1 MYYVGIDIGASSV
14 KVAAV
19 DAQGAVLRVVRRA
32 HEGSPLPCLR
42 ALLDDLLA
50 SNDLSGACGGVV
62 ATGSGA
68 DMLRAVA
75 SDVRVLEDVPALVK
89 GVRALAPQA
98 RCVMG
103 IGAQSGVFATGF
115 AGGAA
120 PEFAM
125 NESCAA
131 GTGSFFEDQM
141 QRLGLPLES
150 YSDLVA
156 RAQSV
161 PRLSGRCSVFAK
173 TDIIH
178 RQQEGVPVE
187 DILQGLCHAT
197 VKAFKATIVRN
208 LPVEKP
214 LALAGGVLENAG
226 VVRAVREVFD
236 LGEGELLASPDLVC
250 AQAVGA
256 ALAAAEGVG
265 AAGACAELAAY
276 DGEYDAGRHPD
287 AQSAG
292 ACEGAAAGA
301 RTACCSLDAL
311 RAALGGAAGLQADD
325 LPRLPQLPQVDCTPS
340 RGFAL
345 APSPWNPQGAPARE
359 GGVVPRSAAVDAL
372 PQGAP
377 VPVALGV
384 DVGST
389 STNLVLLSADG
400 VLLDAQYLRTRG
412 NPKQAVREGLAS
424 LAARVGDRAQ
434 VVAAGVTG
442 SGRTMI
448 GKLIGADAV
457 RDEITAQARAAAAAD
472 PQADTVFE
480 IGGQDSKYISL
491 AAGQVADF
499 QMNKVCAAGTGSFVE
514 EQAARLGIAL
524 PDYGPLALSVER
536 PVDLGERCTVFVE
549 TAINAALAKGA
560 TKAEVAAGLCL
571 SVVRNYLHK
580 VVNAKPVGSRIV
592 LQGGVAYNP
601 AIVAAFRAYAGDSLT
616 VSPWFAVSGAVGAA
630 LLAAEAQGFMPVQ
643 TGESADGT
651 HVANIAGGV
660 KVSEA
665 VPGAPNS
672 PETSGHWPSG
682 HARAAEDE
690 GGAPGTA
697 AASSSCVCRQANAPS
712 NFRGWD
718 LSGAVREM
726 RRVDPAEIAA
736 NRAFFHKVDEM
747 YLEGYD
753 PTRDPAK
760 KTVGIPRCL
769 MLHKLFPMA
778 NAFFKQL
785 GFNVVL
791 TDASSEETV
800 RLAQASAQGETCYPV
815 KLVHG
820 HMAQL
825 LDAGV
830 DYVFMPSVH
839 TIRHLKSTVP
849 HNYACTY
856 MQSIPAIVAQELD
869 YEGHGITLLNPL
881 MNLDFGQ
888 GAMAEVML
896 QVGAQLGRT
905 PQETARAMLAGGFA
919 VTEFTRKTEELGDQL
934 LAALCPG
941 ERVIVIITRNYGI
954 VDPALNMG
962 IPDMLL
968 DRGWKVI
975 TVSHLH
981 AHDLGISADYPGV
994 VWPFGQHILSGA
1006 KLVRRD
1012 PRLFAVYLTNH
1023 GCGPDTM
1030 ISHLFA
1036 EEMGSKPY
1044 LQIEMDEHYSKVGV
1058 ETRVEAFLNAIEHYE
1073 AADLRGTP
1081 TSARVVNTA
1090 CEPLCAGELAGL
1102 PSFGPYGR
1110 LTAQWLRDQGIPVRE
1125 LVPTPQ
1131 TLELGRKECTSKE
1144 YYSFASLLGMS
1155 LAAAGEGGGGV
1166 DGEAADGKAFAE
1178 GCAPACAGVVVESGS
1193 APEAGGE
1200 IVAAE
1205 RAGERSIAFAAAEAN
1220 CGGFGAAGEVSD
1232 EVTDEGASA
1241 GQRVTQ
1247 LLLPS
1252 SQGGEADGQFDR
1264 VIRSILDAKGHTDV
1278 RVIAPDVELLPCNL
1292 EDPEG
1297 FFAHVLAGD
1306 VIWAA
1311 DPAARPALLKK
1322 LAKPNLTLEDVL
1334 AAARQVGAAQ
1344 GDAVRV
1350 PIAGVAFDDSVA
1362 AAAME
1367 FASADVSSADAAT
1380 ASVSRGVL
1388 QERSKT
1394 TCGHSGDDASTRKTL
1409 ALVGEWPLVI
1419 GDELTGGLFA
1429 RLEGE
1434 GWRVMRAPFAEYL
1447 LFAWEDGCDEGKHAK
1462 VVGGLMPMLGETGA
1476 AKTVG
1481 LPDNPAAPTDPDQE
1495 LILTDVQALAAGCE
1509 AACANALGG
1518 CDGTHE
1524 HAAVHAQLA
1533 TGPLEVSTAVKAN
1546 PLFGAEQRTLPQDEW
1561 HALLDHLAGM
1571 MQQVSDAL
1579 GVSSP
1584 FSRDHAQL
1592 RQLATDALGQFAG
1605 ANARYRYAKTVQA
1618 GQTAA
1623 GVVEVASLYENADIM
1638 LRLKGIPSK
1647 APLLHLA
1654 FDGALDQSVEER
1666 LRSFLYYV

>member
-1 MYYVGIDIGASSV
+1 MGIDIGASSV

-19 DAQGAVLRVVRRA
+19 DAGCTVLRVIRRA
-32 HEGSPLPCLR
+32 HKGSPLPCLR
-42 ALLDDLLA
+42 AMLA
-50 SNDLSGACGGVV
+50 ELADGSADRSLPLSAQACGGVV

-68 DMLRAVA
+68 DMLRALVPGL
-75 SDVRVLEDVPALVK
+75 RVLEEVPALVK
-89 GVRALAPQA
+89 GVRALNPQA
-98 RCVMG
+98 ACIIGM
-103 IGAQSGVFATGF
+103 GAQSGVFVTGI
-115 AGGAA
+115 ADGVA

-141 QRLGLPLES
+141 QRLGLPLER

-156 RAQSV
+156 GARSV

-214 LALAGGVLENAG
+214 VALAGGVLENAG

-236 LGEGELLASPDLVC
+236 LAEGELLADEKLVC

-256 ALAAAEGVG
+256 ALAAAEGTGRRDDERIAAGDGAGLHVAGTG
-265 AAGACAELAAY
+265 AASGA
-276 DGEYDAGRHPD
+276 
-287 AQSAG
+287 SAG
-292 ACEGAAAGA
+292 LA
-301 RTACCSLDAL
+301 SLDAL
-311 RAALGGAAGLQADD
+311 RSALEGTQAAQADD
-325 LPRLPQLPQVDCTPS
+325 LPRLPQLPQVDCAPN

-345 APSPWNPQGAPARE
+345 APSPWNPQGSPARE
-359 GGVVPRSAAVDAL
+359 GGAMPRSAVVDAL
-372 PQGAP
+372 EQGAS

-389 STNLVLLSADG
+389 STNLVLVSTDG

-412 NPKQAVREGLAS
+412 NPKQAVRDGLAS
-424 LAARVGDRAQ
+424 LAQRVGDRAC

-472 PQADTVFE
+472 SQVDTVFE

-491 AAGQVADF
+491 VAGQVADF

-524 PDYGPLALSVER
+524 PDYGSLALSAEHPVE
-536 PVDLGERCTVFVE
+536 LGERCTVFME

-560 TKAEVAAGLCL
+560 TKFEVAAGLCL

-580 VVNAKPVGSRIV
+580 VVNAKPVGQRIV

-601 AIVAAFRAYAGDSLT
+601 AIVAAFRAYAGESLT

-630 LLAAEAQGFMPVQ
+630 LLAAESQGVLEPVQ
-643 TGESADGT
+643 NGENAG
-651 HVANIAGGV
+651 VAH
-660 KVSEA
+660 
-665 VPGAPNS
+665 GAA
-672 PETSGHWPSG
+672 TV
-682 HARAAEDE
+682 
-690 GGAPGTA
+690 
-697 AASSSCVCRQANAPS
+697 SSSCVCRRDNVLS
-712 NFRGWD
+712 NFKGWD
-718 LSGAVREM
+718 LLGVSHET
-726 RRVDPAEIAA
+726 RRIDPAEIAA

-747 YLEGYD
+747 FLEGYD

-791 TDASSEETV
+791 TDASDEETV

-825 LDAGV
+825 LDMDV

-856 MQSIPAIVAQELD
+856 MQSIPAIVASELD

-905 PQETARAMLAGGFA
+905 SQETARAMLAGGFA

-934 LAALCPG
+934 LAGLKPG
-941 ERVIVIITRNYGI
+941 ERVIVLITRNYGI

-1036 EEMGSKPY
+1036 EEMESKPY
-1044 LQIEMDEHYSKVGV
+1044 LHIEMDEHYSKVGV

-1081 TSARVVNTA
+1081 TSRHVVNSA
-1090 CEPLCAGELAGL
+1090 CEPLREGELAGL
-1102 PSFGPYGR
+1102 PSFGPYGP
-1110 LTAQWLRDQGIPVRE
+1110 LAAQWLRDQGIPVRE
-1125 LVPTPQ
+1125 LVPTPT

-1144 YYSFASLLGMS
+1144 YYSFASLLGVS
-1155 LAAAGEGGGGV
+1155 LAAVGEGG
-1166 DGEAADGKAFAE
+1166 DGEAAADGCTAVRSEGPAQAYGEGVGAVDGPHAEHDVAAAAVASAE
-1178 GCAPACAGVVVESGS
+1178 GGW
-1193 APEAGGE
+1193 
-1200 IVAAE
+1200 
-1205 RAGERSIAFAAAEAN
+1205 R
-1220 CGGFGAAGEVSD
+1220 VS
-1232 EVTDEGASA
+1232 
-1241 GQRVTQ
+1241 Q

-1264 VIRSILDAKGHTDV
+1264 VIRSVLDAKGHGDV
-1278 RVIAPDVELLPCNL
+1278 RVVAPDVELLPCNVADL
-1292 EDPEG
+1292 EG
-1297 FFAHVLAGD
+1297 LFVHVLAGD
-1306 VIWAA
+1306 VVWAA
-1311 DPAARPALLKK
+1311 APAARPALQETF
-1322 LAKPNLTLEDVL
+1322 AKPHLTLEDVL
-1334 AAARQVGAAQ
+1334 AAASAARESWQ
-1344 GDAVRV
+1344 DV
-1350 PIAGVAFDDSVA
+1350 PVAP
-1362 AAAME
+1362 
-1367 FASADVSSADAAT
+1367 
-1380 ASVSRGVL
+1380 
-1388 QERSKT
+1388 
-1394 TCGHSGDDASTRKTL
+1394 RKTL
-1409 ALVGEWPLVI
+1409 ALVGEWPLVV

-1434 GWRVMRAPFAEYL
+1434 GYRAMRAPFAEYL
-1447 LFAWEDGCDEGKHAK
+1447 LFVWEDGCDEARHGK

-1476 AKTVG
+1476 PRVVG
-1481 LPDNPAAPTDPDQE
+1481 LPDVPASQPESDRDQT
-1495 LILTDVQALAAGCE
+1495 LTLSDVQALAVGCE
-1509 AACANALGG
+1509 AACAHALGG
-1518 CDGTHE
+1518 CDGSHE
-1524 HAAVHAQLA
+1524 HAAAQPQLA
-1533 TGPLEVSTAVKAN
+1533 TEPLEVSAAVEAD
-1546 PLFGAEQRTLPQDEW
+1546 PLFGAEQRTLPQDQW
-1561 HALLDHLAGM
+1561 HAVLERLVGM
-1571 MQQVSDAL
+1571 MQQVADAL
-1579 GVSSP
+1579 GDMSAYAS
-1584 FSRDHAQL
+1584 DHSQL
-1592 RQLATDALGQFAG
+1592 RQIATDALGQFAG
-1605 ANARYRYAKTVQA
+1605 ANARYRYAKAVQS
-1618 GQTAA
+1618 GQRAD
-1623 GVVEVASLYENADIM
+1623 GVVAVASMYENADIM
-1638 LRLKGIPSK
+1638 LRLKSVPCQ

>member
-1 MYYVGIDIGASSV
+1 MRAGGLRLKQSDVKEQRVYYVGIDIGASSV

-19 DAQGAVLRVVRRA
+19 DAAGAVVRVLRRA
-32 HEGSPLPCLR
+32 HQGSPLPCLR
-42 ALLDDLLA
+42 ALLDELA
-50 SNDLSGACGGVV
+50 NGENEPGARVAPEAGGRAGGEGACENEPAAASAISATSRPLPLGTCGGVAV
-62 ATGSGA
+62 TGSGA
-68 DMLRAVA
+68 GMVRALAPGLRE
-75 SDVRVLEDVPALVK
+75 LEEVPALVK

-98 RCVMG
+98 ACVMQM
-103 IGAQSGVFATGF
+103 GAQSGVFATGF
-115 AGGAA
+115 AAGAA

-141 QRLGLPLES
+141 QRLGLPLDS
-150 YSDLVA
+150 YSDLVT

-197 VKAFKATIVRN
+197 VKAFKATIVRS
-208 LPVEKP
+208 LPVENP
-214 LALAGGVLENAG
+214 LALAGGTLLNAG

-236 LGEGELLASPDLVC
+236 LGEDELLADPQLVN

-256 ALAAAEGVG
+256 ALAAAE
-265 AAGACAELAAY
+265 AGEA
-276 DGEYDAGRHPD
+276 D
-287 AQSAG
+287 AQ
-292 ACEGAAAGA
+292 
-301 RTACCSLDAL
+301 LVAL
-311 RAALGGAAGLQADD
+311 RAALGGESAGQDD
-325 LPRLPQLPQVDCTPS
+325 DLARLPRLPHVDCTPN

-345 APSPWNPQGAPARE
+345 APSPWNPAGAPAYD
-359 GGVVPRSAAVDAL
+359 GGAVPRSAAVDAL
-372 PQGAP
+372 AAGQP

-389 STNLVLLSADG
+389 STNLVLVSTDG

-412 NPKQAVREGLAS
+412 NPKQAVRDGLAS
-424 LAARVGDRAQ
+424 LAQRVGSRAH

-448 GKLIGADAV
+448 GNLIGADAV

-472 PQADTVFE
+472 PLVDTVFE
-480 IGGQDSKYISL
+480 IGGQDSKYIGL

-524 PDYGPLALSVER
+524 PDYGALALSAER

-560 TKAEVAAGLCL
+560 TKPEVAAGLCL

-580 VVNAKPVGSRIV
+580 VVNNKPVGRRIV

-601 AIVAAFRAYAGDSLT
+601 AIVAAFRAYAGDNLT
-616 VSPWFAVSGAVGAA
+616 VSPYFAVSGAVGAA
-630 LLAAEAQGFMPVQ
+630 LLAAEAQGVLSVQ
-643 TGESADGT
+643 TGVTADKT
-651 HVANIAGGV
+651 F
-660 KVSEA
+660 
-665 VPGAPNS
+665 
-672 PETSGHWPSG
+672 PS
-682 HARAAEDE
+682 
-690 GGAPGTA
+690 
-697 AASSSCVCRQANAPS
+697 S
-712 NFRGWD
+712 NFKGWD
-718 LSGAVREM
+718 LSGASHAA
-726 RRVDPAEIAA
+726 RRVDPEEIAA

-753 PTRDPAK
+753 PQRDPAK
-760 KTVGIPRCL
+760 KTVGIPRAL

-791 TDASSEETV
+791 TDASDEETV

-856 MQSIPAIVAQELD
+856 MQSIPAIVAKELD
-869 YEGHGITLLNPL
+869 YEGHGITLLNPQ

-896 QVGAQLGRT
+896 EVGAQLGRT

-934 LAALCPG
+934 LASLKPG

-962 IPDMLL
+962 IPDLLL
-968 DRGWKVI
+968 DRGQKVI

-1036 EEMGSKPY
+1036 EEMAGKPY

-1073 AADLRGTP
+1073 AADLRGAP
-1081 TSARVVNTA
+1081 TSTRVVNSA
-1090 CEPLCAGELAGL
+1090 CEPVRKGELAGL
-1102 PSFGPYGR
+1102 PSFGPYGP
-1110 LTAQWLRDQGIPVRE
+1110 LAVQWLRDQGISVCE
-1125 LVPTPQ
+1125 LVPNAQ

-1144 YYSFASLLGMS
+1144 YYSFASLLGVS
-1155 LAAAGEGGGGV
+1155 LAAAES
-1166 DGEAADGKAFAE
+1166 ASAE
-1178 GCAPACAGVVVESGS
+1178 GPV
-1193 APEAGGE
+1193 
-1200 IVAAE
+1200 
-1205 RAGERSIAFAAAEAN
+1205 R
-1220 CGGFGAAGEVSD
+1220 
-1232 EVTDEGASA
+1232 
-1241 GQRVTQ
+1241 Q

-1264 VIRSILDAKGHTDV
+1264 VVRSVLDAKGYADV

-1292 EDPEG
+1292 DDPEG
-1297 FFAHVLAGD
+1297 FFVHMLAGD
-1306 VIWAA
+1306 VVWAA
-1311 DPAARPALLKK
+1311 APEARPDLRKR
-1322 LAKPNLTLEDVL
+1322 LAKPNLSLDDVL
-1334 AAARQVGAAQ
+1334 AAACEVGAAA
-1344 GDAVRV
+1344 GAGATAFSKDLGSSCARNVEVKTSDISASPNCDAAEELRLKT
-1350 PIAGVAFDDSVA
+1350 S
-1362 AAAME
+1362 
-1367 FASADVSSADAAT
+1367 DVSARDACPA
-1380 ASVSRGVL
+1380 AG
-1388 QERSKT
+1388 
-1394 TCGHSGDDASTRKTL
+1394 GARKTL
-1409 ALVGEWPLVI
+1409 AVVGEWPLVI

-1429 RLEGE
+1429 QLEME
-1434 GWRVMRAPFAEYL
+1434 GYRVVRAPFAEYL
-1447 LFAWEDGCDEGKHAK
+1447 LFVWEDGCDEARHGK

-1476 AKTVG
+1476 PRAVG
-1481 LPDNPAAPTDPDQE
+1481 LPDVPVSQPESDRDQT
-1495 LILTDVQALAAGCE
+1495 LTLSDVQALAVGCE
-1509 AACANALGG
+1509 AACAHALGG
-1518 CDGTHE
+1518 CDGSHE
-1524 HAAVHAQLA
+1524 HAAAQPQLA
-1533 TGPLEVSTAVKAN
+1533 TEPLEVSAAVEADS
-1546 PLFGAEQRTLPQDEW
+1546 LFGAEQRTLPQDQW
-1561 HALLDHLAGM
+1561 HAVLERLAGM
-1571 MQQVSDAL
+1571 MQQVADAL
-1579 GVSSP
+1579 GDMSAYASDY
-1584 FSRDHAQL
+1584 SQL
-1592 RQLATDALGQFAG
+1592 RQIATDALGQFAG
-1605 ANARYRYAKTVQA
+1605 ANARYRYAKAVQA
-1618 GQTAA
+1618 GQRAD
-1623 GVVEVASLYENADIM
+1623 GVVAVASMYENADIM
-1638 LRLKGIPSK
+1638 LRLKSVPCQ

>member
-14 KVAAV
+14 KIAAV
-19 DAQGAVLRVVRRA
+19 DAAGAVVRVLRRA
-32 HEGSPLPCLR
+32 HQGSPLPCLR
-42 ALLDDLLA
+42 ALIDELANGESEPVANVEPAAGARAGDEGACGNKPAAASATLRPLPLD
-50 SNDLSGACGGVV
+50 ACGGVMV
-62 ATGSGA
+62 TGSGA
-68 DMLRAVA
+68 GMARALAPGLRE
-75 SDVRVLEDVPALVK
+75 LEEVPALVK

-98 RCVMG
+98 ACVMQM
-103 IGAQSGVFATGF
+103 GAQSGVFATGF
-115 AGGAA
+115 ASGAA

-141 QRLGLPLES
+141 QRLGLPLDS
-150 YSDLVA
+150 YSDLVT

-197 VKAFKATIVRN
+197 VKAFKATIVRS

-214 LALAGGVLENAG
+214 LALAGGTLLNAG

-236 LGEGELLASPDLVC
+236 LGEDELLADPQLVN

-256 ALAAAEGVG
+256 ALAAAE
-265 AAGACAELAAY
+265 AGEA
-276 DGEYDAGRHPD
+276 D
-287 AQSAG
+287 AQ
-292 ACEGAAAGA
+292 
-301 RTACCSLDAL
+301 LVAL
-311 RAALGGAAGLQADD
+311 RAALGGESAGQADD
-325 LPRLPQLPQVDCTPS
+325 LARLPRLPRVDCTPN

-345 APSPWNPQGAPARE
+345 APSPWNPAGAPAYD
-359 GGVVPRSAAVDAL
+359 GGAVPRSAAVDAL
-372 PQGAP
+372 AAGQP

-389 STNLVLLSADG
+389 STNLVLVSTDG

-412 NPKQAVREGLAS
+412 NPKQAVRDGLAS
-424 LAARVGDRAQ
+424 LAQRVGSRAH

-448 GKLIGADAV
+448 GNLIGDDAV

-472 PQADTVFE
+472 QLVDTVFE
-480 IGGQDSKYISL
+480 IGGQDSKYIGL

-524 PDYGPLALSVER
+524 PDYGALALSAER

-560 TKAEVAAGLCL
+560 TKPEVAAGLCL

-580 VVNAKPVGSRIV
+580 VVNNKPVGHRIV

-601 AIVAAFRAYAGDSLT
+601 AIVAAFRAYAGDNLT
-616 VSPWFAVSGAVGAA
+616 VSPYFAVSGAVGAA
-630 LLAAEAQGFMPVQ
+630 LLAAEAQGVLSVQ
-643 TGESADGT
+643 AGVTADKT
-651 HVANIAGGV
+651 F
-660 KVSEA
+660 
-665 VPGAPNS
+665 P
-672 PETSGHWPSG
+672 
-682 HARAAEDE
+682 
-690 GGAPGTA
+690 
-697 AASSSCVCRQANAPS
+697 PS
-712 NFRGWD
+712 NFKGWD
-718 LSGAVREM
+718 LSGASHAA
-726 RRVDPAEIAA
+726 RRVDPEEIAA

-753 PTRDPAK
+753 PQRDPAK
-760 KTVGIPRCL
+760 KTVGIPRAL

-791 TDASSEETV
+791 TDASDEETV

-856 MQSIPAIVAQELD
+856 MQSIPAIVAKELD
-869 YEGHGITLLNPL
+869 YEGHGITLLNPQ

-896 QVGAQLGRT
+896 EVGAQLGRT

-934 LAALCPG
+934 LASLKPG

-962 IPDMLL
+962 IPDLLL
-968 DRGWKVI
+968 DRGQKVI

-1036 EEMGSKPY
+1036 EEMAGKPY

-1073 AADLRGTP
+1073 AADLRGAP
-1081 TSARVVNTA
+1081 TSTRVVNSA
-1090 CEPLCAGELAGL
+1090 CEPLREGELAGL
-1102 PSFGPYGR
+1102 PSFGPYGP
-1110 LTAQWLRDQGIPVRE
+1110 LAAQWLRDQGIPVRE
-1125 LVPTPQ
+1125 LVPTPA

-1144 YYSFASLLGMS
+1144 YYSFASLLGVS
-1155 LAAAGEGGGGV
+1155 LAAVGEGG
-1166 DGEAADGKAFAE
+1166 DGEAAADGCTAVRSEGPTQAYGEGAGAVDGPHAEHDVAAAAVASAE
-1178 GCAPACAGVVVESGS
+1178 GGW
-1193 APEAGGE
+1193 
-1200 IVAAE
+1200 
-1205 RAGERSIAFAAAEAN
+1205 
-1220 CGGFGAAGEVSD
+1220 
-1232 EVTDEGASA
+1232 
-1241 GQRVTQ
+1241 RVGQ

-1264 VIRSILDAKGHTDV
+1264 VIRSVLDAKGHGDV
-1278 RVIAPDVELLPCNL
+1278 RVVAPDVELLPCNVADL
-1292 EDPEG
+1292 EG
-1297 FFAHVLAGD
+1297 LFVHVLAGD
-1306 VIWAA
+1306 VVWAA
-1311 DPAARPALLKK
+1311 APAARPALQETF
-1322 LAKPNLTLEDVL
+1322 AKPHLTLEDVL
-1334 AAARQVGAAQ
+1334 TAASAARESWQ
-1344 GDAVRV
+1344 DV
-1350 PIAGVAFDDSVA
+1350 PVAP
-1362 AAAME
+1362 
-1367 FASADVSSADAAT
+1367 
-1380 ASVSRGVL
+1380 
-1388 QERSKT
+1388 
-1394 TCGHSGDDASTRKTL
+1394 RKTL
-1409 ALVGEWPLVI
+1409 ALVGEWPLVV

-1434 GWRVMRAPFAEYL
+1434 GYRAMRAPFAEYL
-1447 LFAWEDGCDEGKHAK
+1447 LFVWEDGCDEARHGK

-1476 AKTVG
+1476 PRVVG
-1481 LPDNPAAPTDPDQE
+1481 LPDVPASQPESDRDQT
-1495 LILTDVQALAAGCE
+1495 LTLSDVQALAVGCE
-1509 AACANALGG
+1509 AACAHALGG
-1518 CDGTHE
+1518 CDGSHE
-1524 HAAVHAQLA
+1524 HAAAQPQLA
-1533 TGPLEVSTAVKAN
+1533 TEPLEVSAAVEAD
-1546 PLFGAEQRTLPQDEW
+1546 PLFGAEQRTLPQDQW
-1561 HALLDHLAGM
+1561 HAVLERLVGM
-1571 MQQVSDAL
+1571 MQQVADAL
-1579 GVSSP
+1579 GDMSAYAS
-1584 FSRDHAQL
+1584 DHSQL
-1592 RQLATDALGQFAG
+1592 RQIATDALGQFAG
-1605 ANARYRYAKTVQA
+1605 ANARYRYAKAVQA
-1618 GQTAA
+1618 GQRAD
-1623 GVVEVASLYENADIM
+1623 GVVAVASMYENADIM
-1638 LRLKGIPSK
+1638 LRLKSVPCQ

>member
-1 MYYVGIDIGASSV
+1 MSSQPGGLRLKQSDVKEQRVYYVGIDIGASSV

-19 DAQGAVLRVVRRA
+19 DAAGAVVRVLRRA
-32 HEGSPLPCLR
+32 HQGSPLPCLR
-42 ALLDDLLA
+42 ALLDELA
-50 SNDLSGACGGVV
+50 NGENEPGARVAPEAGGRAGGEGACENKPAAASATSRPLPLGSCGGVAV
-62 ATGSGA
+62 TGSGA
-68 DMLRAVA
+68 GMVRALAPGLRE
-75 SDVRVLEDVPALVK
+75 LEEVPALVK

-98 RCVMG
+98 ACVMQM
-103 IGAQSGVFATGF
+103 GAQSGVFATGF
-115 AGGAA
+115 TSGSA

-141 QRLGLPLES
+141 QRLGLPLDS
-150 YSDLVA
+150 YSDLVT

-197 VKAFKATIVRN
+197 VKAFKATIVRS

-214 LALAGGVLENAG
+214 LALAGGTLLNTG

-236 LGEGELLASPDLVC
+236 LGEDELLADPQLVN

-256 ALAAAEGVG
+256 ALAAAE
-265 AAGACAELAAY
+265 AGEA
-276 DGEYDAGRHPD
+276 D
-287 AQSAG
+287 AQLA
-292 ACEGAAAGA
+292 
-301 RTACCSLDAL
+301 AL
-311 RAALGGAAGLQADD
+311 RAALGGESAGQADD
-325 LPRLPQLPQVDCTPS
+325 LARLPRLPHVDCTPN

-345 APSPWNPQGAPARE
+345 APSPWNPAGAPAYD
-359 GGVVPRSAAVDAL
+359 GGAVPRSAVVDAL
-372 PQGAP
+372 AAGQP
-377 VPVALGV
+377 VSVALGV

-389 STNLVLLSADG
+389 STNLVLVSIDG

-412 NPKQAVREGLAS
+412 NPKQAVRDGLAS
-424 LAARVGDRAQ
+424 LAQRVGSRAH

-448 GKLIGADAV
+448 GNLIGADAV

-472 PQADTVFE
+472 PLVDTVFE
-480 IGGQDSKYISL
+480 IGGQDSKYIGL

-524 PDYGPLALSVER
+524 PDYGALALSAER

-560 TKAEVAAGLCL
+560 TKPEVAAGLCL

-580 VVNAKPVGSRIV
+580 VVNNKPVGCRIV

-601 AIVAAFRAYAGDSLT
+601 AIVAAFRAYAGDNLT
-616 VSPWFAVSGAVGAA
+616 VSPYFAVSGAVGAA
-630 LLAAEAQGFMPVQ
+630 LLAAEAQGVLSVQ
-643 TGESADGT
+643 TGVTADKT
-651 HVANIAGGV
+651 F
-660 KVSEA
+660 
-665 VPGAPNS
+665 P
-672 PETSGHWPSG
+672 
-682 HARAAEDE
+682 
-690 GGAPGTA
+690 
-697 AASSSCVCRQANAPS
+697 PS
-712 NFRGWD
+712 NFKGWD
-718 LSGAVREM
+718 LSGASHAA
-726 RRVDPAEIAA
+726 RRVDPEEIAA
-736 NRAFFHKVDEM
+736 NRAFFRKVDEM

-753 PTRDPAK
+753 PQRDPAK
-760 KTVGIPRCL
+760 KTVGIPRAL

-791 TDASSEETV
+791 TDASDEETV

-856 MQSIPAIVAQELD
+856 MQSIPAIVAKELD
-869 YEGHGITLLNPL
+869 YEGHGITLLNPQ

-896 QVGAQLGRT
+896 EVGAQLGRT

-934 LAALCPG
+934 LASLKPG

-962 IPDMLL
+962 IPDLLL
-968 DRGWKVI
+968 DRGQKVI

-1012 PRLFAVYLTNH
+1012 PRLFVVYLTNH

-1036 EEMGSKPY
+1036 EEMAGKPY

-1073 AADLRGTP
+1073 AADLRGAP
-1081 TSARVVNTA
+1081 TSTRVVNSA
-1090 CEPLCAGELAGL
+1090 CEPVRKDELAGL
-1102 PSFGPYGR
+1102 PSFGPYGP
-1110 LTAQWLRDQGIPVRE
+1110 LAAQWLRDQGISVRE
-1125 LVPTPQ
+1125 LVPNAQ

-1144 YYSFASLLGMS
+1144 YYSFASLLGVS
-1155 LAAAGEGGGGV
+1155 LAAAE
-1166 DGEAADGKAFAE
+1166 DADAKG
-1178 GCAPACAGVVVESGS
+1178 PV
-1193 APEAGGE
+1193 
-1200 IVAAE
+1200 
-1205 RAGERSIAFAAAEAN
+1205 R
-1220 CGGFGAAGEVSD
+1220 
-1232 EVTDEGASA
+1232 
-1241 GQRVTQ
+1241 Q

-1264 VIRSILDAKGHTDV
+1264 VVRSVLDAKGYADV

-1292 EDPEG
+1292 DDPEG
-1297 FFAHVLAGD
+1297 FFVHMLAGD
-1306 VIWAA
+1306 VVWAA
-1311 DPAARPALLKK
+1311 EPGLRAGLRKRLT
-1322 LAKPNLTLEDVL
+1322 KPGLSLDDVL
-1334 AAARQVGAAQ
+1334 ACAQEVGAQAS
-1344 GDAVRV
+1344 
-1350 PIAGVAFDDSVA
+1350 AGETA
-1362 AAAME
+1362 AAGA
-1367 FASADVSSADAAT
+1367 AS
-1380 ASVSRGVL
+1380 
-1388 QERSKT
+1388 
-1394 TCGHSGDDASTRKTL
+1394 RKTL
-1409 ALVGEWPLVI
+1409 AVVGEWPLVV

-1429 RLEGE
+1429 QLEAE
-1434 GWRVMRAPFAEYL
+1434 GYRVMRVPFAEYL
-1447 LFAWEDGCDEGKHAK
+1447 LFIWEDGCDEAKHAK
-1462 VVGGLMPMLGETGA
+1462 VVGGLMPMLGETGVP
-1476 AKTVG
+1476 KVVG
-1481 LPDNPAAPTDPDQE
+1481 LPDVPEASTADDAAAAAGFPVGAALADPDQA
-1495 LILTDVQALAAGCE
+1495 LAVADVQALGAGCE
-1509 AACANALGG
+1509 AACADALGG
-1518 CDGTHE
+1518 CDGSHD
-1524 HAAVHAQLA
+1524 HGAAAAALA
-1533 TGPLEVSTAVKAN
+1533 TGPLEVGADVRAN

-1561 HALLDHLAGM
+1561 RSLLSDFASM
-1571 MQQVSDAL
+1571 MAQVSETL
-1579 GVSSP
+1579 GAASP
-1584 FSRDHAQL
+1584 YAVDYTRL
-1592 RQLATDALGQFAG
+1592 REVATDALGRFAG
-1605 ANARYRYAKTVQA
+1605 ANARYRYAKAVEIGDRVQ
-1618 GQTAA
+1618 GVIEAA
-1623 GVVEVASLYENADIM
+1623 STYENVDIM
-1638 LRLKGIPSK
+1638 LRLKGVPSA

>member
-19 DAQGAVLRVVRRA
+19 DAAGAVARVLRRA
-32 HEGSPLPCLR
+32 HQGSPLPCLR
-42 ALLDDLLA
+42 ALLDELA
-50 SNDLSGACGGVV
+50 NGENEPGARVAPEAGGRAGGEGACESEPAAASAISATSRPLPLSACGGVAV
-62 ATGSGA
+62 TGSGA
-68 DMLRAVA
+68 GMVRALAPGLRE
-75 SDVRVLEDVPALVK
+75 LEEVPALVK

-98 RCVMG
+98 ACVMQM
-103 IGAQSGVFATGF
+103 GAQSGVFATGF
-115 AGGAA
+115 ASGAA

-141 QRLGLPLES
+141 QRLGLPLDS
-150 YSDLVA
+150 YSDLVT

-197 VKAFKATIVRN
+197 VKAFKATIVRS

-214 LALAGGVLENAG
+214 LALAGGTLLNAG

-236 LGEGELLASPDLVC
+236 LGDDELLADPQLVN

-256 ALAAAEGVG
+256 ALAAAE
-265 AAGACAELAAY
+265 AGEA
-276 DGEYDAGRHPD
+276 D
-287 AQSAG
+287 AQLA
-292 ACEGAAAGA
+292 
-301 RTACCSLDAL
+301 AL
-311 RAALGGAAGLQADD
+311 RAALGGESAGQADD
-325 LPRLPQLPQVDCTPS
+325 LVRLPRLPHVDCTPN

-345 APSPWNPQGAPARE
+345 APSPWNPAGAPAYD
-359 GGVVPRSAAVDAL
+359 GGAVPRSAAVDAL
-372 PQGAP
+372 AAGQP

-389 STNLVLLSADG
+389 STNLVLVSTDG

-412 NPKQAVREGLAS
+412 NPKQAVRDGLAS
-424 LAARVGDRAQ
+424 LAQRVGSRAH

-448 GKLIGADAV
+448 GNLIGADAV

-472 PQADTVFE
+472 PLVDTVFE
-480 IGGQDSKYISL
+480 IGGQDSKYIGL

-524 PDYGPLALSVER
+524 PDYGALALSAER

-560 TKAEVAAGLCL
+560 TKPEVAAGLCL

-580 VVNAKPVGSRIV
+580 VVNNKPVGRRIV

-601 AIVAAFRAYAGDSLT
+601 AIVAAFRAHAGDDLT
-616 VSPWFAVSGAVGAA
+616 VSPYFAVSGAVGAA
-630 LLAAEAQGFMPVQ
+630 LLAAEAQGVLSVQ
-643 TGESADGT
+643 TGVTADKT
-651 HVANIAGGV
+651 F
-660 KVSEA
+660 
-665 VPGAPNS
+665 P
-672 PETSGHWPSG
+672 
-682 HARAAEDE
+682 
-690 GGAPGTA
+690 
-697 AASSSCVCRQANAPS
+697 PS
-712 NFRGWD
+712 NFKGWD
-718 LSGAVREM
+718 LSGASHAA
-726 RRVDPAEIAA
+726 RRVDPEEIAA

-753 PTRDPAK
+753 PVRDPAK
-760 KTVGIPRCL
+760 KTVGIPRAL

-791 TDASSEETV
+791 TDASDEETV

-856 MQSIPAIVAQELD
+856 MQSIPAIVAKELD
-869 YEGHGITLLNPL
+869 YEGHGITLLNPQ

-896 QVGAQLGRT
+896 EVGAQLGRT

-934 LAALCPG
+934 LASLKPG

-962 IPDMLL
+962 IPDLLL
-968 DRGWKVI
+968 DRGQKVI

-1036 EEMGSKPY
+1036 EEMAGKPY

-1073 AADLRGTP
+1073 AADLRGAP
-1081 TSARVVNTA
+1081 TSTRVVNSA
-1090 CEPLCAGELAGL
+1090 CEPVRKGELAGL
-1102 PSFGPYGR
+1102 PSFGPYGP
-1110 LTAQWLRDQGIPVRE
+1110 LAAQWLRDQGIPVRE
-1125 LVPTPQ
+1125 LVPTPA

-1144 YYSFASLLGMS
+1144 YYSFASLLGVS
-1155 LAAAGEGGGGV
+1155 LAAVGEGG
-1166 DGEAADGKAFAE
+1166 DGEAAADGCTAVRSEGPTQAYGEGAGAVDGPHAEHDVAAAAVASAE
-1178 GCAPACAGVVVESGS
+1178 GGW
-1193 APEAGGE
+1193 
-1200 IVAAE
+1200 
-1205 RAGERSIAFAAAEAN
+1205 
-1220 CGGFGAAGEVSD
+1220 
-1232 EVTDEGASA
+1232 
-1241 GQRVTQ
+1241 RVGQ

-1264 VIRSILDAKGHTDV
+1264 VIRSVLDAKGHGDV
-1278 RVIAPDVELLPCNL
+1278 RVVAPDVELLPCNVADL
-1292 EDPEG
+1292 EG
-1297 FFAHVLAGD
+1297 LFVHVFAGD
-1306 VIWAA
+1306 VVWAA
-1311 DPAARPALLKK
+1311 APAARPALQETF
-1322 LAKPNLTLEDVL
+1322 AKPHLTLEDVL
-1334 AAARQVGAAQ
+1334 TAASAARESWQ
-1344 GDAVRV
+1344 DV
-1350 PIAGVAFDDSVA
+1350 PVAP
-1362 AAAME
+1362 
-1367 FASADVSSADAAT
+1367 
-1380 ASVSRGVL
+1380 
-1388 QERSKT
+1388 
-1394 TCGHSGDDASTRKTL
+1394 RKTL
-1409 ALVGEWPLVI
+1409 ALVGEWPLVV

-1434 GWRVMRAPFAEYL
+1434 GYRAMRAPFAEYL
-1447 LFAWEDGCDEGKHAK
+1447 LFVWEDGCDEARHGK

-1476 AKTVG
+1476 PRVVG
-1481 LPDNPAAPTDPDQE
+1481 LPDVPASQPESDRDQT
-1495 LILTDVQALAAGCE
+1495 LTLSDVQALAVGCE
-1509 AACANALGG
+1509 AACAHALGG
-1518 CDGTHE
+1518 CDGSHE
-1524 HAAVHAQLA
+1524 HAAAQPQLA
-1533 TGPLEVSTAVKAN
+1533 TEPLEVSAAVEAD
-1546 PLFGAEQRTLPQDEW
+1546 PLFGAEQRTLPQDQW
-1561 HALLDHLAGM
+1561 HAVLERLVGM
-1571 MQQVSDAL
+1571 MQQVADAL
-1579 GVSSP
+1579 GDMSAYAS
-1584 FSRDHAQL
+1584 DHSQL
-1592 RQLATDALGQFAG
+1592 RQIATDALGQFAG
-1605 ANARYRYAKTVQA
+1605 ANARYRYAKAVQA
-1618 GQTAA
+1618 GQRAD
-1623 GVVEVASLYENADIM
+1623 GVVAVASMYENADIM
-1638 LRLKGIPSK
+1638 LRLKSVPCQ

>member
-19 DAQGAVLRVVRRA
+19 DAAGAVVRVLRRA
-32 HEGSPLPCLR
+32 HQGSPLPCLR
-42 ALLDDLLA
+42 ALLDELA
-50 SNDLSGACGGVV
+50 NGENEPGARVAPEAGGRAGGEGACENEPAAASATSRPLPLGSCGGVAV
-62 ATGSGA
+62 TGSGA
-68 DMLRAVA
+68 GMVRALAPGLRE
-75 SDVRVLEDVPALVK
+75 LEEVPALVK

-98 RCVMG
+98 ACVMQM
-103 IGAQSGVFATGF
+103 GAQSGVFATGF
-115 AGGAA
+115 TSGAA

-141 QRLGLPLES
+141 QRLGLPLDS
-150 YSDLVA
+150 YSDLVT

-197 VKAFKATIVRN
+197 VKAFKATIVRS

-214 LALAGGVLENAG
+214 LALAGGTLLNAG

-236 LGEGELLASPDLVC
+236 LGEDELLADPQLVN

-256 ALAAAEGVG
+256 ALAAAE
-265 AAGACAELAAY
+265 AGEA
-276 DGEYDAGRHPD
+276 D
-287 AQSAG
+287 AQLA
-292 ACEGAAAGA
+292 
-301 RTACCSLDAL
+301 AL
-311 RAALGGAAGLQADD
+311 RATLGGESAGQADD
-325 LPRLPQLPQVDCTPS
+325 LARLPRLPHVDCTPN

-345 APSPWNPQGAPARE
+345 APSPWNPAGAPAYD
-359 GGVVPRSAAVDAL
+359 GGAVPRSAAVDAL
-372 PQGAP
+372 AAGQP

-389 STNLVLLSADG
+389 STNLVLVSTDG

-412 NPKQAVREGLAS
+412 NPRQAVRDGLAS
-424 LAARVGDRAQ
+424 LAQRVGSRAH

-448 GKLIGADAV
+448 GNLIGADAV

-472 PQADTVFE
+472 PLVDTVFE
-480 IGGQDSKYISL
+480 IGGQDSKYIGL

-524 PDYGPLALSVER
+524 PDYGALALSAER

-560 TKAEVAAGLCL
+560 TKSEVAAGLCL

-580 VVNAKPVGSRIV
+580 VVNNKPVGRRIV

-601 AIVAAFRAYAGDSLT
+601 AIVAAFRAYAGDDLT
-616 VSPWFAVSGAVGAA
+616 VSPYFAVSGAVGAA
-630 LLAAEAQGFMPVQ
+630 LLAAEAQGVLSVQ
-643 TGESADGT
+643 TGVTADKT
-651 HVANIAGGV
+651 F
-660 KVSEA
+660 
-665 VPGAPNS
+665 P
-672 PETSGHWPSG
+672 
-682 HARAAEDE
+682 
-690 GGAPGTA
+690 
-697 AASSSCVCRQANAPS
+697 PS
-712 NFRGWD
+712 NFKGWD
-718 LSGAVREM
+718 LSGASHAAH
-726 RRVDPAEIAA
+726 RVDPEEIAA

-753 PTRDPAK
+753 SQRDPAK
-760 KTVGIPRCL
+760 KTVGIPRAL

-791 TDASSEETV
+791 TDASDEETV

-856 MQSIPAIVAQELD
+856 MQSIPAIVAKELD
-869 YEGHGITLLNPL
+869 YEGHGITLLNPQ

-896 QVGAQLGRT
+896 EVGAQLGRT

-934 LAALCPG
+934 LASLKPG

-962 IPDMLL
+962 IPDLLL
-968 DRGWKVI
+968 DRGQKVI

-1036 EEMGSKPY
+1036 EEMAGKPY

-1073 AADLRGTP
+1073 AADLRGAP
-1081 TSARVVNTA
+1081 TSTRVVNSA
-1090 CEPLCAGELAGL
+1090 CEPVRKGELAGL
-1102 PSFGPYGR
+1102 PSFGPYGP
-1110 LTAQWLRDQGIPVRE
+1110 LAAQWLRDQGIPVRE
-1125 LVPTPQ
+1125 LVPTPA

-1144 YYSFASLLGMS
+1144 YYSFASLLGVS
-1155 LAAAGEGGGGV
+1155 LAAVGEGG
-1166 DGEAADGKAFAE
+1166 DGEAAADGCTAVRSEGPTQAYGEGAGAVDGPHAEHDVAAAAVASAE
-1178 GCAPACAGVVVESGS
+1178 GGW
-1193 APEAGGE
+1193 
-1200 IVAAE
+1200 
-1205 RAGERSIAFAAAEAN
+1205 
-1220 CGGFGAAGEVSD
+1220 
-1232 EVTDEGASA
+1232 
-1241 GQRVTQ
+1241 RVGQ

-1264 VIRSILDAKGHTDV
+1264 VIRSVLDAKGHGDV
-1278 RVIAPDVELLPCNL
+1278 RVVAPDVELLPCNVADL
-1292 EDPEG
+1292 EG
-1297 FFAHVLAGD
+1297 LFVHVLAGD
-1306 VIWAA
+1306 VVWAA
-1311 DPAARPALLKK
+1311 APAARPALQETF
-1322 LAKPNLTLEDVL
+1322 AKPHLTLEDVL
-1334 AAARQVGAAQ
+1334 TAASAARESWQ
-1344 GDAVRV
+1344 DV
-1350 PIAGVAFDDSVA
+1350 PVAP
-1362 AAAME
+1362 
-1367 FASADVSSADAAT
+1367 
-1380 ASVSRGVL
+1380 
-1388 QERSKT
+1388 
-1394 TCGHSGDDASTRKTL
+1394 RKAL
-1409 ALVGEWPLVI
+1409 ALVGEWPLVV

-1434 GWRVMRAPFAEYL
+1434 GYRAMRAPFAEYL
-1447 LFAWEDGCDEGKHAK
+1447 LFVWEDGCDEARHGK

-1476 AKTVG
+1476 PRVVG
-1481 LPDNPAAPTDPDQE
+1481 LPDVPASQPESDRDQT
-1495 LILTDVQALAAGCE
+1495 LTLSDVQALAVGCE
-1509 AACANALGG
+1509 AACAHALGG
-1518 CDGTHE
+1518 CDGSHE
-1524 HAAVHAQLA
+1524 HAAAQPQLA
-1533 TGPLEVSTAVKAN
+1533 TEPLEVSAAVEAD
-1546 PLFGAEQRTLPQDEW
+1546 PLFGAEQRTLPQDQW
-1561 HALLDHLAGM
+1561 HAVLERLVGM
-1571 MQQVSDAL
+1571 MQQVADAL
-1579 GVSSP
+1579 GDMSAYAS
-1584 FSRDHAQL
+1584 DHSQL
-1592 RQLATDALGQFAG
+1592 RQIATDALGQFAG
-1605 ANARYRYAKTVQA
+1605 ANARYRYAKAVQA
-1618 GQTAA
+1618 GQRAD
-1623 GVVEVASLYENADIM
+1623 GVVAVASMYENADIM
-1638 LRLKGIPSK
+1638 LRLKSVPCQ

>member
-19 DAQGAVLRVVRRA
+19 DAAGAVVRVLRRA
-32 HEGSPLPCLR
+32 HQGSPLPCLR
-42 ALLDDLLA
+42 ALLDELA
-50 SNDLSGACGGVV
+50 NGENEPGARVAPEAGGRAGGEGACENEPAAASATSRPLPLGSCGGVAV
-62 ATGSGA
+62 TGSGA
-68 DMLRAVA
+68 GMVRALAPGLRE
-75 SDVRVLEDVPALVK
+75 LEEVPALVK

-98 RCVMG
+98 ACVMQM
-103 IGAQSGVFATGF
+103 GAQSGVFATGF
-115 AGGAA
+115 TSGAA

-141 QRLGLPLES
+141 QRLGLPLDS
-150 YSDLVA
+150 YSDLVT

-197 VKAFKATIVRN
+197 VKAFKATIVRS

-214 LALAGGVLENAG
+214 LALAGGTLLNAG

-236 LGEGELLASPDLVC
+236 LGEDELLADPQLVN

-256 ALAAAEGVG
+256 ALAAAE
-265 AAGACAELAAY
+265 AGEA
-276 DGEYDAGRHPD
+276 D
-287 AQSAG
+287 AQLA
-292 ACEGAAAGA
+292 
-301 RTACCSLDAL
+301 AL
-311 RAALGGAAGLQADD
+311 RATLGGESAGQADD
-325 LPRLPQLPQVDCTPS
+325 LARLPRLPHVDCTPN

-345 APSPWNPQGAPARE
+345 APSPWNPAGAPAYD
-359 GGVVPRSAAVDAL
+359 GGAVPRSAAVDAL
-372 PQGAP
+372 AAGQP

-389 STNLVLLSADG
+389 STNLVLVSTDG

-412 NPKQAVREGLAS
+412 NPKQAVRDGLAS
-424 LAARVGDRAQ
+424 LAQRVGSRAH

-448 GKLIGADAV
+448 GNLIGADAV

-472 PQADTVFE
+472 PLVDTVFE
-480 IGGQDSKYISL
+480 IGGQDSKYIGL

-524 PDYGPLALSVER
+524 PDYGALALSAER

-560 TKAEVAAGLCL
+560 TKPEVAAGLCL

-580 VVNAKPVGSRIV
+580 VVNNKPVGRRIV

-601 AIVAAFRAYAGDSLT
+601 AIVAAFRAYAGDDLT
-616 VSPWFAVSGAVGAA
+616 VSPYFAVSGAVGAA
-630 LLAAEAQGFMPVQ
+630 LLAAEAQGVLSVQ
-643 TGESADGT
+643 TGVTADKT
-651 HVANIAGGV
+651 F
-660 KVSEA
+660 
-665 VPGAPNS
+665 P
-672 PETSGHWPSG
+672 
-682 HARAAEDE
+682 
-690 GGAPGTA
+690 
-697 AASSSCVCRQANAPS
+697 PS
-712 NFRGWD
+712 NFKGWD
-718 LSGAVREM
+718 LSGASHAA
-726 RRVDPAEIAA
+726 RRVDPEEIAA

-753 PTRDPAK
+753 PVRDPAK
-760 KTVGIPRCL
+760 KTVGIPRAL

-791 TDASSEETV
+791 TDASDEETV

-856 MQSIPAIVAQELD
+856 MQSIPAIVAKELD
-869 YEGHGITLLNPL
+869 YEGHGITLLNPQ

-896 QVGAQLGRT
+896 EVGAQLGRT

-934 LAALCPG
+934 LASLKPG

-962 IPDMLL
+962 IPDLLL
-968 DRGWKVI
+968 DRGQKVI

-1044 LQIEMDEHYSKVGV
+1044 LHIEMDEHYSKVGV

-1081 TSARVVNTA
+1081 TSRHVVNSA
-1090 CEPLCAGELAGL
+1090 CEPLREGELAGL
-1102 PSFGPYGR
+1102 PSFGPYGP
-1110 LTAQWLRDQGIPVRE
+1110 LAAQWLRDQGIPVRE
-1125 LVPTPQ
+1125 LVPTPT

-1144 YYSFASLLGMS
+1144 YYSFASLLGVS
-1155 LAAAGEGGGGV
+1155 LAAVGEGG
-1166 DGEAADGKAFAE
+1166 DGEAAADGCTAVRSEGPAQAYGEGAGAVDGPHAERDVAAGAVASAE
-1178 GCAPACAGVVVESGS
+1178 GGW
-1193 APEAGGE
+1193 
-1200 IVAAE
+1200 
-1205 RAGERSIAFAAAEAN
+1205 
-1220 CGGFGAAGEVSD
+1220 
-1232 EVTDEGASA
+1232 
-1241 GQRVTQ
+1241 RVGQ

-1264 VIRSILDAKGHTDV
+1264 VIRSVLDAKGHGDV
-1278 RVIAPDVELLPCNL
+1278 RVVAPDVELLPCNVADL
-1292 EDPEG
+1292 EG
-1297 FFAHVLAGD
+1297 LFVHVLAGD
-1306 VIWAA
+1306 VVWAA
-1311 DPAARPALLKK
+1311 APAARPALQETF
-1322 LAKPNLTLEDVL
+1322 AKPHLTLEDVL
-1334 AAARQVGAAQ
+1334 TAASAARESWQ
-1344 GDAVRV
+1344 DV
-1350 PIAGVAFDDSVA
+1350 PVAP
-1362 AAAME
+1362 
-1367 FASADVSSADAAT
+1367 
-1380 ASVSRGVL
+1380 
-1388 QERSKT
+1388 
-1394 TCGHSGDDASTRKTL
+1394 RKTL
-1409 ALVGEWPLVI
+1409 ALVGEWPLVV

-1434 GWRVMRAPFAEYL
+1434 GYRAMRAPFAEYL
-1447 LFAWEDGCDEGKHAK
+1447 LFVWEDGCDEARHGK

-1476 AKTVG
+1476 PRVVG
-1481 LPDNPAAPTDPDQE
+1481 LPDVPASQLESDRDQT
-1495 LILTDVQALAAGCE
+1495 LTLSDVQALAVGCE
-1509 AACANALGG
+1509 AACAHALGG
-1518 CDGTHE
+1518 CDGSHE
-1524 HAAVHAQLA
+1524 HAAAQPQLA
-1533 TGPLEVSTAVKAN
+1533 TEPLEVSAAVEAD
-1546 PLFGAEQRTLPQDEW
+1546 PLFGAEQRTLPQDQW
-1561 HALLDHLAGM
+1561 HAVLERLVGM
-1571 MQQVSDAL
+1571 MQQVADAL
-1579 GVSSP
+1579 GDMSAYAP
-1584 FSRDHAQL
+1584 DHSQL
-1592 RQLATDALGQFAG
+1592 RQIATDALGQFAG
-1605 ANARYRYAKTVQA
+1605 ANARYRYAKAVQA
-1618 GQTAA
+1618 GQRAD
-1623 GVVEVASLYENADIM
+1623 GVVAVASMYENADIM
-1638 LRLKGIPSK
+1638 LRLKSVPCQ

>member
-14 KVAAV
+14 KIAAV
-19 DAQGAVLRVVRRA
+19 DAAGAVVRVLRRA
-32 HEGSPLPCLR
+32 HQGSPLPCLR
-42 ALLDDLLA
+42 ALIDELANGESEPVANAEPAAGARAGDEGACGNKPAAAFATLRPLPLD
-50 SNDLSGACGGVV
+50 ACGGVMV
-62 ATGSGA
+62 TGSGA
-68 DMLRAVA
+68 GMARALAPGLRE
-75 SDVRVLEDVPALVK
+75 LEEVPALVK
-89 GVRALAPQA
+89 GVHALAPQA
-98 RCVMG
+98 ACVMQM
-103 IGAQSGVFATGF
+103 GAQSGVFATGF
-115 AGGAA
+115 AAGAA

-141 QRLGLPLES
+141 QRLGLPLDS
-150 YSDLVA
+150 YSDLVT

-197 VKAFKATIVRN
+197 VKAFKATIVRS

-214 LALAGGVLENAG
+214 LALAGGTLLNAG

-236 LGEGELLASPDLVC
+236 LGEDELLADPQLVN

-256 ALAAAEGVG
+256 ALAAAE
-265 AAGACAELAAY
+265 AGEA
-276 DGEYDAGRHPD
+276 D
-287 AQSAG
+287 AQLA
-292 ACEGAAAGA
+292 
-301 RTACCSLDAL
+301 AL
-311 RAALGGAAGLQADD
+311 RATLGGESAGQADD
-325 LPRLPQLPQVDCTPS
+325 LARLPRLPHVDCTPN

-345 APSPWNPQGAPARE
+345 APSQWNPAGAPAYD
-359 GGVVPRSAAVDAL
+359 GGAVPRSAAVEAL
-372 PQGAP
+372 AAGQP

-389 STNLVLLSADG
+389 STNLVLVSTDG

-412 NPKQAVREGLAS
+412 NPKQAVRDGLAS
-424 LAARVGDRAQ
+424 LAQRVGSRAH

-448 GKLIGADAV
+448 GNLIGADAV

-472 PQADTVFE
+472 PLVDTVFE
-480 IGGQDSKYISL
+480 IGGQDSKYIGL

-524 PDYGPLALSVER
+524 PDYGALALSAER

-560 TKAEVAAGLCL
+560 TKPEVAAGLCL

-580 VVNAKPVGSRIV
+580 VVNNKPVGRRIV

-601 AIVAAFRAYAGDSLT
+601 AIVAAFRAYAGDNLT
-616 VSPWFAVSGAVGAA
+616 VSPYFAVSGAVGAA
-630 LLAAEAQGFMPVQ
+630 LLAAEAQGVLSVQ
-643 TGESADGT
+643 TGVTADKT
-651 HVANIAGGV
+651 F
-660 KVSEA
+660 
-665 VPGAPNS
+665 P
-672 PETSGHWPSG
+672 
-682 HARAAEDE
+682 
-690 GGAPGTA
+690 
-697 AASSSCVCRQANAPS
+697 PS
-712 NFRGWD
+712 NFKGWD
-718 LSGAVREM
+718 LSGASHAAH
-726 RRVDPAEIAA
+726 RVDPEEIAA

-753 PTRDPAK
+753 PQRDPAK
-760 KTVGIPRCL
+760 KTVGIPRAL

-791 TDASSEETV
+791 TDASDEETV

-856 MQSIPAIVAQELD
+856 MQSIPAIVAKELD
-869 YEGHGITLLNPL
+869 YEGHGITLLNPQ

-896 QVGAQLGRT
+896 EVGAQLGRT

-934 LAALCPG
+934 LASLKPG

-962 IPDMLL
+962 IPDLLL
-968 DRGWKVI
+968 DRGQKVI

-1036 EEMGSKPY
+1036 EEMAGKPY

-1073 AADLRGTP
+1073 AADLRGAP
-1081 TSARVVNTA
+1081 TSTRVVNSA
-1090 CEPLCAGELAGL
+1090 CEPVRKGELAGL
-1102 PSFGPYGR
+1102 PSFGPYGP
-1110 LTAQWLRDQGIPVRE
+1110 LAVQWLRDQGISVCE
-1125 LVPTPQ
+1125 LVPNAQ

-1144 YYSFASLLGMS
+1144 YYSFASLLGVS
-1155 LAAAGEGGGGV
+1155 LAAAES
-1166 DGEAADGKAFAE
+1166 ASAE
-1178 GCAPACAGVVVESGS
+1178 GPV
-1193 APEAGGE
+1193 
-1200 IVAAE
+1200 
-1205 RAGERSIAFAAAEAN
+1205 R
-1220 CGGFGAAGEVSD
+1220 
-1232 EVTDEGASA
+1232 
-1241 GQRVTQ
+1241 Q

-1264 VIRSILDAKGHTDV
+1264 VVRSVLDAKGYADV

-1292 EDPEG
+1292 DDPEG
-1297 FFAHVLAGD
+1297 FFVHMLAGD
-1306 VIWAA
+1306 VVWAA
-1311 DPAARPALLKK
+1311 APEARADLRKR
-1322 LAKPNLTLEDVL
+1322 LAKPNLSLDDVL
-1334 AAARQVGAAQ
+1334 AAACEVGAAA
-1344 GDAVRV
+1344 GAGATAFSKDLGSSCARNVEVKTSDISASPNCDAAEELRLKT
-1350 PIAGVAFDDSVA
+1350 S
-1362 AAAME
+1362 
-1367 FASADVSSADAAT
+1367 DVSARDACPA
-1380 ASVSRGVL
+1380 AG
-1388 QERSKT
+1388 
-1394 TCGHSGDDASTRKTL
+1394 GARKTL
-1409 ALVGEWPLVI
+1409 AVVGEWPLVI

-1429 RLEGE
+1429 QLEME
-1434 GWRVMRAPFAEYL
+1434 GYRVVRAPFAEYL
-1447 LFAWEDGCDEGKHAK
+1447 LFIWEDGCEEAKHAK

-1476 AKTVG
+1476 PRVVG
-1481 LPDNPAAPTDPDQE
+1481 LPDVPASQPESDRDQM
-1495 LILTDVQALAAGCE
+1495 LTLSDVQALAVGCE
-1509 AACANALGG
+1509 AACAHALGG
-1518 CDGTHE
+1518 CDGSHE
-1524 HAAVHAQLA
+1524 HAAAQPQLA
-1533 TGPLEVSTAVKAN
+1533 TEPLEVSAAIEAD
-1546 PLFGAEQRTLPQDEW
+1546 PLFGAEQRTLPQDQW
-1561 HALLDHLAGM
+1561 HAVLERLVGM
-1571 MQQVSDAL
+1571 MQQVADAL
-1579 GVSSP
+1579 GDMSAYAS
-1584 FSRDHAQL
+1584 DHSQL
-1592 RQLATDALGQFAG
+1592 RQIATDALGQFAG
-1605 ANARYRYAKTVQA
+1605 ANARYRYAKAVQA
-1618 GQTAA
+1618 GQRAD
-1623 GVVEVASLYENADIM
+1623 GVVAVASMYENADIM
-1638 LRLKGIPSK
+1638 LRLKSVPCQ

>member
-19 DAQGAVLRVVRRA
+19 DAAGAVVRVLRRA
-32 HEGSPLPCLR
+32 HQGSPLPCLR
-42 ALLDDLLA
+42 ALLDELA
-50 SNDLSGACGGVV
+50 NGENEPGARVAPEAGGRAGGEGACESEPAAASATSRPLPLGSCGGVAV
-62 ATGSGA
+62 TGSGA
-68 DMLRAVA
+68 GMVRALAPGLRE
-75 SDVRVLEDVPALVK
+75 LEEVPALVK

-98 RCVMG
+98 ACVMQM
-103 IGAQSGVFATGF
+103 GAQSGVFATGF
-115 AGGAA
+115 ASGAA

-141 QRLGLPLES
+141 QRLGLPLNS

-197 VKAFKATIVRN
+197 VKAFKATIVRS

-214 LALAGGVLENAG
+214 LALAGGTLLNAG

-236 LGEGELLASPDLVC
+236 LGEDELLADPQLVN

-256 ALAAAEGVG
+256 ALAAAE
-265 AAGACAELAAY
+265 AGEA
-276 DGEYDAGRHPD
+276 D
-287 AQSAG
+287 AQ
-292 ACEGAAAGA
+292 
-301 RTACCSLDAL
+301 LVAL
-311 RAALGGAAGLQADD
+311 RAALGGESAGRADD
-325 LPRLPQLPQVDCTPS
+325 LARLPRLPHVDCTPN

-345 APSPWNPQGAPARE
+345 APSPWNPAGAPAYD
-359 GGVVPRSAAVDAL
+359 GGAVPRSAAVDAL
-372 PQGAP
+372 AAGQP

-389 STNLVLLSADG
+389 STNLVLVSTDG

-412 NPKQAVREGLAS
+412 NPKQAVRDGLAS
-424 LAARVGDRAQ
+424 LAQRVGSRAH

-448 GKLIGADAV
+448 GNLIGADAV

-472 PQADTVFE
+472 PLVDTVFE
-480 IGGQDSKYISL
+480 IGGQDSKYIGL

-524 PDYGPLALSVER
+524 PDYGALALSAER

-560 TKAEVAAGLCL
+560 TKPEVAAGLCL

-580 VVNAKPVGSRIV
+580 VVNNKPVGRRIV

-601 AIVAAFRAYAGDSLT
+601 AIVAAFLAYAGDDLT
-616 VSPWFAVSGAVGAA
+616 VSPYFAVSGAVGAA
-630 LLAAEAQGFMPVQ
+630 LLAAEAQGVLSVQ
-643 TGESADGT
+643 TGVTADKT
-651 HVANIAGGV
+651 F
-660 KVSEA
+660 
-665 VPGAPNS
+665 P
-672 PETSGHWPSG
+672 
-682 HARAAEDE
+682 
-690 GGAPGTA
+690 
-697 AASSSCVCRQANAPS
+697 PS
-712 NFRGWD
+712 NFKGWD
-718 LSGAVREM
+718 LSGASHAA
-726 RRVDPAEIAA
+726 RRVDPEEIAA

-753 PTRDPAK
+753 PVRDPAK
-760 KTVGIPRCL
+760 KTVGIPRAL

-791 TDASSEETV
+791 TDASDEETV

-856 MQSIPAIVAQELD
+856 MQSIPAIVAKELD
-869 YEGHGITLLNPL
+869 YEGHGITLLNPQ

-896 QVGAQLGRT
+896 EVGAQLGRT

-934 LAALCPG
+934 LASLKPG

-962 IPDMLL
+962 IPDLLL
-968 DRGWKVI
+968 DRGQKVI

-1036 EEMGSKPY
+1036 EEMAGKPY

-1073 AADLRGTP
+1073 AADLRGAP
-1081 TSARVVNTA
+1081 TSTRVVNSA
-1090 CEPLCAGELAGL
+1090 CEPVRKGELAGL
-1102 PSFGPYGR
+1102 PSFGPYGP
-1110 LTAQWLRDQGIPVRE
+1110 LAAQWLRDQGIPVRE
-1125 LVPTPQ
+1125 LVPTPT

-1144 YYSFASLLGMS
+1144 YYSFASLLGVS
-1155 LAAAGEGGGGV
+1155 LAAVGEGG
-1166 DGEAADGKAFAE
+1166 DGEAAADGCTTVRSEGPTQAYGEGAGAVDGPHAERDVAAAAVASAE
-1178 GCAPACAGVVVESGS
+1178 GGW
-1193 APEAGGE
+1193 
-1200 IVAAE
+1200 
-1205 RAGERSIAFAAAEAN
+1205 
-1220 CGGFGAAGEVSD
+1220 
-1232 EVTDEGASA
+1232 
-1241 GQRVTQ
+1241 RVGQ

-1264 VIRSILDAKGHTDV
+1264 VIRSVLDAKGHGDV
-1278 RVIAPDVELLPCNL
+1278 RVVAPDVELLPCNVADL
-1292 EDPEG
+1292 EG
-1297 FFAHVLAGD
+1297 LFVHVLAGD
-1306 VIWAA
+1306 VVWAA
-1311 DPAARPALLKK
+1311 APAARPALQETF
-1322 LAKPNLTLEDVL
+1322 AKPHLTLEDVL
-1334 AAARQVGAAQ
+1334 TAASAARESWQ
-1344 GDAVRV
+1344 DV
-1350 PIAGVAFDDSVA
+1350 PVAP
-1362 AAAME
+1362 
-1367 FASADVSSADAAT
+1367 
-1380 ASVSRGVL
+1380 
-1388 QERSKT
+1388 
-1394 TCGHSGDDASTRKTL
+1394 RKTL
-1409 ALVGEWPLVI
+1409 ALVGEWPLVV

-1434 GWRVMRAPFAEYL
+1434 GYRAMRAPFAEYL
-1447 LFAWEDGCDEGKHAK
+1447 LFVWEDGCDEARHGK

-1476 AKTVG
+1476 PRVVG
-1481 LPDNPAAPTDPDQE
+1481 LPDVPASQPESDRDQT
-1495 LILTDVQALAAGCE
+1495 LTLSDVQALAVGCE
-1509 AACANALGG
+1509 AACAHALGG
-1518 CDGTHE
+1518 CDGSHE
-1524 HAAVHAQLA
+1524 HAAAQPQLA
-1533 TGPLEVSTAVKAN
+1533 TEPLEVSAAVEAD
-1546 PLFGAEQRTLPQDEW
+1546 PLFGAEQRTLPQDQW
-1561 HALLDHLAGM
+1561 HAVLERLGGM
-1571 MQQVSDAL
+1571 MQQVADAL
-1579 GVSSP
+1579 GDMSAYAS
-1584 FSRDHAQL
+1584 DHSQL
-1592 RQLATDALGQFAG
+1592 RQIATDALGQFAG
-1605 ANARYRYAKTVQA
+1605 ANARYRYAKAVQA
-1618 GQTAA
+1618 GQRAD
-1623 GVVEVASLYENADIM
+1623 GVVAVASMYENADIM
-1638 LRLKGIPSK
+1638 LRLKSVPCQ

>member
-1 MYYVGIDIGASSV
+1 MRAGGLRLKQSDVKEQRVYYVGIDIGASSV

-19 DAQGAVLRVVRRA
+19 DAAGAVVRVLRRA
-32 HEGSPLPCLR
+32 HQGSPLPCLR
-42 ALLDDLLA
+42 TLLDELA
-50 SNDLSGACGGVV
+50 NGENEPGARVAPEAGGRAGGEGACESEPAAASAISATSRPLPLSACGGVAV
-62 ATGSGA
+62 TGSGA
-68 DMLRAVA
+68 GMVRALAPGLRE
-75 SDVRVLEDVPALVK
+75 LEEVPALVK

-98 RCVMG
+98 ACVMQM
-103 IGAQSGVFATGF
+103 GAQSGVFATGF
-115 AGGAA
+115 ASGAA

-141 QRLGLPLES
+141 QRLGLPLDS
-150 YSDLVA
+150 YSDLVT

-197 VKAFKATIVRN
+197 VKAFKATIVRS

-214 LALAGGVLENAG
+214 LALAGGTLLNAG

-236 LGEGELLASPDLVC
+236 LGEDELLADPQLVN

-256 ALAAAEGVG
+256 ALAAAE
-265 AAGACAELAAY
+265 AGEA
-276 DGEYDAGRHPD
+276 D
-287 AQSAG
+287 AQLA
-292 ACEGAAAGA
+292 
-301 RTACCSLDAL
+301 AL
-311 RAALGGAAGLQADD
+311 RAALGGESAGQADD
-325 LPRLPQLPQVDCTPS
+325 LARLPRLPHVDCTPN

-345 APSPWNPQGAPARE
+345 APSPWNPAGAPAYD
-359 GGVVPRSAAVDAL
+359 GGAVPRSAAVDAL
-372 PQGAP
+372 AAGQP

-389 STNLVLLSADG
+389 STNLVLVSTDG

-412 NPKQAVREGLAS
+412 NPKQAVRDGLAS
-424 LAARVGDRAQ
+424 LAQRVGSRAH

-448 GKLIGADAV
+448 GNLIGADAV

-472 PQADTVFE
+472 PLVDTVFE
-480 IGGQDSKYISL
+480 IGGQDSKYIGL

-524 PDYGPLALSVER
+524 PDYGALALSAER

-560 TKAEVAAGLCL
+560 TKSEVAAGLCL

-580 VVNAKPVGSRIV
+580 VVNNKPVGCRIV

-601 AIVAAFRAYAGDSLT
+601 AIVAAFRAYAGDDLT
-616 VSPWFAVSGAVGAA
+616 VSPYFAVSGAVGAA
-630 LLAAEAQGFMPVQ
+630 LLAAEAQGVLSVPIGV
-643 TGESADGT
+643 TADKT
-651 HVANIAGGV
+651 F
-660 KVSEA
+660 
-665 VPGAPNS
+665 P
-672 PETSGHWPSG
+672 
-682 HARAAEDE
+682 
-690 GGAPGTA
+690 
-697 AASSSCVCRQANAPS
+697 PS
-712 NFRGWD
+712 NFKGWD
-718 LSGAVREM
+718 LSGASHAAH
-726 RRVDPAEIAA
+726 RVDPDEIAA

-753 PTRDPAK
+753 PQRDPAK
-760 KTVGIPRCL
+760 KTVGIPRAL

-791 TDASSEETV
+791 TDASDEETV

-856 MQSIPAIVAQELD
+856 MQSIPAIVAKKLD
-869 YEGHGITLLNPL
+869 YEGHGITLLNPQ

-896 QVGAQLGRT
+896 EVGAQLGRT

-934 LAALCPG
+934 LAGLKPG
-941 ERVIVIITRNYGI
+941 ERVIVLITRNYGI

-1036 EEMGSKPY
+1036 EEMAGKPY

-1073 AADLRGTP
+1073 AADLRGAP
-1081 TSARVVNTA
+1081 TSTRVVNSA
-1090 CEPLCAGELAGL
+1090 CEPVRKDELAGL
-1102 PSFGPYGR
+1102 PSFGPYGP
-1110 LTAQWLRDQGIPVRE
+1110 LAAQWLRDQGISVRE
-1125 LVPTPQ
+1125 LVPNAQ

-1144 YYSFASLLGMS
+1144 YYSFASLLGVS
-1155 LAAAGEGGGGV
+1155 LAAVGEGG
-1166 DGEAADGKAFAE
+1166 DGEAAADGCTAVSSEGPAQAYGEGAGAVDGPHAERDVSAAAVASAE
-1178 GCAPACAGVVVESGS
+1178 GGW
-1193 APEAGGE
+1193 
-1200 IVAAE
+1200 
-1205 RAGERSIAFAAAEAN
+1205 
-1220 CGGFGAAGEVSD
+1220 
-1232 EVTDEGASA
+1232 
-1241 GQRVTQ
+1241 RVGQ

-1264 VIRSILDAKGHTDV
+1264 VIRSVLDAKGHGDV
-1278 RVIAPDVELLPCNL
+1278 RVVAPDVELLPCNVADL
-1292 EDPEG
+1292 EG
-1297 FFAHVLAGD
+1297 LFVHVLAGD
-1306 VIWAA
+1306 VVWAA
-1311 DPAARPALLKK
+1311 APAARPALQETF
-1322 LAKPNLTLEDVL
+1322 AKPHLTLKDVL
-1334 AAARQVGAAQ
+1334 TAASAARESWQ
-1344 GDAVRV
+1344 DV
-1350 PIAGVAFDDSVA
+1350 PVAP
-1362 AAAME
+1362 
-1367 FASADVSSADAAT
+1367 
-1380 ASVSRGVL
+1380 
-1388 QERSKT
+1388 
-1394 TCGHSGDDASTRKTL
+1394 RKTL
-1409 ALVGEWPLVI
+1409 ALVGEWPLVV

-1434 GWRVMRAPFAEYL
+1434 GYRAMRAPFAEYL
-1447 LFAWEDGCDEGKHAK
+1447 LFVWEDGCDEARHGK

-1476 AKTVG
+1476 PRVVG
-1481 LPDNPAAPTDPDQE
+1481 LPDVPASQPESDRDQT
-1495 LILTDVQALAAGCE
+1495 LALSDVQALAVGCE
-1509 AACANALGG
+1509 AACAHALGG
-1518 CDGTHE
+1518 CDGLHE
-1524 HAAVHAQLA
+1524 HAAAQPQLA
-1533 TGPLEVSTAVKAN
+1533 TEPLEVSAAVEAD
-1546 PLFGAEQRTLPQDEW
+1546 PLFGAEQRTLPQDQW
-1561 HALLDHLAGM
+1561 HAVLERLVGM
-1571 MQQVSDAL
+1571 MQQVADAL
-1579 GVSSP
+1579 GDMSAYAS
-1584 FSRDHAQL
+1584 DHSQL
-1592 RQLATDALGQFAG
+1592 RQIATDALGQFAG
-1605 ANARYRYAKTVQA
+1605 ANARYRYAKAVQA
-1618 GQTAA
+1618 GQRAD
-1623 GVVEVASLYENADIM
+1623 GVVAVASMYENADIM
-1638 LRLKGIPSK
+1638 LRLKSVPCQ

>member
-19 DAQGAVLRVVRRA
+19 DAAGAVVRVLRRA
-32 HEGSPLPCLR
+32 HQGSPLPCLR
-42 ALLDDLLA
+42 ALLDELA
-50 SNDLSGACGGVV
+50 NGENEPGARVAPEASGRAGGEGACENKPAAASAISATSRPLPLGSCGGVAV
-62 ATGSGA
+62 TGSGA
-68 DMLRAVA
+68 GMVRALAPGLRE
-75 SDVRVLEDVPALVK
+75 LEEVPALVK
-89 GVRALAPQA
+89 GVCALAPQA
-98 RCVMG
+98 ACVMQM
-103 IGAQSGVFATGF
+103 GAQSGVFATGF
-115 AGGAA
+115 ASGAA

-141 QRLGLPLES
+141 QRLGLPLDS
-150 YSDLVA
+150 YSDLVT

-197 VKAFKATIVRN
+197 VKAFKATIVRS

-214 LALAGGVLENAG
+214 LALAGGTLLNAG

-236 LGEGELLASPDLVC
+236 LGEDELLADPQLVN

-256 ALAAAEGVG
+256 ALAAAE
-265 AAGACAELAAY
+265 AGEADAQLAAL
-276 DGEYDAGRHPD
+276 
-287 AQSAG
+287 Q
-292 ACEGAAAGA
+292 
-301 RTACCSLDAL
+301 
-311 RAALGGAAGLQADD
+311 AALGGESAGQADD
-325 LPRLPQLPQVDCTPS
+325 LARLPRLPHVDCTPN

-345 APSPWNPQGAPARE
+345 APSPWNPAGAPAYD
-359 GGVVPRSAAVDAL
+359 GGAVPRSAVVDAL
-372 PQGAP
+372 AAGQP
-377 VPVALGV
+377 VSVALGV

-389 STNLVLLSADG
+389 STNLVLVSTDG

-412 NPKQAVREGLAS
+412 NPKQAVRDGLAS
-424 LAARVGDRAQ
+424 LAQRVGSRAH

-448 GKLIGADAV
+448 GNLIGADAV

-472 PQADTVFE
+472 PLVDTVFE
-480 IGGQDSKYISL
+480 IGGQDSKYIGL

-524 PDYGPLALSVER
+524 PDYGALALSAER

-560 TKAEVAAGLCL
+560 TKPEVAAGLCL

-580 VVNAKPVGSRIV
+580 VVNNKPVGRRIV

-601 AIVAAFRAYAGDSLT
+601 AIVAAFRAYAGDNLT
-616 VSPWFAVSGAVGAA
+616 VSPYFAVSGAVGAA
-630 LLAAEAQGFMPVQ
+630 LLAAEAQGVLSVQ
-643 TGESADGT
+643 TGVTADKT
-651 HVANIAGGV
+651 F
-660 KVSEA
+660 
-665 VPGAPNS
+665 P
-672 PETSGHWPSG
+672 
-682 HARAAEDE
+682 
-690 GGAPGTA
+690 
-697 AASSSCVCRQANAPS
+697 PS
-712 NFRGWD
+712 NFKGWD
-718 LSGAVREM
+718 LSGASHAA
-726 RRVDPAEIAA
+726 RRVDPEEIAA

-753 PTRDPAK
+753 PVRDPAK
-760 KTVGIPRCL
+760 KTVGIPRAL

-791 TDASSEETV
+791 TDASDEETV

-825 LDAGV
+825 LDAGI

-856 MQSIPAIVAQELD
+856 MQSIPAIVAKELD
-869 YEGHGITLLNPL
+869 YEGHGITLLNPQ

-896 QVGAQLGRT
+896 EVGAQLGRT

-934 LAALCPG
+934 LASLKPG

-962 IPDMLL
+962 IPDLLL
-968 DRGWKVI
+968 DRGQKVI

-1036 EEMGSKPY
+1036 EEMAGKPY

-1073 AADLRGTP
+1073 AADLRGAP
-1081 TSARVVNTA
+1081 TSTRVVNSA
-1090 CEPLCAGELAGL
+1090 CEPVRKGELAGL
-1102 PSFGPYGR
+1102 PSFGPYGS
-1110 LTAQWLRDQGIPVRE
+1110 LVAQWLRDQGISVRE
-1125 LVPTPQ
+1125 LVPNAQ

-1144 YYSFASLLGMS
+1144 YYSFASLLGVS
-1155 LAAAGEGGGGV
+1155 LAAVGEGG
-1166 DGEAADGKAFAE
+1166 DGEAAADGCTAVRSEGPTQAYGEGAGAVDGPHAEHDVAAAAVASAE
-1178 GCAPACAGVVVESGS
+1178 GGW
-1193 APEAGGE
+1193 
-1200 IVAAE
+1200 
-1205 RAGERSIAFAAAEAN
+1205 
-1220 CGGFGAAGEVSD
+1220 
-1232 EVTDEGASA
+1232 
-1241 GQRVTQ
+1241 RVGQ

-1264 VIRSILDAKGHTDV
+1264 VIRSVLDAKGHGDV
-1278 RVIAPDVELLPCNL
+1278 RVVAPDVELLPCNVADL
-1292 EDPEG
+1292 EG
-1297 FFAHVLAGD
+1297 LFVHVLAGD
-1306 VIWAA
+1306 VVWAA
-1311 DPAARPALLKK
+1311 APAARPALQETF
-1322 LAKPNLTLEDVL
+1322 AKPHLTLEDVL
-1334 AAARQVGAAQ
+1334 TAASAARESWQ
-1344 GDAVRV
+1344 DV
-1350 PIAGVAFDDSVA
+1350 PVAP
-1362 AAAME
+1362 
-1367 FASADVSSADAAT
+1367 
-1380 ASVSRGVL
+1380 
-1388 QERSKT
+1388 
-1394 TCGHSGDDASTRKTL
+1394 RKTL
-1409 ALVGEWPLVI
+1409 ALVGEWPLVV

-1434 GWRVMRAPFAEYL
+1434 GYRAMRAPFAEYL
-1447 LFAWEDGCDEGKHAK
+1447 LFVWEDGCDEARHGK

-1476 AKTVG
+1476 PRVVG
-1481 LPDNPAAPTDPDQE
+1481 LPDVPASQPESDRDQT
-1495 LILTDVQALAAGCE
+1495 LTLSDVQALAVGCE
-1509 AACANALGG
+1509 AACAHALGG
-1518 CDGTHE
+1518 CDGSHE
-1524 HAAVHAQLA
+1524 HAAAQPQLA
-1533 TGPLEVSTAVKAN
+1533 TEPLEVSVAVEAD
-1546 PLFGAEQRTLPQDEW
+1546 PLFGAEQRTLPQDQW
-1561 HALLDHLAGM
+1561 HAVLERLVGM
-1571 MQQVSDAL
+1571 MQQVADAL
-1579 GVSSP
+1579 GDMSAYAS
-1584 FSRDHAQL
+1584 DHSQL
-1592 RQLATDALGQFAG
+1592 RQIATDALGQFAG
-1605 ANARYRYAKTVQA
+1605 ANARYRYAKAVQA
-1618 GQTAA
+1618 GQRAD
-1623 GVVEVASLYENADIM
+1623 GVVAVASMYENADIM
-1638 LRLKGIPSK
+1638 LRLKSVPCQ

>member
-1 MYYVGIDIGASSV
+1 MYYLGIDIGASSV

-19 DAQGAVLRVVRRA
+19 DAAGAVARVLRRA
-32 HEGSPLPCLR
+32 HQGSPLPCLR
-42 ALLDDLLA
+42 ALLDELA
-50 SNDLSGACGGVV
+50 NGENEPGARVAPEAGGRAGGEGACESEPAAASAISATSRPLPLSACGGVAV
-62 ATGSGA
+62 TGSGA
-68 DMLRAVA
+68 GMVRALAPGLRE
-75 SDVRVLEDVPALVK
+75 LEEVPALVK

-98 RCVMG
+98 ACVMQM
-103 IGAQSGVFATGF
+103 GAQSGVFATGF
-115 AGGAA
+115 ASGAA

-141 QRLGLPLES
+141 QRLGLPLDS
-150 YSDLVA
+150 YSDLVT

-197 VKAFKATIVRN
+197 VKAFKATIVRS

-214 LALAGGVLENAG
+214 LALAGGTLLNAG

-236 LGEGELLASPDLVC
+236 LGDDELLADPQLVN

-256 ALAAAEGVG
+256 ALAAAE
-265 AAGACAELAAY
+265 AGEA
-276 DGEYDAGRHPD
+276 D
-287 AQSAG
+287 AQLA
-292 ACEGAAAGA
+292 
-301 RTACCSLDAL
+301 AL
-311 RAALGGAAGLQADD
+311 RAALGGESAGQADD
-325 LPRLPQLPQVDCTPS
+325 LVRLPRLPHVDCTPN

-345 APSPWNPQGAPARE
+345 APSPWNPAGAPAYD
-359 GGVVPRSAAVDAL
+359 GGAVPRSAAVDAL
-372 PQGAP
+372 AAGQP

-389 STNLVLLSADG
+389 STNLVLVSTDG

-412 NPKQAVREGLAS
+412 NPKQAVRDGLAS
-424 LAARVGDRAQ
+424 LAQRVGSRAH

-448 GKLIGADAV
+448 GNLIGADAV

-472 PQADTVFE
+472 PLVDTVFE
-480 IGGQDSKYISL
+480 IGGQDSKYIGL

-524 PDYGPLALSVER
+524 PDYGALALSAER

-560 TKAEVAAGLCL
+560 TKPEVAAGLCL

-580 VVNAKPVGSRIV
+580 VVNNKPVGRRIV

-601 AIVAAFRAYAGDSLT
+601 AIVAAFRAHAGDDLT
-616 VSPWFAVSGAVGAA
+616 VSPYFAVSGAVGAA
-630 LLAAEAQGFMPVQ
+630 LLAAEAQGVLSVQ
-643 TGESADGT
+643 TGVTADKT
-651 HVANIAGGV
+651 F
-660 KVSEA
+660 
-665 VPGAPNS
+665 P
-672 PETSGHWPSG
+672 
-682 HARAAEDE
+682 
-690 GGAPGTA
+690 
-697 AASSSCVCRQANAPS
+697 PS
-712 NFRGWD
+712 NFKGWD
-718 LSGAVREM
+718 LSGASHAA
-726 RRVDPAEIAA
+726 RRVDPEEIAA

-753 PTRDPAK
+753 PVRDPAK
-760 KTVGIPRCL
+760 KTVGIPRAL

-791 TDASSEETV
+791 TDASDEETV

-856 MQSIPAIVAQELD
+856 MQSIPAIVAKELD
-869 YEGHGITLLNPL
+869 YEGHGITLLNPQ

-896 QVGAQLGRT
+896 EVGAQLGRT

-934 LAALCPG
+934 LASLKPG

-962 IPDMLL
+962 IPDLLL
-968 DRGWKVI
+968 DRGQKVI

-1036 EEMGSKPY
+1036 EEMAGKPY

-1073 AADLRGTP
+1073 AADLRGAP
-1081 TSARVVNTA
+1081 TSTRVVNSA
-1090 CEPLCAGELAGL
+1090 CEPVREGELAGL
-1102 PSFGPYGR
+1102 PSFGPYGP
-1110 LTAQWLRDQGIPVRE
+1110 LAAQWLRDQGISVRE
-1125 LVPTPQ
+1125 LVPNAQ

-1144 YYSFASLLGMS
+1144 YYSFASLLGVS
-1155 LAAAGEGGGGV
+1155 LAAVGEGG
-1166 DGEAADGKAFAE
+1166 DGEAAADGCTAVRSEGPAQAYGEGAGAVDGPHAERDVAAGAVASAE
-1178 GCAPACAGVVVESGS
+1178 GGW
-1193 APEAGGE
+1193 
-1200 IVAAE
+1200 
-1205 RAGERSIAFAAAEAN
+1205 
-1220 CGGFGAAGEVSD
+1220 
-1232 EVTDEGASA
+1232 
-1241 GQRVTQ
+1241 RVGQ

-1264 VIRSILDAKGHTDV
+1264 VIRSVLDAKGHGDV
-1278 RVIAPDVELLPCNL
+1278 RVVAPDVELLPCNVADL
-1292 EDPEG
+1292 EG
-1297 FFAHVLAGD
+1297 LFVHVLAGD
-1306 VIWAA
+1306 VVWAA
-1311 DPAARPALLKK
+1311 APAARPALQETF
-1322 LAKPNLTLEDVL
+1322 AKPHLTLEDVL
-1334 AAARQVGAAQ
+1334 TAASAARESWQ
-1344 GDAVRV
+1344 DV
-1350 PIAGVAFDDSVA
+1350 PVAP
-1362 AAAME
+1362 
-1367 FASADVSSADAAT
+1367 
-1380 ASVSRGVL
+1380 
-1388 QERSKT
+1388 
-1394 TCGHSGDDASTRKTL
+1394 RKTL
-1409 ALVGEWPLVI
+1409 ALVGEWPLVV

-1434 GWRVMRAPFAEYL
+1434 GYRAMRAPFAEYL
-1447 LFAWEDGCDEGKHAK
+1447 LFVWEDGCDEARHGK

-1476 AKTVG
+1476 PRVVG
-1481 LPDNPAAPTDPDQE
+1481 LPDVPASQPESDRDQT
-1495 LILTDVQALAAGCE
+1495 LTLSDVQALAVGCE
-1509 AACANALGG
+1509 AACAHALGG
-1518 CDGTHE
+1518 CDGSHE
-1524 HAAVHAQLA
+1524 HAAAQPQLA
-1533 TGPLEVSTAVKAN
+1533 TEPLEVSAAVEAD
-1546 PLFGAEQRTLPQDEW
+1546 PLFGAEQRTLPQDQW
-1561 HALLDHLAGM
+1561 HAVLERLVGM
-1571 MQQVSDAL
+1571 MQQVADAL
-1579 GVSSP
+1579 GDMSAYAS
-1584 FSRDHAQL
+1584 DHSQL
-1592 RQLATDALGQFAG
+1592 RQIATDALGQFAG
-1605 ANARYRYAKTVQA
+1605 ANARYRYAKAVQA
-1618 GQTAA
+1618 GQRAD
-1623 GVVEVASLYENADIM
+1623 GVVAVASMYENADIM
-1638 LRLKGIPSK
+1638 LRLKSVPCQ

>member
-19 DAQGAVLRVVRRA
+19 DAAGAVARVLRRA
-32 HEGSPLPCLR
+32 HQGSPLPCLR
-42 ALLDDLLA
+42 ALLDELA
-50 SNDLSGACGGVV
+50 NGENEPGARVAPEAGGRAGGEGACESKPAAASAISATSRPLPLDSCGGVAV
-62 ATGSGA
+62 TGSGA
-68 DMLRAVA
+68 GMVRALAPGLRE
-75 SDVRVLEDVPALVK
+75 LEEVPALVK

-98 RCVMG
+98 ACVMQM
-103 IGAQSGVFATGF
+103 GAQSGVFATGF
-115 AGGAA
+115 ASGAA

-141 QRLGLPLES
+141 QRLGLPLDS
-150 YSDLVA
+150 YSDLVT

-197 VKAFKATIVRN
+197 VKAFKATIVRS
-208 LPVEKP
+208 LPVEKL
-214 LALAGGVLENAG
+214 LALAGGTLLNAG

-236 LGEGELLASPDLVC
+236 LGDDELLADPQLVN

-256 ALAAAEGVG
+256 ALAAAE
-265 AAGACAELAAY
+265 AGEA
-276 DGEYDAGRHPD
+276 D
-287 AQSAG
+287 AQLA
-292 ACEGAAAGA
+292 
-301 RTACCSLDAL
+301 AL
-311 RAALGGAAGLQADD
+311 RAELDGESAGQADD
-325 LPRLPQLPQVDCTPS
+325 LARLPRLPHVDCTPN

-345 APSPWNPQGAPARE
+345 APSPWNPAGAPAYD
-359 GGVVPRSAAVDAL
+359 GGAVPRSAAVDAL
-372 PQGAP
+372 AAGQP

-389 STNLVLLSADG
+389 STNLVLVSTDG

-412 NPKQAVREGLAS
+412 NPKQAVRDGLAS
-424 LAARVGDRAQ
+424 LAQRVGSRAH

-448 GKLIGADAV
+448 GNLIGADAV

-472 PQADTVFE
+472 PLVDTVFE
-480 IGGQDSKYISL
+480 IGGQDSKYIGL

-524 PDYGPLALSVER
+524 PDYGALALSAER

-560 TKAEVAAGLCL
+560 TKPEVAAGLCL

-580 VVNAKPVGSRIV
+580 VVNNKPVGRRIV

-601 AIVAAFRAYAGDSLT
+601 AIVAAFRAYAGDDLT
-616 VSPWFAVSGAVGAA
+616 VSPYFAVSGAVGAA
-630 LLAAEAQGFMPVQ
+630 LLAAEAQGVLSVQ
-643 TGESADGT
+643 TGLTADKT
-651 HVANIAGGV
+651 F
-660 KVSEA
+660 
-665 VPGAPNS
+665 
-672 PETSGHWPSG
+672 PS
-682 HARAAEDE
+682 
-690 GGAPGTA
+690 
-697 AASSSCVCRQANAPS
+697 S
-712 NFRGWD
+712 NFKGWD
-718 LSGAVREM
+718 LSGASHAA
-726 RRVDPAEIAA
+726 RRVDPEEIAA

-747 YLEGYD
+747 YLEDYD
-753 PTRDPAK
+753 PKRDPAK
-760 KTVGIPRCL
+760 KTVGIPRAL

-791 TDASSEETV
+791 TDASDEETV

-856 MQSIPAIVAQELD
+856 MQSIPAIVAKELD
-869 YEGHGITLLNPL
+869 YEGHGITLLNPQ

-896 QVGAQLGRT
+896 EVGAQLGRT

-934 LAALCPG
+934 LASLKPG

-962 IPDMLL
+962 IPDLLL
-968 DRGWKVI
+968 DRGQKVI

-1036 EEMGSKPY
+1036 EEMAGKPY

-1081 TSARVVNTA
+1081 TSRHVVNLA
-1090 CEPLCAGELAGL
+1090 CEPLRKGELAGL
-1102 PSFGPYGR
+1102 PSFGPYGP
-1110 LTAQWLRDQGIPVRE
+1110 LAAQWLRDQGIPVRE
-1125 LVPTPQ
+1125 LVPTPA

-1144 YYSFASLLGMS
+1144 YYSFASLLGVS
-1155 LAAAGEGGGGV
+1155 LAAVGEGG
-1166 DGEAADGKAFAE
+1166 DGEAAADGCTAVRSEGPTQAYGEGAGAVDGPHAEHDVAAAAVASAE
-1178 GCAPACAGVVVESGS
+1178 GGW
-1193 APEAGGE
+1193 
-1200 IVAAE
+1200 
-1205 RAGERSIAFAAAEAN
+1205 
-1220 CGGFGAAGEVSD
+1220 
-1232 EVTDEGASA
+1232 
-1241 GQRVTQ
+1241 RVGQ

-1264 VIRSILDAKGHTDV
+1264 VIRSVLDAKGHGDV
-1278 RVIAPDVELLPCNL
+1278 RVVAPDVELLPCNVADL
-1292 EDPEG
+1292 EG
-1297 FFAHVLAGD
+1297 LFVHVLAGD
-1306 VIWAA
+1306 VVWAA
-1311 DPAARPALLKK
+1311 APAARPALQETF
-1322 LAKPNLTLEDVL
+1322 AKPHLTLEDVL
-1334 AAARQVGAAQ
+1334 TAASAARESWQ
-1344 GDAVRV
+1344 DV
-1350 PIAGVAFDDSVA
+1350 PVAP
-1362 AAAME
+1362 
-1367 FASADVSSADAAT
+1367 
-1380 ASVSRGVL
+1380 
-1388 QERSKT
+1388 
-1394 TCGHSGDDASTRKTL
+1394 RKTL
-1409 ALVGEWPLVI
+1409 ALVGEWPLVV

-1434 GWRVMRAPFAEYL
+1434 GYRAMRAPFAEYL
-1447 LFAWEDGCDEGKHAK
+1447 LFIWEDGCDEAKHAK

-1476 AKTVG
+1476 PRVVG
-1481 LPDNPAAPTDPDQE
+1481 LPDVPASQPESDRDRT
-1495 LILTDVQALAAGCE
+1495 LTLSDVQALAVGCE
-1509 AACANALGG
+1509 AACAHALGG
-1518 CDGTHE
+1518 CDGSHE
-1524 HAAVHAQLA
+1524 HAAAQPQLA
-1533 TGPLEVSTAVKAN
+1533 TEPLEVSAAVEAD
-1546 PLFGAEQRTLPQDEW
+1546 PLFGAEQRTLPQDQW
-1561 HALLDHLAGM
+1561 HAVLERLVGM
-1571 MQQVSDAL
+1571 MQQVADAL
-1579 GVSSP
+1579 GDMSAYAP
-1584 FSRDHAQL
+1584 DHSQL
-1592 RQLATDALGQFAG
+1592 RQIATDALGQFAG
-1605 ANARYRYAKTVQA
+1605 ANARYRYAKAVQA
-1618 GQTAA
+1618 GQRAD
-1623 GVVEVASLYENADIM
+1623 GVVAVASMYENADIM
-1638 LRLKGIPSK
+1638 LRLKSVPCQ

>member
-1 MYYVGIDIGASSV
+1 MRLKQSDVKEQRVYYVGIDIGASSV

-19 DAQGAVLRVVRRA
+19 DAAGAVARVLRRA
-32 HEGSPLPCLR
+32 HQGSPLPCLR
-42 ALLDDLLA
+42 ALLDELA
-50 SNDLSGACGGVV
+50 NGENEPGARVAPEAGGRAGGEGACESEPAAASAISATSRPLPLSACGGVAV
-62 ATGSGA
+62 TGSGA
-68 DMLRAVA
+68 GMVRALAPGLRE
-75 SDVRVLEDVPALVK
+75 LEEVPALVK

-98 RCVMG
+98 ACVMQM
-103 IGAQSGVFATGF
+103 GAQSGVFATGF
-115 AGGAA
+115 ASGAA

-141 QRLGLPLES
+141 QRLGLPLDS
-150 YSDLVA
+150 YSDLVT

-197 VKAFKATIVRN
+197 VKAFKATIVRS

-214 LALAGGVLENAG
+214 LALAGGTLLNAG

-236 LGEGELLASPDLVC
+236 LGDDELLADPQLVN

-256 ALAAAEGVG
+256 ALAAAE
-265 AAGACAELAAY
+265 AGEA
-276 DGEYDAGRHPD
+276 D
-287 AQSAG
+287 AQLA
-292 ACEGAAAGA
+292 
-301 RTACCSLDAL
+301 AL
-311 RAALGGAAGLQADD
+311 RAALGGESAGQADD
-325 LPRLPQLPQVDCTPS
+325 LVRLPRLPHVDCTPN

-345 APSPWNPQGAPARE
+345 APSPWNPAGAPAYD
-359 GGVVPRSAAVDAL
+359 GGAVPRSAAVDAL
-372 PQGAP
+372 AAGQP

-389 STNLVLLSADG
+389 STNLVLVSTDG

-412 NPKQAVREGLAS
+412 NPKQAVRDGLAS
-424 LAARVGDRAQ
+424 LAQRVGSRAH

-448 GKLIGADAV
+448 GSLIGADAV

-472 PQADTVFE
+472 PLVDTVFE
-480 IGGQDSKYISL
+480 IGGQDSKYIGL

-524 PDYGPLALSVER
+524 PDYGALALSAER

-560 TKAEVAAGLCL
+560 TKPEVAAGLCL

-580 VVNAKPVGSRIV
+580 VVNNKPVGRRIV

-601 AIVAAFRAYAGDSLT
+601 AIVAAFRAHAGDDLT
-616 VSPWFAVSGAVGAA
+616 VSPYFAVSGAVGAA
-630 LLAAEAQGFMPVQ
+630 LLAAEAQGVLSVQ
-643 TGESADGT
+643 TGVTADKT
-651 HVANIAGGV
+651 F
-660 KVSEA
+660 
-665 VPGAPNS
+665 P
-672 PETSGHWPSG
+672 
-682 HARAAEDE
+682 
-690 GGAPGTA
+690 
-697 AASSSCVCRQANAPS
+697 PS
-712 NFRGWD
+712 NFKGWD
-718 LSGAVREM
+718 LSGASHAA
-726 RRVDPAEIAA
+726 RRVDPEEIAA

-753 PTRDPAK
+753 PVRDPAK
-760 KTVGIPRCL
+760 KTVGIPRAL

-791 TDASSEETV
+791 TDASDEETV

-856 MQSIPAIVAQELD
+856 MQSIPAIVAKELD
-869 YEGHGITLLNPL
+869 YEGHGITLLNPQ

-896 QVGAQLGRT
+896 EVGAQLGRT

-934 LAALCPG
+934 LASLKPG

-962 IPDMLL
+962 IPDLLL
-968 DRGWKVI
+968 DRGQKVI

-1036 EEMGSKPY
+1036 EEMAGKPY

-1073 AADLRGTP
+1073 AADLRGAP
-1081 TSARVVNTA
+1081 TSTRVVNSA
-1090 CEPLCAGELAGL
+1090 CEPVRKGELAGL
-1102 PSFGPYGR
+1102 PSFGPYGP
-1110 LTAQWLRDQGIPVRE
+1110 LAAQWLRDQGIPVRE
-1125 LVPTPQ
+1125 LVPTPA

-1144 YYSFASLLGMS
+1144 YYSFASLLGVS
-1155 LAAAGEGGGGV
+1155 LAAVGEGG
-1166 DGEAADGKAFAE
+1166 DGEAAADGCTAVRSEGPTQAYGEGAGAVDGPHAEHDVAAAAVASAE
-1178 GCAPACAGVVVESGS
+1178 GGW
-1193 APEAGGE
+1193 
-1200 IVAAE
+1200 
-1205 RAGERSIAFAAAEAN
+1205 
-1220 CGGFGAAGEVSD
+1220 
-1232 EVTDEGASA
+1232 
-1241 GQRVTQ
+1241 RVGQ

-1264 VIRSILDAKGHTDV
+1264 VIRSVLDAKGHGDV
-1278 RVIAPDVELLPCNL
+1278 RVVAPDVELLPCNVADL
-1292 EDPEG
+1292 EG
-1297 FFAHVLAGD
+1297 LFVHVFAGD
-1306 VIWAA
+1306 VVWAA
-1311 DPAARPALLKK
+1311 APAARPALQETF
-1322 LAKPNLTLEDVL
+1322 AKPHLTLEDVL
-1334 AAARQVGAAQ
+1334 TAASAARESWQ
-1344 GDAVRV
+1344 DV
-1350 PIAGVAFDDSVA
+1350 PVAP
-1362 AAAME
+1362 
-1367 FASADVSSADAAT
+1367 
-1380 ASVSRGVL
+1380 
-1388 QERSKT
+1388 
-1394 TCGHSGDDASTRKTL
+1394 RKTL
-1409 ALVGEWPLVI
+1409 ALVGEWPLVV

-1434 GWRVMRAPFAEYL
+1434 GYRAMRAPFAEYL
-1447 LFAWEDGCDEGKHAK
+1447 LFVWEDGCDEARHGK

-1476 AKTVG
+1476 PRVVG
-1481 LPDNPAAPTDPDQE
+1481 LPDVPASQPESDRDQT
-1495 LILTDVQALAAGCE
+1495 LTLSDVQALAVGCE
-1509 AACANALGG
+1509 AACAHALGG
-1518 CDGTHE
+1518 CDGSHE
-1524 HAAVHAQLA
+1524 HAAAQPQLA
-1533 TGPLEVSTAVKAN
+1533 TEPLEVSAAVEAD
-1546 PLFGAEQRTLPQDEW
+1546 PLFGAEQRTLPQDQW
-1561 HALLDHLAGM
+1561 HAVLERLVGM
-1571 MQQVSDAL
+1571 MQQVADAL
-1579 GVSSP
+1579 GDMSAYAS
-1584 FSRDHAQL
+1584 DHSQL
-1592 RQLATDALGQFAG
+1592 RQIATDALGQFAG
-1605 ANARYRYAKTVQA
+1605 ANARYRYAKAVQA
-1618 GQTAA
+1618 GQRAD
-1623 GVVEVASLYENADIM
+1623 GVVAVASMYENADIM
-1638 LRLKGIPSK
+1638 LRLKSVPCQ

>member
-19 DAQGAVLRVVRRA
+19 DAAGVVVRVLRRA
-32 HEGSPLPCLR
+32 HQGSPLPCLR
-42 ALLDDLLA
+42 ALLDELA
-50 SNDLSGACGGVV
+50 NGENEPGARVAPEASGRVGGEGACGNKPAAASATLRPLPLDACGGVMV
-62 ATGSGA
+62 TGSGA
-68 DMLRAVA
+68 GMVRALAPGLRE
-75 SDVRVLEDVPALVK
+75 LEEVPALVK

-98 RCVMG
+98 ACVMQM
-103 IGAQSGVFATGF
+103 GAQSGVFATGF
-115 AGGAA
+115 AAGAA

-141 QRLGLPLES
+141 QRLGLPLDS
-150 YSDLVA
+150 YSDLVT

-178 RQQEGVPVE
+178 RQQEGVPAE

-197 VKAFKATIVRN
+197 VKAFKATVVRS
-208 LPVEKP
+208 LLVEKP
-214 LALAGGVLENAG
+214 LALAGGTLLNAG

-236 LGEGELLASPDLVC
+236 LGEDELLADPQLVN

-256 ALAAAEGVG
+256 ALAAAE
-265 AAGACAELAAY
+265 AGEA
-276 DGEYDAGRHPD
+276 D
-287 AQSAG
+287 AQLA
-292 ACEGAAAGA
+292 
-301 RTACCSLDAL
+301 AL
-311 RAALGGAAGLQADD
+311 RAALGGESAGQADD
-325 LPRLPQLPQVDCTPS
+325 LARLPRLPHMDCTPN

-345 APSPWNPQGAPARE
+345 APSPWNPAGAPAYD
-359 GGVVPRSAAVDAL
+359 GSAVPRSAAVDAL
-372 PQGAP
+372 AAGQS

-389 STNLVLLSADG
+389 STNLVLVSTDG

-412 NPKQAVREGLAS
+412 NPKQAVRDGLAS
-424 LAARVGDRAQ
+424 LAQRVGSRAH

-448 GKLIGADAV
+448 GNLIGADAV

-472 PQADTVFE
+472 PLVDTVFE
-480 IGGQDSKYISL
+480 IGGQDSKYIGL

-524 PDYGPLALSVER
+524 PDYGALALSAER

-560 TKAEVAAGLCL
+560 TKPEVAAGLCL

-580 VVNAKPVGSRIV
+580 VVNNKPVGHRIV

-601 AIVAAFRAYAGDSLT
+601 AIVAAFRAYAGDNLT
-616 VSPWFAVSGAVGAA
+616 VSPYFAVSGAVGAA
-630 LLAAEAQGFMPVQ
+630 LLAAEAQGVLSVQ
-643 TGESADGT
+643 TGVTADKT
-651 HVANIAGGV
+651 F
-660 KVSEA
+660 
-665 VPGAPNS
+665 P
-672 PETSGHWPSG
+672 
-682 HARAAEDE
+682 
-690 GGAPGTA
+690 
-697 AASSSCVCRQANAPS
+697 PS
-712 NFRGWD
+712 NFKGWD
-718 LSGAVREM
+718 LSGASHAA
-726 RRVDPAEIAA
+726 RRVDPEEIAA

-753 PTRDPAK
+753 PVRDPAK
-760 KTVGIPRCL
+760 KTVGIPRAL

-791 TDASSEETV
+791 TDASDEETV

-856 MQSIPAIVAQELD
+856 MQSIPAIVAKELD
-869 YEGHGITLLNPL
+869 YEGHGITLLNPQ

-896 QVGAQLGRT
+896 EVGAQLGRT

-934 LAALCPG
+934 LASLKPG

-962 IPDMLL
+962 IPDLLL
-968 DRGWKVI
+968 DRGQKVI

-1036 EEMGSKPY
+1036 EEMTGKPY

-1073 AADLRGTP
+1073 AADLRGAP
-1081 TSARVVNTA
+1081 TSTRVVNSA
-1090 CEPLCAGELAGL
+1090 CEPVRKGELAGL
-1102 PSFGPYGR
+1102 PSFGPYGP
-1110 LTAQWLRDQGIPVRE
+1110 LAAQWLRDQGISVRE
-1125 LVPTPQ
+1125 LVPNAQ

-1144 YYSFASLLGMS
+1144 YYSFASLLGVS
-1155 LAAAGEGGGGV
+1155 LAAVEG
-1166 DGEAADGKAFAE
+1166 DGAE
-1178 GCAPACAGVVVESGS
+1178 GPV
-1193 APEAGGE
+1193 
-1200 IVAAE
+1200 
-1205 RAGERSIAFAAAEAN
+1205 R
-1220 CGGFGAAGEVSD
+1220 
-1232 EVTDEGASA
+1232 
-1241 GQRVTQ
+1241 Q

-1264 VIRSILDAKGHTDV
+1264 VVRSVLDAKGYADV

-1292 EDPEG
+1292 DDPEG
-1297 FFAHVLAGD
+1297 FFVHMLAGD
-1306 VIWAA
+1306 VVWAA
-1311 DPAARPALLKK
+1311 VPEARSDLRKR
-1322 LAKPNLTLEDVL
+1322 LAKPSLTLDDVL
-1334 AAARQVGAAQ
+1334 AAAREVGAAA
-1344 GDAVRV
+1344 GAGATAFSKDLGSSCVRNVEVEASDISASFNLDAAEELRLKT
-1350 PIAGVAFDDSVA
+1350 S
-1362 AAAME
+1362 
-1367 FASADVSSADAAT
+1367 DVSARDACPA
-1380 ASVSRGVL
+1380 AG
-1388 QERSKT
+1388 
-1394 TCGHSGDDASTRKTL
+1394 GARKTL
-1409 ALVGEWPLVI
+1409 AVVGEWPLVI

-1429 RLEGE
+1429 QLEAE
-1434 GWRVMRAPFAEYL
+1434 GYRVVRAPFAEYL
-1447 LFAWEDGCDEGKHAK
+1447 LFIWEDGCDEAKHAK

-1476 AKTVG
+1476 PRVVG
-1481 LPDNPAAPTDPDQE
+1481 LPDVPASQLESDRDQT
-1495 LILTDVQALAAGCE
+1495 LTLSDVQALAVGCE
-1509 AACANALGG
+1509 AACAHALGG
-1518 CDGTHE
+1518 CDGSHE
-1524 HAAVHAQLA
+1524 HAAAQPQLA
-1533 TGPLEVSTAVKAN
+1533 TEPLEVSAAVEAD
-1546 PLFGAEQRTLPQDEW
+1546 PLFGAEQRTLPQDQW
-1561 HALLDHLAGM
+1561 HAVLERLVDM
-1571 MQQVSDAL
+1571 MQQVADAL
-1579 GVSSP
+1579 GDMSAYAP
-1584 FSRDHAQL
+1584 DHSQL
-1592 RQLATDALGQFAG
+1592 RQIATDALGQFAG
-1605 ANARYRYAKTVQA
+1605 ANARYRYAKAVQA
-1618 GQTAA
+1618 GQRAD
-1623 GVVEVASLYENADIM
+1623 GVVAVASMYENADIM
-1638 LRLKGIPSK
+1638 LRLKSAPCQ

>member
-19 DAQGAVLRVVRRA
+19 DAAGVVVRVLRRA
-32 HEGSPLPCLR
+32 HQGSPLPCLR
-42 ALLDDLLA
+42 ALLDELA
-50 SNDLSGACGGVV
+50 NGENEPGARVAPEAGGRAGGEGACENKPAAASAISATSRPLPLGSCGGVAV
-62 ATGSGA
+62 TGSGA
-68 DMLRAVA
+68 GMVRALAPGLRE
-75 SDVRVLEDVPALVK
+75 LEEVPALVK

-98 RCVMG
+98 ACVMQM
-103 IGAQSGVFATGF
+103 GAQSGVFATGF
-115 AGGAA
+115 ASGAA

-141 QRLGLPLES
+141 QRLGLPLDS
-150 YSDLVA
+150 YSDLVT

-197 VKAFKATIVRN
+197 VKAFKATIVRS

-214 LALAGGVLENAG
+214 LALAGGTLLNAG

-236 LGEGELLASPDLVC
+236 LGEDELLADPQLVN

-256 ALAAAEGVG
+256 ALAAAE
-265 AAGACAELAAY
+265 AGEA
-276 DGEYDAGRHPD
+276 D
-287 AQSAG
+287 AQ
-292 ACEGAAAGA
+292 
-301 RTACCSLDAL
+301 LVAL
-311 RAALGGAAGLQADD
+311 RAALGGESAGQTDD
-325 LPRLPQLPQVDCTPS
+325 LARLPRLPHADCTPN

-345 APSPWNPQGAPARE
+345 APSPWNPAGAPAYD
-359 GGVVPRSAAVDAL
+359 GGAVPRSAAVDAL
-372 PQGAP
+372 AAGQP

-389 STNLVLLSADG
+389 STNLVLVSTDG

-412 NPKQAVREGLAS
+412 NPKQAVRDGLAS
-424 LAARVGDRAQ
+424 LAQRVGSRAH

-448 GKLIGADAV
+448 GNLIGADAV

-472 PQADTVFE
+472 PLVDTVFE
-480 IGGQDSKYISL
+480 IGGQDSKYIGL

-524 PDYGPLALSVER
+524 PDYGALALSAER

-560 TKAEVAAGLCL
+560 TKPEVAAGLCL

-580 VVNAKPVGSRIV
+580 VVNNKPVGRRIV

-601 AIVAAFRAYAGDSLT
+601 AIVAAFRAYAGDNLT
-616 VSPWFAVSGAVGAA
+616 VSPYFAVSGAVGAA
-630 LLAAEAQGFMPVQ
+630 LLAAEAQGVLSVQ
-643 TGESADGT
+643 TGVTADKT
-651 HVANIAGGV
+651 F
-660 KVSEA
+660 
-665 VPGAPNS
+665 P
-672 PETSGHWPSG
+672 
-682 HARAAEDE
+682 
-690 GGAPGTA
+690 
-697 AASSSCVCRQANAPS
+697 PS
-712 NFRGWD
+712 NFKGWD
-718 LSGAVREM
+718 LSGASHAAH
-726 RRVDPAEIAA
+726 RVDPEEIAA

-753 PTRDPAK
+753 PQRDPAK
-760 KTVGIPRCL
+760 KTVGIPRAL

-791 TDASSEETV
+791 TDASDEETV

-856 MQSIPAIVAQELD
+856 MQSIPAIVAKELD
-869 YEGHGITLLNPL
+869 YEGHGITLLNPQ

-896 QVGAQLGRT
+896 EVGAQLGRT

-934 LAALCPG
+934 LASLKPG

-962 IPDMLL
+962 IPDLLL
-968 DRGWKVI
+968 DRGQKVI

-1036 EEMGSKPY
+1036 EEMAGKPY

-1073 AADLRGTP
+1073 AADLRGAP
-1081 TSARVVNTA
+1081 TSTRVVNSA
-1090 CEPLCAGELAGL
+1090 CEPVRKGELAGL
-1102 PSFGPYGR
+1102 PSFGPYGP
-1110 LTAQWLRDQGIPVRE
+1110 LAAQWLRDQGIPVRE
-1125 LVPTPQ
+1125 LVPTPA

-1144 YYSFASLLGMS
+1144 YYSFASLLGVS
-1155 LAAAGEGGGGV
+1155 LAAVGEGG
-1166 DGEAADGKAFAE
+1166 DGEAAADGCTAVRSEGPTQAYGEGAGAVDGPHAEHDVAAAAVASAE
-1178 GCAPACAGVVVESGS
+1178 GGW
-1193 APEAGGE
+1193 
-1200 IVAAE
+1200 
-1205 RAGERSIAFAAAEAN
+1205 
-1220 CGGFGAAGEVSD
+1220 
-1232 EVTDEGASA
+1232 
-1241 GQRVTQ
+1241 RVGQ

-1264 VIRSILDAKGHTDV
+1264 VIRSVLDAKGHGDV
-1278 RVIAPDVELLPCNL
+1278 RVVAPDVELLPCNVADL
-1292 EDPEG
+1292 EG
-1297 FFAHVLAGD
+1297 LFVHVLAGD
-1306 VIWAA
+1306 VVWAA
-1311 DPAARPALLKK
+1311 APAARPALQETF
-1322 LAKPNLTLEDVL
+1322 AKPHLTLEDVL
-1334 AAARQVGAAQ
+1334 TAASAARESWQ
-1344 GDAVRV
+1344 DV
-1350 PIAGVAFDDSVA
+1350 PVAP
-1362 AAAME
+1362 
-1367 FASADVSSADAAT
+1367 
-1380 ASVSRGVL
+1380 
-1388 QERSKT
+1388 
-1394 TCGHSGDDASTRKTL
+1394 RKTL
-1409 ALVGEWPLVI
+1409 ALVGEWPLVV

-1434 GWRVMRAPFAEYL
+1434 GYRAMRAPFAEYL
-1447 LFAWEDGCDEGKHAK
+1447 LFVWEDGCDEARHGK

-1476 AKTVG
+1476 PRVVG
-1481 LPDNPAAPTDPDQE
+1481 LPDVPASQPESDRDQT
-1495 LILTDVQALAAGCE
+1495 LTLSDVQALAVGCE
-1509 AACANALGG
+1509 AACAHALGG
-1518 CDGTHE
+1518 CDGSHE
-1524 HAAVHAQLA
+1524 HAAAQPQLA
-1533 TGPLEVSTAVKAN
+1533 TEPLEVSAAVEAD
-1546 PLFGAEQRTLPQDEW
+1546 PLFGAEQRTLPQDQW
-1561 HALLDHLAGM
+1561 HAVLERLVGM
-1571 MQQVSDAL
+1571 MQQVADAL
-1579 GVSSP
+1579 GDMSAYAP
-1584 FSRDHAQL
+1584 DHSQL
-1592 RQLATDALGQFAG
+1592 RQIATDALGQFAG
-1605 ANARYRYAKTVQA
+1605 ANARYRYAKAVQA
-1618 GQTAA
+1618 GQRAD
-1623 GVVEVASLYENADIM
+1623 GVVAVASMYENADIM
-1638 LRLKGIPSK
+1638 LRLKSAPCQ

>member
-19 DAQGAVLRVVRRA
+19 DAAGAVVRVLRRA
-32 HEGSPLPCLR
+32 HQGSPLPCLR
-42 ALLDDLLA
+42 ALLDELA
-50 SNDLSGACGGVV
+50 NGENEPGARVAPEAGGRAGGEGACESEPAAASATSRPLPLGSCGGVAV
-62 ATGSGA
+62 TGSGA
-68 DMLRAVA
+68 GMVRALAPGLRE
-75 SDVRVLEDVPALVK
+75 LEEVPALVK

-98 RCVMG
+98 ACVMQM
-103 IGAQSGVFATGF
+103 GAQSGVFATGF
-115 AGGAA
+115 ASGAA

-141 QRLGLPLES
+141 QRLGLPLNS

-197 VKAFKATIVRN
+197 VKAFKATIVRS

-214 LALAGGVLENAG
+214 LALAGGTLLNAG

-236 LGEGELLASPDLVC
+236 LGEDELLADPQLVN

-256 ALAAAEGVG
+256 ALAAAE
-265 AAGACAELAAY
+265 AGEA
-276 DGEYDAGRHPD
+276 D
-287 AQSAG
+287 AQ
-292 ACEGAAAGA
+292 
-301 RTACCSLDAL
+301 LVAL
-311 RAALGGAAGLQADD
+311 RAALGGESAGRADD
-325 LPRLPQLPQVDCTPS
+325 LARLPRLPHVDCTPN

-345 APSPWNPQGAPARE
+345 APSPWNPAGAPAYD
-359 GGVVPRSAAVDAL
+359 GGAVPRSAAVDAL
-372 PQGAP
+372 AAGQP

-389 STNLVLLSADG
+389 STNLVLVSTDG

-412 NPKQAVREGLAS
+412 NPKQAVRDGLAS
-424 LAARVGDRAQ
+424 LAQRVGSRAH

-448 GKLIGADAV
+448 GNLIGADAV

-472 PQADTVFE
+472 PLVDTVFE
-480 IGGQDSKYISL
+480 IGGQDSKYIGL

-524 PDYGPLALSVER
+524 PDYGALALSAER

-560 TKAEVAAGLCL
+560 TKPEVAAGLCL

-580 VVNAKPVGSRIV
+580 VVNNKPVGRRIV

-601 AIVAAFRAYAGDSLT
+601 AIVAAFLAYAGDDLT
-616 VSPWFAVSGAVGAA
+616 VSPYFAVSGAVGAA
-630 LLAAEAQGFMPVQ
+630 LLAAEAQGVLSVQ
-643 TGESADGT
+643 TGVTADKT
-651 HVANIAGGV
+651 F
-660 KVSEA
+660 
-665 VPGAPNS
+665 P
-672 PETSGHWPSG
+672 
-682 HARAAEDE
+682 
-690 GGAPGTA
+690 
-697 AASSSCVCRQANAPS
+697 PS
-712 NFRGWD
+712 NFKGWD
-718 LSGAVREM
+718 LSGASHAA
-726 RRVDPAEIAA
+726 RRVDPEEIAA

-753 PTRDPAK
+753 PVRDPAK
-760 KTVGIPRCL
+760 KTVGIPRAL

-791 TDASSEETV
+791 TDASDEETV

-856 MQSIPAIVAQELD
+856 MQSIPAIVAKELD
-869 YEGHGITLLNPL
+869 YEGHGITLLNPQ

-896 QVGAQLGRT
+896 EVGAQLGRT

-934 LAALCPG
+934 LASLKPG

-962 IPDMLL
+962 IPDLLL
-968 DRGWKVI
+968 DRGQKVI

-1036 EEMGSKPY
+1036 EEMAGKPY

-1073 AADLRGTP
+1073 AADLRGAP
-1081 TSARVVNTA
+1081 TSTRVVNSA
-1090 CEPLCAGELAGL
+1090 CEPVRKGELAGL
-1102 PSFGPYGR
+1102 PSFGPYGP
-1110 LTAQWLRDQGIPVRE
+1110 LAAQWLRDQGIPVRE
-1125 LVPTPQ
+1125 LVPTPA

-1144 YYSFASLLGMS
+1144 YYSFASLLGVS
-1155 LAAAGEGGGGV
+1155 LAAVGEGG
-1166 DGEAADGKAFAE
+1166 DGEAAADGCTAVRSEGPTQAYGEGAGAVDGPHAE
-1178 GCAPACAGVVVESGS
+1178 HD
-1193 APEAGGE
+1193 
-1200 IVAAE
+1200 VAA
-1205 RAGERSIAFAAAEAN
+1205 AA
-1220 CGGFGAAGEVSD
+1220 
-1232 EVTDEGASA
+1232 GASA
-1241 GQRVTQ
+1241 EGGWRVGQ

-1264 VIRSILDAKGHTDV
+1264 VIRSVLDAKGHGDV
-1278 RVIAPDVELLPCNL
+1278 RVVAPDVELLPCNVADL
-1292 EDPEG
+1292 EG
-1297 FFAHVLAGD
+1297 LFVHVLAGD
-1306 VIWAA
+1306 VVWAA
-1311 DPAARPALLKK
+1311 APAARPALQETF
-1322 LAKPNLTLEDVL
+1322 AKPHLTLEDVL
-1334 AAARQVGAAQ
+1334 TAASAARESWQ
-1344 GDAVRV
+1344 DV
-1350 PIAGVAFDDSVA
+1350 PVAP
-1362 AAAME
+1362 
-1367 FASADVSSADAAT
+1367 
-1380 ASVSRGVL
+1380 
-1388 QERSKT
+1388 
-1394 TCGHSGDDASTRKTL
+1394 RKTL
-1409 ALVGEWPLVI
+1409 ALVGEWPLVV

-1434 GWRVMRAPFAEYL
+1434 GYRAMRAPFAEYL
-1447 LFAWEDGCDEGKHAK
+1447 LFVWEDGCDEARHGK

-1476 AKTVG
+1476 PRVVG
-1481 LPDNPAAPTDPDQE
+1481 LPDVPASQPESDRDQT
-1495 LILTDVQALAAGCE
+1495 LTLSDVQALAVGCE
-1509 AACANALGG
+1509 AACAHALGG
-1518 CDGTHE
+1518 CDGSHE
-1524 HAAVHAQLA
+1524 HAAAQPQLA
-1533 TGPLEVSTAVKAN
+1533 TEPLEVSAAVEAD
-1546 PLFGAEQRTLPQDEW
+1546 PLFGAEQRTLPQDQW
-1561 HALLDHLAGM
+1561 HAVLERLVGM
-1571 MQQVSDAL
+1571 MQQVADAL
-1579 GVSSP
+1579 GDMSAYAP
-1584 FSRDHAQL
+1584 DHSQL
-1592 RQLATDALGQFAG
+1592 RQIATDALGQFAG
-1605 ANARYRYAKTVQA
+1605 ANARYRYAKAVQA
-1618 GQTAA
+1618 GQRAD
-1623 GVVEVASLYENADIM
+1623 GVVAVASIYENADIM
-1638 LRLKGIPSK
+1638 LRLKSAPCQ

>member
-19 DAQGAVLRVVRRA
+19 DAAGVVVRVLRRA
-32 HEGSPLPCLR
+32 HQGSPLPCLR
-42 ALLDDLLA
+42 ALLDELA
-50 SNDLSGACGGVV
+50 NGENEPGARVAPEASGRAGGEGACESKPATASAISATSRPLPLGSCGGVAV
-62 ATGSGA
+62 TGSGA
-68 DMLRAVA
+68 GMVRALAPGLRE
-75 SDVRVLEDVPALVK
+75 LEEVPALVK

-98 RCVMG
+98 ACVMQM
-103 IGAQSGVFATGF
+103 GAQSGVFATGF
-115 AGGAA
+115 AAGAA

-141 QRLGLPLES
+141 QRLGLPLDS
-150 YSDLVA
+150 YSDLVT

-197 VKAFKATIVRN
+197 VKAFKATIVRS

-214 LALAGGVLENAG
+214 LALAGGTLLNAG

-236 LGEGELLASPDLVC
+236 LGDDELFADPQLVN

-256 ALAAAEGVG
+256 ALAAAE
-265 AAGACAELAAY
+265 AGEA
-276 DGEYDAGRHPD
+276 D
-287 AQSAG
+287 AQ
-292 ACEGAAAGA
+292 
-301 RTACCSLDAL
+301 LVAL
-311 RAALGGAAGLQADD
+311 RAALGGESTGQADD
-325 LPRLPQLPQVDCTPS
+325 LARLPRLPHVDCTPN

-345 APSPWNPQGAPARE
+345 APSPWNPAGAPAYD
-359 GGVVPRSAAVDAL
+359 GGAVPRSAAVDAL
-372 PQGAP
+372 AAGQP

-389 STNLVLLSADG
+389 STNLVLVSTDG

-412 NPKQAVREGLAS
+412 NPKQAVRDGLAS
-424 LAARVGDRAQ
+424 LAQRVGSRAH

-448 GKLIGADAV
+448 GNLIGADVV

-472 PQADTVFE
+472 PLVDTVFE
-480 IGGQDSKYISL
+480 IGGQDSKYIGL

-524 PDYGPLALSVER
+524 PDYGALALSAER

-560 TKAEVAAGLCL
+560 TKPEVAAGLCL

-580 VVNAKPVGSRIV
+580 VVNNKPVGRRIV

-601 AIVAAFRAYAGDSLT
+601 AIVAAFRAYAGDNLT
-616 VSPWFAVSGAVGAA
+616 VSPYFAVSGAVGAA
-630 LLAAEAQGFMPVQ
+630 LLAAEAQGVLSVQ
-643 TGESADGT
+643 TGVTADKT
-651 HVANIAGGV
+651 F
-660 KVSEA
+660 
-665 VPGAPNS
+665 P
-672 PETSGHWPSG
+672 
-682 HARAAEDE
+682 
-690 GGAPGTA
+690 
-697 AASSSCVCRQANAPS
+697 PS
-712 NFRGWD
+712 NFKGWD
-718 LSGAVREM
+718 LSGASHAAH
-726 RRVDPAEIAA
+726 RVDPEEIAA

-753 PTRDPAK
+753 PQRDPAK
-760 KTVGIPRCL
+760 KTVGIPRAL

-791 TDASSEETV
+791 TDASDEETV

-856 MQSIPAIVAQELD
+856 MQSIPAIVAKELD
-869 YEGHGITLLNPL
+869 YEGHGITLLNPQ

-896 QVGAQLGRT
+896 EVGAQLGRT

-934 LAALCPG
+934 LASLKPG

-962 IPDMLL
+962 IPDLLL
-968 DRGWKVI
+968 DRGQKVI

-1036 EEMGSKPY
+1036 EEMAGKPY

-1081 TSARVVNTA
+1081 TSRHVVNLA
-1090 CEPLCAGELAGL
+1090 CEPLREGELAGL
-1102 PSFGPYGR
+1102 PSFGPYGP
-1110 LTAQWLRDQGIPVRE
+1110 LAAQWLRDQGIPVRE
-1125 LVPTPQ
+1125 LVPTPA

-1144 YYSFASLLGMS
+1144 YYSFASLLGVS
-1155 LAAAGEGGGGV
+1155 LAAVEG
-1166 DGEAADGKAFAE
+1166 DGAE
-1178 GCAPACAGVVVESGS
+1178 GPV
-1193 APEAGGE
+1193 
-1200 IVAAE
+1200 
-1205 RAGERSIAFAAAEAN
+1205 R
-1220 CGGFGAAGEVSD
+1220 
-1232 EVTDEGASA
+1232 
-1241 GQRVTQ
+1241 Q

-1264 VIRSILDAKGHTDV
+1264 VVRSVLDAKGYADV

-1292 EDPEG
+1292 DDPEG
-1297 FFAHVLAGD
+1297 FFVHMLAGD
-1306 VIWAA
+1306 VVWAA
-1311 DPAARPALLKK
+1311 VPEARSDLRKR
-1322 LAKPNLTLEDVL
+1322 LAKPSLTLDDVL
-1334 AAARQVGAAQ
+1334 AAAREVGAAA
-1344 GDAVRV
+1344 GAGATAFSKDLGSSCARNVEVEASDISASFNLDA
-1350 PIAGVAFDDSVA
+1350 AEELNLKTSG
-1362 AAAME
+1362 
-1367 FASADVSSADAAT
+1367 ASARDACSAAGGA
-1380 ASVSRGVL
+1380 
-1388 QERSKT
+1388 
-1394 TCGHSGDDASTRKTL
+1394 RKTL
-1409 ALVGEWPLVI
+1409 AVVGEWPLVA

-1429 RLEGE
+1429 QLEAE
-1434 GWRVMRAPFAEYL
+1434 GYRVVRAPFAEYL
-1447 LFAWEDGCDEGKHAK
+1447 LFIWEDGCDEAKHAK
-1462 VVGGLMPMLGETGA
+1462 VVGGLMPMLGETGTP
-1476 AKTVG
+1476 KTVG
-1481 LPDNPAAPTDPDQE
+1481 LPDVPAVTVPAPALADSDQA
-1495 LILTDVQALAAGCE
+1495 LTIADVQALASGCE

-1518 CDGTHE
+1518 CDGSHD
-1524 HAAVHAQLA
+1524 HGAAAAALA
-1533 TGPLEVSTAVKAN
+1533 TGPLEVGADVQAN

-1561 HALLDHLAGM
+1561 RALLARLADM
-1571 MQQVSDAL
+1571 MAQVSDAL
-1579 GVSSP
+1579 GAASPYACCRASLRDPGCGSEQPDFDSRHEVAADSSG
-1584 FSRDHAQL
+1584 FNGL
-1592 RQLATDALGQFAG
+1592 RQVATDALGQFAG
-1605 ANARYRYAKTVQA
+1605 ANARYRYAKAVEIGDRA
-1618 GQTAA
+1618 D
-1623 GVVEVASLYENADIM
+1623 GVIEVASTYENVDIM
-1638 LRLKGIPSK
+1638 LRLKSIPAK

>member
-19 DAQGAVLRVVRRA
+19 DAAGAVVRVLRRA
-32 HEGSPLPCLR
+32 HQGSPLPCLR
-42 ALLDDLLA
+42 ALLDELA
-50 SNDLSGACGGVV
+50 NGENEPGARVAPEAGGRAGGEGACESEPAAASAISATSRPLPLSACGGVAV
-62 ATGSGA
+62 TGSGA
-68 DMLRAVA
+68 GMVRALVPGLRE
-75 SDVRVLEDVPALVK
+75 LEEVPALVK
-89 GVRALAPQA
+89 GVRALALQA
-98 RCVMG
+98 ACVMQM
-103 IGAQSGVFATGF
+103 GAQSGVFATGF
-115 AGGAA
+115 ASGAA

-141 QRLGLPLES
+141 QGLGLPLDS
-150 YSDLVA
+150 YSDLVT

-197 VKAFKATIVRN
+197 VKAFKATIVRS

-214 LALAGGVLENAG
+214 LALAGGTLLNAG

-236 LGEGELLASPDLVC
+236 LGEDELLADPQLVN

-256 ALAAAEGVG
+256 ALAAAE
-265 AAGACAELAAY
+265 AGEA
-276 DGEYDAGRHPD
+276 D
-287 AQSAG
+287 AQLA
-292 ACEGAAAGA
+292 
-301 RTACCSLDAL
+301 AL
-311 RAALGGAAGLQADD
+311 RAALGGESAGQADD
-325 LPRLPQLPQVDCTPS
+325 LARLPRLPHVDCTPN

-345 APSPWNPQGAPARE
+345 APSPWNPAGAPAYD
-359 GGVVPRSAAVDAL
+359 GGAVPRSAAVDAL
-372 PQGAP
+372 AAGQP

-389 STNLVLLSADG
+389 STNLVLVSTDG

-412 NPKQAVREGLAS
+412 NPKQAVRDGLAS
-424 LAARVGDRAQ
+424 LAQRVGSRAH

-448 GKLIGADAV
+448 GNLIGADAV

-472 PQADTVFE
+472 PLVDTVFE
-480 IGGQDSKYISL
+480 IGGQDSKYIGL
-491 AAGQVADF
+491 ATGQVADF

-524 PDYGPLALSVER
+524 PDYGALALSAER

-560 TKAEVAAGLCL
+560 TKSEVAAGLCL

-580 VVNAKPVGSRIV
+580 VVNNKPVGCRIV

-601 AIVAAFRAYAGDSLT
+601 AIVAAFRAYAGDDLT
-616 VSPWFAVSGAVGAA
+616 VSPYFAVSGAVGAA
-630 LLAAEAQGFMPVQ
+630 LLAAEAQGVLSVQ
-643 TGESADGT
+643 IGVTADKT
-651 HVANIAGGV
+651 F
-660 KVSEA
+660 
-665 VPGAPNS
+665 P
-672 PETSGHWPSG
+672 
-682 HARAAEDE
+682 
-690 GGAPGTA
+690 
-697 AASSSCVCRQANAPS
+697 PS
-712 NFRGWD
+712 NFKGWD
-718 LSGAVREM
+718 LSGASHAAH
-726 RRVDPAEIAA
+726 RVDPDEIAA

-753 PTRDPAK
+753 PVRDPAK
-760 KTVGIPRCL
+760 KTVGVPRAL

-791 TDASSEETV
+791 TDASDEETV

-856 MQSIPAIVAQELD
+856 MQSIPAIVAKELD
-869 YEGHGITLLNPL
+869 YEGHGITLLNPQ

-896 QVGAQLGRT
+896 EVGAQLGRT

-934 LAALCPG
+934 LASLKPG

-962 IPDMLL
+962 IPDLLL
-968 DRGWKVI
+968 DRGQKVI

-1036 EEMGSKPY
+1036 EEMAGKPY
-1044 LQIEMDEHYSKVGV
+1044 LHIEMDEHYSKVGV

-1081 TSARVVNTA
+1081 TSRHVVNSA
-1090 CEPLCAGELAGL
+1090 CEPLREGELAGL
-1102 PSFGPYGR
+1102 PSFGPYGP
-1110 LTAQWLRDQGIPVRE
+1110 LAAQWLRDQGIPVRE
-1125 LVPTPQ
+1125 LVPTPT

-1144 YYSFASLLGMS
+1144 YYSFASLLGVS
-1155 LAAAGEGGGGV
+1155 LAAVGEGG
-1166 DGEAADGKAFAE
+1166 DGEAAADGCTAVRSEGPAQAYGEGAGAVDGRHAERDVAAGAVASAE
-1178 GCAPACAGVVVESGS
+1178 GGW
-1193 APEAGGE
+1193 
-1200 IVAAE
+1200 
-1205 RAGERSIAFAAAEAN
+1205 
-1220 CGGFGAAGEVSD
+1220 
-1232 EVTDEGASA
+1232 
-1241 GQRVTQ
+1241 RVGQ

-1264 VIRSILDAKGHTDV
+1264 VIRSVLDAKGHGDV
-1278 RVIAPDVELLPCNL
+1278 RVVAPDVELLPCNVADL
-1292 EDPEG
+1292 EG
-1297 FFAHVLAGD
+1297 LFVHVLAGD
-1306 VIWAA
+1306 VVWAA
-1311 DPAARPALLKK
+1311 APAARPALQETF
-1322 LAKPNLTLEDVL
+1322 AKPHLTLEDVL
-1334 AAARQVGAAQ
+1334 TAASAARESWQ
-1344 GDAVRV
+1344 DV
-1350 PIAGVAFDDSVA
+1350 PVAP
-1362 AAAME
+1362 
-1367 FASADVSSADAAT
+1367 
-1380 ASVSRGVL
+1380 
-1388 QERSKT
+1388 
-1394 TCGHSGDDASTRKTL
+1394 RKTL
-1409 ALVGEWPLVI
+1409 ALVGEWPLVV

-1434 GWRVMRAPFAEYL
+1434 GYRAMRAPFAEYL
-1447 LFAWEDGCDEGKHAK
+1447 LFVWEDGCDEARHGK

-1476 AKTVG
+1476 PRVVG
-1481 LPDNPAAPTDPDQE
+1481 LPDVPASQPESDRDQT
-1495 LILTDVQALAAGCE
+1495 LTLSDVQALAVGCE
-1509 AACANALGG
+1509 AACAHALGG
-1518 CDGTHE
+1518 CDGSHE
-1524 HAAVHAQLA
+1524 HAAAQPQLA
-1533 TGPLEVSTAVKAN
+1533 TEPLEVSAAVEAD
-1546 PLFGAEQRTLPQDEW
+1546 PLFGAEQRTLPQDQW
-1561 HALLDHLAGM
+1561 HAVLERLVGM
-1571 MQQVSDAL
+1571 MQQVADAL
-1579 GVSSP
+1579 GDMSAYAP
-1584 FSRDHAQL
+1584 DHSQL
-1592 RQLATDALGQFAG
+1592 RQIATDALGQFAG
-1605 ANARYRYAKTVQA
+1605 ANARYRYAKAVQA
-1618 GQTAA
+1618 GQRAD
-1623 GVVEVASLYENADIM
+1623 GVVAVASMYENADIM
-1638 LRLKGIPSK
+1638 LRLKSVPCQ

>member
-1 MYYVGIDIGASSV
+1 MGIDIGASSV

-19 DAQGAVLRVVRRA
+19 DAGGTVLRVIRRA
-32 HEGSPLPCLR
+32 HKGSPLPCLR
-42 ALLDDLLA
+42 AMLA
-50 SNDLSGACGGVV
+50 ELADGSADRSLSLSAQACGGVV
-62 ATGSGA
+62 ATGGGA
-68 DMLRAVA
+68 DMLRALVPGL
-75 SDVRVLEDVPALVK
+75 RVLEEVPALVK

-98 RCVMG
+98 ASVIGM
-103 IGAQSGVFATGF
+103 GAQSGVFATGF
-115 AGGAA
+115 AHGSA

-214 LALAGGVLENAG
+214 VALAGGVLENAG

-236 LGEGELLASPDLVC
+236 LAEGELLADEKLVC

-256 ALAAAEGVG
+256 ALAAAEGAG
-265 AAGACAELAAY
+265 GRDGERIAAGA
-276 DGEYDAGRHPD
+276 GAGLH
-287 AQSAG
+287 
-292 ACEGAAAGA
+292 AAGA
-301 RTACCSLDAL
+301 GAASGASAGLASLAAL
-311 RAALGGAAGLQADD
+311 RSALEGTQAAQADD
-325 LPRLPQLPQVDCTPS
+325 LPRLPQLPQVDCMPNC
-340 RGFAL
+340 GFAL
-345 APSPWNPQGAPARE
+345 APSPWNPQGSPARE
-359 GGVVPRSAAVDAL
+359 GGAVPRSAVVDAL
-372 PQGAP
+372 EQGAP

-389 STNLVLLSADG
+389 STNLVLVSTDG

-412 NPKQAVREGLAS
+412 NPKQAVRDGLAS
-424 LAARVGDRAQ
+424 LAQRVGDRAC

-472 PQADTVFE
+472 SQVDTVFE

-491 AAGQVADF
+491 VAGQVADF

-524 PDYGPLALSVER
+524 PDYGSLALSAEYPVE
-536 PVDLGERCTVFVE
+536 LGERCTVFME

-560 TKAEVAAGLCL
+560 TKSEVAAGLCL

-580 VVNAKPVGSRIV
+580 VVNAKPVGRRIV

-601 AIVAAFRAYAGDSLT
+601 AIVAAFRAYAGESLT

-630 LLAAEAQGFMPVQ
+630 LLAAESQGVLEPVQ
-643 TGESADGT
+643 NGESADEQGEELDT
-651 HVANIAGGV
+651 
-660 KVSEA
+660 
-665 VPGAPNS
+665 GAMSNQ
-672 PETSGHWPSG
+672 
-682 HARAAEDE
+682 HA
-690 GGAPGTA
+690 P
-697 AASSSCVCRQANAPS
+697 RQANVRS
-712 NFRGWD
+712 NFKGWD
-718 LSGAVREM
+718 LSGASHETRHI
-726 RRVDPAEIAA
+726 DPAEIAA

-747 YLEGYD
+747 FLEGYD

-778 NAFFKQL
+778 HAFFKQL

-791 TDASSEETV
+791 TDASDEETV

-825 LDAGV
+825 LDMDV

-856 MQSIPAIVAQELD
+856 MQSIPAIVASELD

-934 LAALCPG
+934 LAGLKPG
-941 ERVIVIITRNYGI
+941 ERVIVLITRNYGI

-1044 LQIEMDEHYSKVGV
+1044 LHIEMDEHYSKVGV

-1081 TSARVVNTA
+1081 TSWRVVNSA
-1090 CEPLCAGELAGL
+1090 CEPLREGELAGL
-1102 PSFGPYGR
+1102 PSFGPYGP
-1110 LTAQWLRDQGIPVRE
+1110 LAAQWLRDQGIPVRE
-1125 LVPTPQ
+1125 LVPTPA

-1144 YYSFASLLGMS
+1144 YYSFASLLGVS
-1155 LAAAGEGGGGV
+1155 LAAAVDVGAAACLEGGARACGEGAGAV
-1166 DGEAADGKAFAE
+1166 DGPYAERDVAAAAVASAE
-1178 GCAPACAGVVVESGS
+1178 GGW
-1193 APEAGGE
+1193 
-1200 IVAAE
+1200 
-1205 RAGERSIAFAAAEAN
+1205 
-1220 CGGFGAAGEVSD
+1220 
-1232 EVTDEGASA
+1232 
-1241 GQRVTQ
+1241 RVGQ

-1264 VIRSILDAKGHTDV
+1264 VIRSVLDAKGHGDV
-1278 RVIAPDVELLPCNL
+1278 RVVAPDVELLPCNVV
-1292 EDPEG
+1292 DIEG
-1297 FFAHVLAGD
+1297 LFVHVLAGD
-1306 VIWAA
+1306 VVWAA
-1311 DPAARPALLKK
+1311 APAARPALQEAF
-1322 LAKPNLTLEDVL
+1322 AKPHLTLEDVL
-1334 AAARQVGAAQ
+1334 TAASAARESWQ
-1344 GDAVRV
+1344 DV
-1350 PIAGVAFDDSVA
+1350 PVAP
-1362 AAAME
+1362 
-1367 FASADVSSADAAT
+1367 
-1380 ASVSRGVL
+1380 
-1388 QERSKT
+1388 
-1394 TCGHSGDDASTRKTL
+1394 RKTL
-1409 ALVGEWPLVI
+1409 ALVGEWPLVV

-1434 GWRVMRAPFAEYL
+1434 GYRAMRAPFAEYL
-1447 LFAWEDGCDEGKHAK
+1447 LFVWEDGCDEARHGK

-1476 AKTVG
+1476 PRVVG
-1481 LPDNPAAPTDPDQE
+1481 LPDVPASQPESDRDQA
-1495 LILTDVQALAAGCE
+1495 LTLSDVQALAAGCE
-1509 AACANALGG
+1509 AACAHALGG
-1518 CDGTHE
+1518 CDGSHE
-1524 HAAVHAQLA
+1524 HAAAQPQLA
-1533 TGPLEVSTAVKAN
+1533 TGPLEVSTAVETD

-1561 HALLDHLAGM
+1561 RALLGRLAGM
-1571 MQQVSDAL
+1571 MQQVADAL
-1579 GVSSP
+1579 GDMSAYAS
-1584 FSRDHAQL
+1584 DHSQL
-1592 RQLATDALGQFAG
+1592 RQIATDVLGQFAG
-1605 ANARYRYAKTVQA
+1605 ANARYRYAKAVQA
-1618 GQTAA
+1618 GQRAD
-1623 GVVEVASLYENADIM
+1623 GVVAVASMYENVDIM
-1638 LRLKGIPSK
+1638 LRLKSVPCQ

>member
-1 MYYVGIDIGASSV
+1 MRAGGLRLRQSDVKEQRVYYVGIDIGASSV
-14 KVAAV
+14 KVAVV
-19 DAQGAVLRVVRRA
+19 DAAGAVVRVLRRA
-32 HEGSPLPCLR
+32 HQGSPLPCLR
-42 ALLDDLLA
+42 ALLDELA
-50 SNDLSGACGGVV
+50 NGENEPGARVAPEAGGRAGGEGACESEPAAASAISATSRPLPLSACGGVAV
-62 ATGSGA
+62 TGSGA
-68 DMLRAVA
+68 GMVRALAPGLRE
-75 SDVRVLEDVPALVK
+75 LEEVPALVK

-98 RCVMG
+98 ACVMQM
-103 IGAQSGVFATGF
+103 GAQSGVFATGF
-115 AGGAA
+115 AVGAA

-141 QRLGLPLES
+141 QRLGLPLDS
-150 YSDLVA
+150 YSDLVT

-197 VKAFKATIVRN
+197 VKAFKATIVRS

-214 LALAGGVLENAG
+214 LALAGGTLLNAG

-236 LGEGELLASPDLVC
+236 LGEDELLADPQLVN

-256 ALAAAEGVG
+256 ALAAAE
-265 AAGACAELAAY
+265 AGEA
-276 DGEYDAGRHPD
+276 D
-287 AQSAG
+287 AQ
-292 ACEGAAAGA
+292 
-301 RTACCSLDAL
+301 LVAL
-311 RAALGGAAGLQADD
+311 GAALGGESAGQADD
-325 LPRLPQLPQVDCTPS
+325 LARLPRLPRVDCTPN

-345 APSPWNPQGAPARE
+345 APSPWNPAGAPAYD
-359 GGVVPRSAAVDAL
+359 GGAVPRSAAVDAL
-372 PQGAP
+372 AAGQP

-389 STNLVLLSADG
+389 STNLVLVSTDG

-412 NPKQAVREGLAS
+412 NPKQAVRDGLAS
-424 LAARVGDRAQ
+424 LAQRVGSRAH

-448 GKLIGADAV
+448 GNLIGADAV

-472 PQADTVFE
+472 QLVDTVFE
-480 IGGQDSKYISL
+480 IGGQDSKYIGL

-514 EQAARLGIAL
+514 EQAARLGITL
-524 PDYGPLALSVER
+524 PDYGALALSAER

-560 TKAEVAAGLCL
+560 TKPEVAAGLCL

-580 VVNAKPVGSRIV
+580 VVNNKPVGRRIV

-601 AIVAAFRAYAGDSLT
+601 AIVAAFRAYAGDDLT
-616 VSPWFAVSGAVGAA
+616 VSPYFAVSGAVGAA
-630 LLAAEAQGFMPVQ
+630 LLAAEAQGVLSVQ
-643 TGESADGT
+643 TGVTADKT
-651 HVANIAGGV
+651 F
-660 KVSEA
+660 
-665 VPGAPNS
+665 P
-672 PETSGHWPSG
+672 
-682 HARAAEDE
+682 
-690 GGAPGTA
+690 
-697 AASSSCVCRQANAPS
+697 PS
-712 NFRGWD
+712 NFKGWD
-718 LSGAVREM
+718 LSGASHAA
-726 RRVDPAEIAA
+726 RRVDPEEIAA

-753 PTRDPAK
+753 PVRDPAK
-760 KTVGIPRCL
+760 KTVGIPRAL

-791 TDASSEETV
+791 TDASDEETV

-856 MQSIPAIVAQELD
+856 MQSIPAIVAKELD
-869 YEGHGITLLNPL
+869 YEGHGITLLNPQ

-896 QVGAQLGRT
+896 EVGAQLGRT

-934 LAALCPG
+934 LASLKPG

-962 IPDMLL
+962 IPDLLL
-968 DRGWKVI
+968 DRGQKVI

-1036 EEMGSKPY
+1036 EEMESKPY
-1044 LQIEMDEHYSKVGV
+1044 LHIEMDEHYSKVGV

-1081 TSARVVNTA
+1081 TSRHVVNSA
-1090 CEPLCAGELAGL
+1090 CEPLREGELAGL
-1102 PSFGPYGR
+1102 PSFGPYGP
-1110 LTAQWLRDQGIPVRE
+1110 LAAQWLRDQGIPVRE
-1125 LVPTPQ
+1125 LVPTPT

-1144 YYSFASLLGMS
+1144 YYSFASLLGVS
-1155 LAAAGEGGGGV
+1155 LAAVGEGG
-1166 DGEAADGKAFAE
+1166 DGEAAADGCTAVRSEGSAQAYGEGAGAVDGPHAERDVAAAAVASAE
-1178 GCAPACAGVVVESGS
+1178 GGW
-1193 APEAGGE
+1193 
-1200 IVAAE
+1200 
-1205 RAGERSIAFAAAEAN
+1205 
-1220 CGGFGAAGEVSD
+1220 
-1232 EVTDEGASA
+1232 
-1241 GQRVTQ
+1241 RVGQ

-1264 VIRSILDAKGHTDV
+1264 VIRSVLDAKGHGDV
-1278 RVIAPDVELLPCNL
+1278 RVVAPDVELLPCNVADL
-1292 EDPEG
+1292 EG
-1297 FFAHVLAGD
+1297 LFVHVLAGD
-1306 VIWAA
+1306 VVWAA
-1311 DPAARPALLKK
+1311 APAARPALQETF
-1322 LAKPNLTLEDVL
+1322 AKPHLTLKDVL
-1334 AAARQVGAAQ
+1334 TAASAARESWQ
-1344 GDAVRV
+1344 DV
-1350 PIAGVAFDDSVA
+1350 PVAP
-1362 AAAME
+1362 
-1367 FASADVSSADAAT
+1367 
-1380 ASVSRGVL
+1380 
-1388 QERSKT
+1388 
-1394 TCGHSGDDASTRKTL
+1394 RKTL
-1409 ALVGEWPLVI
+1409 ALVGEWPLVV

-1434 GWRVMRAPFAEYL
+1434 GYRAMRAPFAEYL
-1447 LFAWEDGCDEGKHAK
+1447 LFVWEDGCDEARHGKVA
-1462 VVGGLMPMLGETGA
+1462 GGLMPMLGETGA
-1476 AKTVG
+1476 PRVVG
-1481 LPDNPAAPTDPDQE
+1481 LPDVPASQPESDGDQT
-1495 LILTDVQALAAGCE
+1495 LTLSNVQALAVGCE
-1509 AACANALGG
+1509 AACAHALGG
-1518 CDGTHE
+1518 CDGSHE
-1524 HAAVHAQLA
+1524 HAAAQPQLA
-1533 TGPLEVSTAVKAN
+1533 TEPLKVSAAVEAD
-1546 PLFGAEQRTLPQDEW
+1546 PLFGAEQRTLPQDQW
-1561 HALLDHLAGM
+1561 HAVLERLVGM
-1571 MQQVSDAL
+1571 MQQVADAL
-1579 GVSSP
+1579 GDMSAYAS
-1584 FSRDHAQL
+1584 DHSQL
-1592 RQLATDALGQFAG
+1592 RQIATDALGQFAG
-1605 ANARYRYAKTVQA
+1605 ANARYRYAKAVQA
-1618 GQTAA
+1618 GQRAD
-1623 GVVEVASLYENADIM
+1623 GVVAVASMYENADIM
-1638 LRLKGIPSK
+1638 LRLKSAPCQ

>member
-1 MYYVGIDIGASSV
+1 MYYLGIDIGASSV

-19 DAQGAVLRVVRRA
+19 GAGGAVLRQLRRA
-32 HEGSPLPCLR
+32 HKGSPLPCLR
-42 ALLDDLLA
+42 ALLGELA
-50 SNDLSGACGGVV
+50 GEGADADACKGGVACCGESAALCPDACGGVV

-68 DMLRAVA
+68 DMLRALVPGL
-75 SDVRVLEDVPALVK
+75 RVLEEVPALVK

-98 RCVMG
+98 ACIIGM
-103 IGAQSGVFATGF
+103 GAQSGVFVTGF

-141 QRLGLPLES
+141 QRLGLPLER

-156 RAQSV
+156 KARSV

-208 LPVEKP
+208 LPVVKP
-214 LALAGGVLENAG
+214 VVLTGGTLQNVG
-226 VVRAVREVFD
+226 VVRAIREVFG
-236 LGEGELLASPDLVC
+236 LGEGELLADEGLVC

-256 ALAAAEGVG
+256 ALEAAEAGTDERTVADG
-265 AAGACAELAAY
+265 EAHDNDAAGA
-276 DGEYDAGRHPD
+276 
-287 AQSAG
+287 G
-292 ACEGAAAGA
+292 ACSDEAVAVCADVAA
-301 RTACCSLDAL
+301 SPLVEL
-311 RAALGGAAGLQADD
+311 RAQLEADHAAQADD
-325 LPRLPQLPQVDCTPS
+325 LPRLERLPQVDCAPN

-345 APSPWNPQGAPARE
+345 APSPWNPQGSPAYE
-359 GGVVPRSAAVDAL
+359 GGPVPRSAAVEAL

-389 STNLVLLSADG
+389 STNLVLVSTDG

-412 NPKQAVREGLAS
+412 NPKQAVRDGLAS
-424 LAARVGDRAQ
+424 LAQRVGSRAH

-448 GKLIGADAV
+448 GNLIGADAV

-472 PQADTVFE
+472 PRVDTVFE

-491 AAGQVADF
+491 SVGQVADF

-514 EQAARLGIAL
+514 EQASRLGVAL
-524 PDYGPLALSVER
+524 PDYGALALSAER

-560 TKAEVAAGLCL
+560 TKPEVAAGLCL

-580 VVNAKPVGSRIV
+580 VVNVKPVGQRIV

-601 AIVAAFRAYAGDSLT
+601 AIVAAFRAYAGENLT

-630 LLAAEAQGFMPVQ
+630 LLAAESQGVLQPVQ
-643 TGESADGT
+643 IGETTDEDNGAKQNNN
-651 HVANIAGGV
+651 VAGIK
-660 KVSEA
+660 KVSA
-665 VPGAPNS
+665 GAPGAPNS
-672 PETSGHWPSG
+672 LEANGHWPLG
-682 HARAAEDE
+682 HARAAEGE
-690 GGAPGTA
+690 GGVHGVAV
-697 AASSSCVCRQANAPS
+697 ASSPYVCRQANVPS
-712 NFRGWD
+712 NFKGWD
-718 LSGAVREM
+718 LSGTSHAT
-726 RRVDPAEIAA
+726 RRIDPAEIAA

-747 YLEGYD
+747 FLEGYD
-753 PTRDPAK
+753 PTRNPAK

-791 TDASSEETV
+791 TDASDEETV

-849 HNYACTY
+849 HNYACSY

-934 LAALCPG
+934 LASLKPG

-962 IPDMLL
+962 IPDLLL
-968 DRGWKVI
+968 DRGQKVI

-1036 EEMGSKPY
+1036 EEMAGKPY

-1081 TSARVVNTA
+1081 TSTRVVNTA
-1090 CEPLCAGELAGL
+1090 CEPLRADELAGL
-1102 PSFGPYGR
+1102 PSFGPYGP
-1110 LTAQWLRDQGIPVRE
+1110 LVTQWLRDQGVSVRE

-1131 TLELGRKECTSKE
+1131 TLVLGRKECTSKE
-1144 YYSFASLLGMS
+1144 YYSFASLLGAS
-1155 LAAAGEGGGGV
+1155 LAAVGECENERGV
-1166 DGEAADGKAFAE
+1166 
-1178 GCAPACAGVVVESGS
+1178 
-1193 APEAGGE
+1193 
-1200 IVAAE
+1200 
-1205 RAGERSIAFAAAEAN
+1205 
-1220 CGGFGAAGEVSD
+1220 
-1232 EVTDEGASA
+1232 
-1241 GQRVTQ
+1241 QQ

-1264 VIRSILDAKGHTDV
+1264 VIRSVLDAKGHRDV

-1292 EDPEG
+1292 ADPEG
-1297 FFAHVLAGD
+1297 FFARMLAGD

-1311 DPAARPALLKK
+1311 RPAERPALREK
-1322 LAKPNLTLEDVL
+1322 LAKPNLTFADVL
-1334 AAARQVGAAQ
+1334 AAAQKVG
-1344 GDAVRV
+1344 R
-1350 PIAGVAFDDSVA
+1350 SVA
-1362 AAAME
+1362 AGLAVAGDGRFE
-1367 FASADVSSADAAT
+1367 GSVAEPVRGGVPQKPSQAGVENSEAVRSA
-1380 ASVSRGVL
+1380 
-1388 QERSKT
+1388 
-1394 TCGHSGDDASTRKTL
+1394 CKTL
-1409 ALVGEWPLVI
+1409 AVVGEWPLLI
-1419 GDELTGGLFA
+1419 GDELTGGMFVD
-1429 RLEGE
+1429 LEAQGY
-1434 GWRVMRAPFAEYL
+1434 RVMRAPFAEYL
-1447 LFAWEDGCDEGKHAK
+1447 LFAWEDGCDEAKHGK
-1462 VVGGLMPMLGETGA
+1462 VVGGLMPMLGETDVPR
-1476 AKTVG
+1476 TVG
-1481 LPDNPAAPTDPDQE
+1481 LPDARSASAVAAQFVPADPDQQ
-1495 LILTDVQALAAGCE
+1495 LTIGDVRALAVGCE
-1509 AACANALGG
+1509 PACAGAAGG
-1518 CDGTHE
+1518 CGGSRQHG
-1524 HAAVHAQLA
+1524 AVTAQLA
-1533 TGPLEVSTAVKAN
+1533 TGPLEVSADVKRN
-1546 PLFGAEQRTLPQDEW
+1546 PLFGAEQRTLPQDQW
-1561 HALLDHLAGM
+1561 RALLDRMAAAM
-1571 MQQVSDAL
+1571 RQVSDAL
-1579 GVSSP
+1579 GTASP
-1584 FSRDHAQL
+1584 YAGDLARL
-1592 RQLATDALGQFAG
+1592 RQTATDALGQFAG
-1605 ANARYRYAKTVQA
+1605 ANARYRHAKAVQM
-1618 GQTAA
+1618 GQTVD
-1623 GVVEVASLYENADIM
+1623 GVIAVASMYENADIM
-1638 LRLKGIPSK
+1638 LRLKGTPAK

-1654 FDGALDQSVEER
+1654 FDGALDQGVEDR

>member
-1 MYYVGIDIGASSV
+1 MGIDIGASSV

-19 DAQGAVLRVVRRA
+19 DAGCTVLRVIRRA
-32 HEGSPLPCLR
+32 HKGSPLPCLR
-42 ALLDDLLA
+42 AMLA
-50 SNDLSGACGGVV
+50 ELADGSADRSLPLSAQACGGVV

-68 DMLRAVA
+68 DMLRALVPGL
-75 SDVRVLEDVPALVK
+75 RVLEEVPALVK
-89 GVRALAPQA
+89 GVRALNPQA
-98 RCVMG
+98 ACIVGM
-103 IGAQSGVFATGF
+103 GAQSGVFVTGI
-115 AGGAA
+115 AHGSA

-214 LALAGGVLENAG
+214 VALAGGVLENAG
-226 VVRAVREVFD
+226 VVRAVREVFG
-236 LGEGELLASPDLVC
+236 LAEGELLADEKLVC

-256 ALAAAEGVG
+256 ALAAAEGAG
-265 AAGACAELAAY
+265 GRDDERIAAGAGAASDASAGLASLAAL
-276 DGEYDAGRHPD
+276 R
-287 AQSAG
+287 SAV
-292 ACEGAAAGA
+292 EGTQAA
-301 RTACCSLDAL
+301 
-311 RAALGGAAGLQADD
+311 QADD
-325 LPRLPQLPQVDCTPS
+325 LPRLPRLPQVDCTLNC
-340 RGFAL
+340 GFAL
-345 APSPWNPQGAPARE
+345 APSPWNPQGSPARE
-359 GGVVPRSAAVDAL
+359 GGAVPRSAVVDAL
-372 PQGAP
+372 EQGAP

-389 STNLVLLSADG
+389 STNLVLVSTDG

-412 NPKQAVREGLAS
+412 NPKQAVRDGLAS
-424 LAARVGDRAQ
+424 LAQRVGDRAC

-472 PQADTVFE
+472 SQVDTVFE

-491 AAGQVADF
+491 VAGQVADF

-524 PDYGPLALSVER
+524 PDYGSLALSAEHPVE
-536 PVDLGERCTVFVE
+536 LGERCTVFME

-560 TKAEVAAGLCL
+560 TKSEVAAGLCL

-580 VVNAKPVGSRIV
+580 VVNAKPVGQRIV

-601 AIVAAFRAYAGDSLT
+601 AIVAAFRAYAGESLT

-630 LLAAEAQGFMPVQ
+630 LLAAESQGVLEPVQ
-643 TGESADGT
+643 NGESADEQGEELDT
-651 HVANIAGGV
+651 
-660 KVSEA
+660 
-665 VPGAPNS
+665 GAMSNQ
-672 PETSGHWPSG
+672 
-682 HARAAEDE
+682 HA
-690 GGAPGTA
+690 P
-697 AASSSCVCRQANAPS
+697 RQANVRS
-712 NFRGWD
+712 NFKGWD
-718 LSGAVREM
+718 LSGASHETRHI
-726 RRVDPAEIAA
+726 DPAEIAA

-747 YLEGYD
+747 FLEGYD

-791 TDASSEETV
+791 TDASDEETV

-825 LDAGV
+825 LDMDV

-856 MQSIPAIVAQELD
+856 MQSIPAIVASELD

-934 LAALCPG
+934 LAGLKPG
-941 ERVIVIITRNYGI
+941 ERVIVLITRNYGI

-1044 LQIEMDEHYSKVGV
+1044 LHIEMDEHYSKVGV

-1081 TSARVVNTA
+1081 TSWRVVNSA
-1090 CEPLCAGELAGL
+1090 CEPLREGELAGL
-1102 PSFGPYGR
+1102 PSFGPYGP
-1110 LTAQWLRDQGIPVRE
+1110 LAAQWLRDQGIPVRE
-1125 LVPTPQ
+1125 LAPTPA

-1144 YYSFASLLGMS
+1144 YYSFASLLGVS
-1155 LAAAGEGGGGV
+1155 LAAAVDVGAAARLEGGAQACGEGAGAV
-1166 DGEAADGKAFAE
+1166 DGPYAERDAAAAAVASAE
-1178 GCAPACAGVVVESGS
+1178 GGW
-1193 APEAGGE
+1193 
-1200 IVAAE
+1200 
-1205 RAGERSIAFAAAEAN
+1205 
-1220 CGGFGAAGEVSD
+1220 
-1232 EVTDEGASA
+1232 
-1241 GQRVTQ
+1241 RVGQ

-1264 VIRSILDAKGHTDV
+1264 VIRSVLDAKGHGDV
-1278 RVIAPDVELLPCNL
+1278 RVVAPDVELLPCNVADL
-1292 EDPEG
+1292 EG
-1297 FFAHVLAGD
+1297 LFVHVLAGD
-1306 VIWAA
+1306 VVWAA
-1311 DPAARPALLKK
+1311 APAARPALQEAF
-1322 LAKPNLTLEDVL
+1322 AKPHLTLEDVL
-1334 AAARQVGAAQ
+1334 TAASAARESWQ
-1344 GDAVRV
+1344 DV
-1350 PIAGVAFDDSVA
+1350 PVAP
-1362 AAAME
+1362 
-1367 FASADVSSADAAT
+1367 
-1380 ASVSRGVL
+1380 
-1388 QERSKT
+1388 
-1394 TCGHSGDDASTRKTL
+1394 RKTL
-1409 ALVGEWPLVI
+1409 ALVGEWPLVV

-1434 GWRVMRAPFAEYL
+1434 GYRAMRAPFAEYL
-1447 LFAWEDGCDEGKHAK
+1447 LFVWEDGCDEARHGK

-1476 AKTVG
+1476 PRVVG
-1481 LPDNPAAPTDPDQE
+1481 LPDVPASQPESDRDQA
-1495 LILTDVQALAAGCE
+1495 LTLSDVQALAAGCE
-1509 AACANALGG
+1509 AACAHALGG
-1518 CDGTHE
+1518 CDGSHE
-1524 HAAVHAQLA
+1524 HAAAQPQLA
-1533 TGPLEVSTAVKAN
+1533 TGPLEVSTAVETD
-1546 PLFGAEQRTLPQDEW
+1546 PLFGVEQRTLPQDEW
-1561 HALLDHLAGM
+1561 RALLGRLAGM
-1571 MQQVSDAL
+1571 MQQVADAL
-1579 GVSSP
+1579 GDMSAYASDH
-1584 FSRDHAQL
+1584 SRL
-1592 RQLATDALGQFAG
+1592 RQIATDVLGQFAG
-1605 ANARYRYAKTVQA
+1605 ANARYRYAKAVQA
-1618 GQTAA
+1618 GQRAD
-1623 GVVEVASLYENADIM
+1623 GVVAVASMYENVDIM
-1638 LRLKGIPSK
+1638 LRLKSVPCQ

>member
-19 DAQGAVLRVVRRA
+19 DAAGAVVRVLRRA
-32 HEGSPLPCLR
+32 HQGSPLPCLR
-42 ALLDDLLA
+42 ALLDELA
-50 SNDLSGACGGVV
+50 NGENEPGARVAPEAGGRVGGEGACENKPAAAFATLRPLPLDACGGVMV
-62 ATGSGA
+62 TGSGA
-68 DMLRAVA
+68 GMARALAPGLRE
-75 SDVRVLEDVPALVK
+75 LEEVPALVK

-98 RCVMG
+98 ACVMQM
-103 IGAQSGVFATGF
+103 GAQSGVFATGF
-115 AGGAA
+115 AAGAA

-141 QRLGLPLES
+141 QRLGLPLDS
-150 YSDLVA
+150 YSDLVT

-197 VKAFKATIVRN
+197 VKAFKATIVRS

-214 LALAGGVLENAG
+214 LALAGGTLLNAG

-236 LGEGELLASPDLVC
+236 LGDDELLADPQLVN

-256 ALAAAEGVG
+256 ALAAAE
-265 AAGACAELAAY
+265 AGEA
-276 DGEYDAGRHPD
+276 D
-287 AQSAG
+287 AQLA
-292 ACEGAAAGA
+292 
-301 RTACCSLDAL
+301 AL
-311 RAALGGAAGLQADD
+311 RAALGGESAGQADD
-325 LPRLPQLPQVDCTPS
+325 LARLPRLPHVDCTPN

-345 APSPWNPQGAPARE
+345 APSPWNPAGAPAYD
-359 GGVVPRSAAVDAL
+359 GGAVPRSAAVDAL
-372 PQGAP
+372 AAGQP

-389 STNLVLLSADG
+389 STNLVLVSTDG

-412 NPKQAVREGLAS
+412 NPKQAVRDGLAS
-424 LAARVGDRAQ
+424 LAQRVGSRAH

-448 GKLIGADAV
+448 GNLIGADAV

-472 PQADTVFE
+472 PLVDTVFE
-480 IGGQDSKYISL
+480 IGGQDSKYIGL

-514 EQAARLGIAL
+514 EQAARLGITL
-524 PDYGPLALSVER
+524 PDYGALALSAER

-560 TKAEVAAGLCL
+560 TKPEVAAGLCL

-580 VVNAKPVGSRIV
+580 VVNNKPVGHRIV

-601 AIVAAFRAYAGDSLT
+601 AIVAAFRAYAGDNLT
-616 VSPWFAVSGAVGAA
+616 VSPYFAVSGAVGAA
-630 LLAAEAQGFMPVQ
+630 LLAAEAQGVLSVQ
-643 TGESADGT
+643 TGVTADKT
-651 HVANIAGGV
+651 F
-660 KVSEA
+660 
-665 VPGAPNS
+665 P
-672 PETSGHWPSG
+672 
-682 HARAAEDE
+682 
-690 GGAPGTA
+690 
-697 AASSSCVCRQANAPS
+697 PS
-712 NFRGWD
+712 NFKGWD
-718 LSGAVREM
+718 LSGASHAA
-726 RRVDPAEIAA
+726 RRVDPEEIAA

-753 PTRDPAK
+753 PVRDPAK
-760 KTVGIPRCL
+760 KAVGIPRAL

-791 TDASSEETV
+791 TDASDEETV

-856 MQSIPAIVAQELD
+856 MQSIPAIVASELD

-934 LAALCPG
+934 LAGLKPG
-941 ERVIVIITRNYGI
+941 ERVIVLITRNYGI

-1036 EEMGSKPY
+1036 DEMGSKPY
-1044 LQIEMDEHYSKVGV
+1044 LHIEMDEHYSKVGV

-1081 TSARVVNTA
+1081 TSRHVVNSA
-1090 CEPLCAGELAGL
+1090 CEPLREGELAGL
-1102 PSFGPYGR
+1102 PSFGPYGP
-1110 LTAQWLRDQGIPVRE
+1110 LAAQWLRDQGIPVRE
-1125 LVPTPQ
+1125 LVPTPT

-1144 YYSFASLLGMS
+1144 YYSFASLLGVS
-1155 LAAAGEGGGGV
+1155 LAAVGEGG
-1166 DGEAADGKAFAE
+1166 DGEAAADGCTAVRSEGPAQACGEGAGAVDGPHAEHDVAAAAVASAE
-1178 GCAPACAGVVVESGS
+1178 GGW
-1193 APEAGGE
+1193 
-1200 IVAAE
+1200 
-1205 RAGERSIAFAAAEAN
+1205 
-1220 CGGFGAAGEVSD
+1220 
-1232 EVTDEGASA
+1232 
-1241 GQRVTQ
+1241 RVGQ

-1264 VIRSILDAKGHTDV
+1264 VIRSVLDAKGHGDV
-1278 RVIAPDVELLPCNL
+1278 RVVAPDVELLPCNVADL
-1292 EDPEG
+1292 EG
-1297 FFAHVLAGD
+1297 LFVHVLAGD
-1306 VIWAA
+1306 VVWAA
-1311 DPAARPALLKK
+1311 APAARPALQETF
-1322 LAKPNLTLEDVL
+1322 AKPHLTLEDVL
-1334 AAARQVGAAQ
+1334 TAASAARESWQ
-1344 GDAVRV
+1344 DV
-1350 PIAGVAFDDSVA
+1350 PVAP
-1362 AAAME
+1362 
-1367 FASADVSSADAAT
+1367 
-1380 ASVSRGVL
+1380 
-1388 QERSKT
+1388 
-1394 TCGHSGDDASTRKTL
+1394 RKTL
-1409 ALVGEWPLVI
+1409 ALVGEWPLVV

-1434 GWRVMRAPFAEYL
+1434 GYRAMRAPFAEYL
-1447 LFAWEDGCDEGKHAK
+1447 LFVWEDGCDEARHGK

-1476 AKTVG
+1476 PRVVG
-1481 LPDNPAAPTDPDQE
+1481 LPDVPASQPESDRDRT
-1495 LILTDVQALAAGCE
+1495 LTLSDVQALAVGCE
-1509 AACANALGG
+1509 AACAHALGG
-1518 CDGTHE
+1518 CDGSHE
-1524 HAAVHAQLA
+1524 HAAAQPQLA
-1533 TGPLEVSTAVKAN
+1533 TEPLEVSAAVEAD
-1546 PLFGAEQRTLPQDEW
+1546 PLFGAEQRTLSQGQW
-1561 HALLDHLAGM
+1561 HAVLERLVGM
-1571 MQQVSDAL
+1571 MQQVADAL
-1579 GVSSP
+1579 GDMSAYAS
-1584 FSRDHAQL
+1584 DHSQL
-1592 RQLATDALGQFAG
+1592 RQIATDALGQFAG
-1605 ANARYRYAKTVQA
+1605 ANARYRYAKAVQA
-1618 GQTAA
+1618 GQRAD
-1623 GVVEVASLYENADIM
+1623 GVVAVASMYENADIM
-1638 LRLKGIPSK
+1638 LRLKSVPCQ

>member
-14 KVAAV
+14 KIAAV
-19 DAQGAVLRVVRRA
+19 DAAGAVVRVLRRA
-32 HEGSPLPCLR
+32 HQGSPLPRLR
-42 ALLDDLLA
+42 ALIDELANGESEPGARVAPEAGGRAGGEDACENKPAAAFAILRPLPLD
-50 SNDLSGACGGVV
+50 ACGGVMV
-62 ATGSGA
+62 TGSGA
-68 DMLRAVA
+68 GMVRALAPGLRE
-75 SDVRVLEDVPALVK
+75 LEEVPALVK

-98 RCVMG
+98 ACVMQM
-103 IGAQSGVFATGF
+103 GAQSGVFATGF
-115 AGGAA
+115 ASGAA

-141 QRLGLPLES
+141 QRLGLPLDS
-150 YSDLVA
+150 YSDLVT

-197 VKAFKATIVRN
+197 VKAFKATIVRS

-214 LALAGGVLENAG
+214 LALAGGTLLNAG

-236 LGEGELLASPDLVC
+236 LGDDELLADPQLVN

-256 ALAAAEGVG
+256 ALAAAE
-265 AAGACAELAAY
+265 AGEA
-276 DGEYDAGRHPD
+276 D
-287 AQSAG
+287 AQLA
-292 ACEGAAAGA
+292 
-301 RTACCSLDAL
+301 AL
-311 RAALGGAAGLQADD
+311 RAELDGESAGQADD
-325 LPRLPQLPQVDCTPS
+325 LARLPRLPHVDCTPN

-345 APSPWNPQGAPARE
+345 APSPWNPAGAPAYD
-359 GGVVPRSAAVDAL
+359 GGAVPRSAAVDAL
-372 PQGAP
+372 AAGQP

-389 STNLVLLSADG
+389 STNLVLVSTDG

-412 NPKQAVREGLAS
+412 NPKQAVRDGLAS
-424 LAARVGDRAQ
+424 LAQRVGSRAH

-448 GKLIGADAV
+448 GNLIGADAV
-457 RDEITAQARAAAAAD
+457 RDEITAQASAAAAAD
-472 PQADTVFE
+472 PLVDTVFE
-480 IGGQDSKYISL
+480 IGGQDSKYIGL

-524 PDYGPLALSVER
+524 PDYGALALSAER

-560 TKAEVAAGLCL
+560 TKSEVAAGLCL

-580 VVNAKPVGSRIV
+580 VVNNKPVGRRIV

-601 AIVAAFRAYAGDSLT
+601 AIVAAFRAYAGDDLT
-616 VSPWFAVSGAVGAA
+616 VSPYFAVSGAVGAA
-630 LLAAEAQGFMPVQ
+630 LLAAEAQGVLSVQ
-643 TGESADGT
+643 
-651 HVANIAGGV
+651 IGV
-660 KVSEA
+660 TPDKTF
-665 VPGAPNS
+665 P
-672 PETSGHWPSG
+672 
-682 HARAAEDE
+682 
-690 GGAPGTA
+690 
-697 AASSSCVCRQANAPS
+697 PS
-712 NFRGWD
+712 NFKGWD
-718 LSGAVREM
+718 LSGASHAA
-726 RRVDPAEIAA
+726 RRVDPDEIAA

-753 PTRDPAK
+753 PQRDPAR
-760 KTVGIPRCL
+760 KTVGIPRAL

-791 TDASSEETV
+791 TDASDEETV

-856 MQSIPAIVAQELD
+856 MQSIPAIVAKELD
-869 YEGHGITLLNPL
+869 YEGHGITLLNPQ

-896 QVGAQLGRT
+896 EVGAQLGRT

-934 LAALCPG
+934 LAGLKPG
-941 ERVIVIITRNYGI
+941 ERVIVLITRNYGI

-1044 LQIEMDEHYSKVGV
+1044 LHIEMDEHYSKVGV

-1081 TSARVVNTA
+1081 TSWRVVNSA
-1090 CEPLCAGELAGL
+1090 CEPLREGELAGL
-1102 PSFGPYGR
+1102 PSFGPYGP
-1110 LTAQWLRDQGIPVRE
+1110 LAAQWLRDQGIPVRE
-1125 LVPTPQ
+1125 LVPTPA

-1144 YYSFASLLGMS
+1144 YYSFVSLLGVS
-1155 LAAAGEGGGGV
+1155 LAAVGEGG
-1166 DGEAADGKAFAE
+1166 DGEAAADGCTAVRSEGPAQAYGEGAGTVDGPHAERDVAAVAVASAE
-1178 GCAPACAGVVVESGS
+1178 GGW
-1193 APEAGGE
+1193 
-1200 IVAAE
+1200 
-1205 RAGERSIAFAAAEAN
+1205 
-1220 CGGFGAAGEVSD
+1220 
-1232 EVTDEGASA
+1232 
-1241 GQRVTQ
+1241 RVGQ

-1264 VIRSILDAKGHTDV
+1264 VIRSVLDAKGHGDV
-1278 RVIAPDVELLPCNL
+1278 RVVAPDVELLPCNVADL
-1292 EDPEG
+1292 EG
-1297 FFAHVLAGD
+1297 LFVHVLAGD
-1306 VIWAA
+1306 VVWAA
-1311 DPAARPALLKK
+1311 APAARPALQETF
-1322 LAKPNLTLEDVL
+1322 AKPHLTLEDVL
-1334 AAARQVGAAQ
+1334 TAASAARESWQ
-1344 GDAVRV
+1344 DV
-1350 PIAGVAFDDSVA
+1350 PVAP
-1362 AAAME
+1362 
-1367 FASADVSSADAAT
+1367 
-1380 ASVSRGVL
+1380 
-1388 QERSKT
+1388 
-1394 TCGHSGDDASTRKTL
+1394 RKTL
-1409 ALVGEWPLVI
+1409 ALVGEWPLVV

-1434 GWRVMRAPFAEYL
+1434 GYRAMRAPFAEYL
-1447 LFAWEDGCDEGKHAK
+1447 LFVWEDGCDEARHGK

-1476 AKTVG
+1476 PRVVG
-1481 LPDNPAAPTDPDQE
+1481 LPDVPASQPESDRDQT
-1495 LILTDVQALAAGCE
+1495 LTLSDVQALAVGCE
-1509 AACANALGG
+1509 AACAHALGG
-1518 CDGTHE
+1518 CDGSHE
-1524 HAAVHAQLA
+1524 HAAAQPQLA
-1533 TGPLEVSTAVKAN
+1533 TEPLEVSAAVEAD
-1546 PLFGAEQRTLPQDEW
+1546 PLFGAEQRTLPQDQW
-1561 HALLDHLAGM
+1561 HAVLERLVGM
-1571 MQQVSDAL
+1571 MQQVADAL
-1579 GVSSP
+1579 GDMSAYAS
-1584 FSRDHAQL
+1584 DHSQL
-1592 RQLATDALGQFAG
+1592 RQIATDALGQFAG
-1605 ANARYRYAKTVQA
+1605 ANARYRYAKAVQA
-1618 GQTAA
+1618 GQRAD
-1623 GVVEVASLYENADIM
+1623 GVVAVASMYENADIM
-1638 LRLKGIPSK
+1638 LRLKSAPCQ

>member
-19 DAQGAVLRVVRRA
+19 DAAGVVVRVLRRA
-32 HEGSPLPCLR
+32 HQGSPLPCLR
-42 ALLDDLLA
+42 ALLDELANGENEPGARVAPEAGGRAGGEGACGNKPAAASAISATSRLLP
-50 SNDLSGACGGVV
+50 LSACGGVAV
-62 ATGSGA
+62 TGSGA
-68 DMLRAVA
+68 GMVRALAPGLRE
-75 SDVRVLEDVPALVK
+75 LEEVPALVK

-98 RCVMG
+98 ACVMQM
-103 IGAQSGVFATGF
+103 GAQSGVFATGF
-115 AGGAA
+115 AAGAA

-141 QRLGLPLES
+141 QRLGLPLNS

-197 VKAFKATIVRN
+197 VKAFKATIVRS

-214 LALAGGVLENAG
+214 LALAGGTLLNAG

-236 LGEGELLASPDLVC
+236 LGEDELLADPQLVN

-256 ALAAAEGVG
+256 ALAAAE
-265 AAGACAELAAY
+265 AGEA
-276 DGEYDAGRHPD
+276 D
-287 AQSAG
+287 AQ
-292 ACEGAAAGA
+292 
-301 RTACCSLDAL
+301 LVAL
-311 RAALGGAAGLQADD
+311 RAALGGESAGQADD
-325 LPRLPQLPQVDCTPS
+325 LARLPRLPHVDCTPN

-345 APSPWNPQGAPARE
+345 APSPWNPAGAPAYD
-359 GGVVPRSAAVDAL
+359 GGAVPRSAAVDAL
-372 PQGAP
+372 AAGQP
-377 VPVALGV
+377 VSVALGV

-389 STNLVLLSADG
+389 STNLVLVSTDG

-412 NPKQAVREGLAS
+412 NPKQAVRDGLAS
-424 LAARVGDRAQ
+424 LAQRVGSRAH

-448 GKLIGADAV
+448 GNLIGADAV

-472 PQADTVFE
+472 PLVDTVFE
-480 IGGQDSKYISL
+480 IGGQDSKYIGL

-524 PDYGPLALSVER
+524 PDYGALALSAER

-560 TKAEVAAGLCL
+560 TKPEVAAGLCL

-580 VVNAKPVGSRIV
+580 VVNNKPVGRRIV

-601 AIVAAFRAYAGDSLT
+601 AIVAAFRAYAGDNLT
-616 VSPWFAVSGAVGAA
+616 VSPYFAVSGAVGAA
-630 LLAAEAQGFMPVQ
+630 LLAAEAQGVLSVQ
-643 TGESADGT
+643 TGVTADKT
-651 HVANIAGGV
+651 F
-660 KVSEA
+660 
-665 VPGAPNS
+665 P
-672 PETSGHWPSG
+672 
-682 HARAAEDE
+682 
-690 GGAPGTA
+690 
-697 AASSSCVCRQANAPS
+697 PS
-712 NFRGWD
+712 NFKGWD
-718 LSGAVREM
+718 LSGTSHAA
-726 RRVDPAEIAA
+726 RRVDPEEIAA

-753 PTRDPAK
+753 PVRDPAK
-760 KTVGIPRCL
+760 KTVGIPRAL

-791 TDASSEETV
+791 TDASDEETV

-856 MQSIPAIVAQELD
+856 MQSIPAIVAKELD
-869 YEGHGITLLNPL
+869 YEGHGITLLNPQ

-896 QVGAQLGRT
+896 EVGAQLGRT

-934 LAALCPG
+934 LASLKPG

-962 IPDMLL
+962 IPDLLL
-968 DRGWKVI
+968 DRGQKVI

-1036 EEMGSKPY
+1036 EEMAGKPY

-1073 AADLRGTP
+1073 AADLRGAP
-1081 TSARVVNTA
+1081 TSTRVVNSA
-1090 CEPLCAGELAGL
+1090 CEPVRKGELAGL
-1102 PSFGPYGR
+1102 PSFGPYGP
-1110 LTAQWLRDQGIPVRE
+1110 LAAQWLRDQGVSVRE
-1125 LVPTPQ
+1125 LVPNAQ
-1131 TLELGRKECTSKE
+1131 ALELGRKECTSKE
-1144 YYSFASLLGMS
+1144 YYSFASLLGVS
-1155 LAAAGEGGGGV
+1155 LAAAE
-1166 DGEAADGKAFAE
+1166 DADAE
-1178 GCAPACAGVVVESGS
+1178 GPV
-1193 APEAGGE
+1193 
-1200 IVAAE
+1200 
-1205 RAGERSIAFAAAEAN
+1205 R
-1220 CGGFGAAGEVSD
+1220 
-1232 EVTDEGASA
+1232 
-1241 GQRVTQ
+1241 Q

-1264 VIRSILDAKGHTDV
+1264 VVRSVLDAKGYADV

-1292 EDPEG
+1292 DDPEG
-1297 FFAHVLAGD
+1297 FFVHMLAGD
-1306 VIWAA
+1306 VVWAA
-1311 DPAARPALLKK
+1311 VPEARSELRKR
-1322 LAKPNLTLEDVL
+1322 LAKPGLTLDDVL
-1334 AAARQVGAAQ
+1334 AAAREVGAA
-1344 GDAVRV
+1344 
-1350 PIAGVAFDDSVA
+1350 AGAG
-1362 AAAME
+1362 
-1367 FASADVSSADAAT
+1367 AT
-1380 ASVSRGVL
+1380 AS
-1388 QERSKT
+1388 SKDLGSSCARNVEVET
-1394 TCGHSGDDASTRKTL
+1394 SDISASFNLDAVEELNLKTSGASARDACSAAGGARKTL
-1409 ALVGEWPLVI
+1409 AVVGEWPLVAD
-1419 GDELTGGLFA
+1419 DELTGGLFA
-1429 RLEGE
+1429 QLEAE
-1434 GWRVMRAPFAEYL
+1434 GYRVVRAPFAEYL
-1447 LFAWEDGCDEGKHAK
+1447 LFIWEDGCDEAKHAK
-1462 VVGGLMPMLGETGA
+1462 VVGGLMPMLGETGTP
-1476 AKTVG
+1476 KTVG
-1481 LPDNPAAPTDPDQE
+1481 LPDVPAATPSASAQDSAVDAKRSSAALVDVPAPSASASVPAVTVPDQA
-1495 LILTDVQALAAGCE
+1495 LTIADVQALASGCE

-1518 CDGTHE
+1518 CDGSHD
-1524 HAAVHAQLA
+1524 HGAAAAALA
-1533 TGPLEVSTAVKAN
+1533 TGPLEVGADVQVN

-1561 HALLDHLAGM
+1561 RALLARLADM
-1571 MQQVSDAL
+1571 MAQVSDAL
-1579 GVSSP
+1579 GAASSYSCRCAA
-1584 FSRDHAQL
+1584 FRDSGGEFERSDSDGRCETAADSSGFNGL
-1592 RQLATDALGQFAG
+1592 RQVATDALGQFAG
-1605 ANARYRYAKTVQA
+1605 ANARYRYAKAVEIGDRA
-1618 GQTAA
+1618 D
-1623 GVVEVASLYENADIM
+1623 GVIEVASTYENVDIM
-1638 LRLKGIPSK
+1638 LRLKGIPAK

>member
-1 MYYVGIDIGASSV
+1 MRAGGLRLKQSDVKEQRVYYVGIDIGASSV

-19 DAQGAVLRVVRRA
+19 DAAGAVVRVLRRA
-32 HEGSPLPCLR
+32 HQGSPLPCLR
-42 ALLDDLLA
+42 ALLDELA
-50 SNDLSGACGGVV
+50 NGENEPGARVAPEAGGRAGGEGACESEPAAASAISATSRPLPLSACGGVAV
-62 ATGSGA
+62 TGSGA
-68 DMLRAVA
+68 GMVRALAPGLRE
-75 SDVRVLEDVPALVK
+75 LEEVPALVK

-98 RCVMG
+98 ACVMQM
-103 IGAQSGVFATGF
+103 GAQSGVFATGF
-115 AGGAA
+115 ASGAA

-141 QRLGLPLES
+141 QRLGLPLDS
-150 YSDLVA
+150 YSDLVT

-197 VKAFKATIVRN
+197 VKAFKATIVRS

-214 LALAGGVLENAG
+214 LALAGGTLLNAG

-236 LGEGELLASPDLVC
+236 LGDDELFADPQLVN

-256 ALAAAEGVG
+256 ALAAAE
-265 AAGACAELAAY
+265 AGEA
-276 DGEYDAGRHPD
+276 D
-287 AQSAG
+287 AQLA
-292 ACEGAAAGA
+292 
-301 RTACCSLDAL
+301 AL
-311 RAALGGAAGLQADD
+311 RATLGGERAGQADD
-325 LPRLPQLPQVDCTPS
+325 LARLPRLPHVDCTPN

-345 APSPWNPQGAPARE
+345 APSPWNPAGAPAYD
-359 GGVVPRSAAVDAL
+359 GGAVPRSAAVDAL
-372 PQGAP
+372 AAGQP

-389 STNLVLLSADG
+389 STNLVLISTDG

-412 NPKQAVREGLAS
+412 NPKQAVRDGLAS
-424 LAARVGDRAQ
+424 LAQRVGSRAH

-448 GKLIGADAV
+448 GNLIGADAV

-472 PQADTVFE
+472 QLVDTVFE
-480 IGGQDSKYISL
+480 IGGQDSKYIGL

-524 PDYGPLALSVER
+524 PDYGALALSAER

-560 TKAEVAAGLCL
+560 TKPEVAAGLCL

-580 VVNAKPVGSRIV
+580 VVNNKPVGRRIV

-601 AIVAAFRAYAGDSLT
+601 AIVAAFRAYAGDDLT
-616 VSPWFAVSGAVGAA
+616 VSPYFAVSGAVGAA
-630 LLAAEAQGFMPVQ
+630 LLAAEAQGVLSVQ
-643 TGESADGT
+643 TGVTADKT
-651 HVANIAGGV
+651 F
-660 KVSEA
+660 
-665 VPGAPNS
+665 P
-672 PETSGHWPSG
+672 
-682 HARAAEDE
+682 
-690 GGAPGTA
+690 
-697 AASSSCVCRQANAPS
+697 PS
-712 NFRGWD
+712 NFKGWD
-718 LSGAVREM
+718 LSGASHAAH
-726 RRVDPAEIAA
+726 RVDPEEIAA

-753 PTRDPAK
+753 PQRDPAK
-760 KTVGIPRCL
+760 KTVGIPRAL

-791 TDASSEETV
+791 TDASDEETV

-856 MQSIPAIVAQELD
+856 MQSIPAIVAKELD
-869 YEGHGITLLNPL
+869 YEGHGITLLNPQ

-896 QVGAQLGRT
+896 EVGAQLGRT

-934 LAALCPG
+934 LASLKPG

-962 IPDMLL
+962 IPDLLL
-968 DRGWKVI
+968 DRGQKVI

-1036 EEMGSKPY
+1036 EEMESKPY
-1044 LQIEMDEHYSKVGV
+1044 LHIEMDEHYSKVGV

-1081 TSARVVNTA
+1081 TSRHVVNSA
-1090 CEPLCAGELAGL
+1090 CEPLREGELAGL
-1102 PSFGPYGR
+1102 PSFGPYGP
-1110 LTAQWLRDQGIPVRE
+1110 LAAQWLRDQGIPVRE
-1125 LVPTPQ
+1125 LVPTPT

-1144 YYSFASLLGMS
+1144 YYSFASLLGVS
-1155 LAAAGEGGGGV
+1155 LAAVGEGG
-1166 DGEAADGKAFAE
+1166 DGEAAADGCTAVRSEGPAQAYGEGVGAVDGPHAEHDVAAAAVASAE
-1178 GCAPACAGVVVESGS
+1178 GGW
-1193 APEAGGE
+1193 
-1200 IVAAE
+1200 
-1205 RAGERSIAFAAAEAN
+1205 R
-1220 CGGFGAAGEVSD
+1220 VS
-1232 EVTDEGASA
+1232 
-1241 GQRVTQ
+1241 Q

-1264 VIRSILDAKGHTDV
+1264 VIRSVLDAKGHGDV
-1278 RVIAPDVELLPCNL
+1278 RVVAPDVELLPCNVADL
-1292 EDPEG
+1292 EG
-1297 FFAHVLAGD
+1297 LFVHVLAGD
-1306 VIWAA
+1306 VVWAA
-1311 DPAARPALLKK
+1311 APAARPALQETF
-1322 LAKPNLTLEDVL
+1322 AKPHLTLEDVL
-1334 AAARQVGAAQ
+1334 AAASAARESWQ
-1344 GDAVRV
+1344 DV
-1350 PIAGVAFDDSVA
+1350 PVAP
-1362 AAAME
+1362 
-1367 FASADVSSADAAT
+1367 
-1380 ASVSRGVL
+1380 
-1388 QERSKT
+1388 
-1394 TCGHSGDDASTRKTL
+1394 RKTL
-1409 ALVGEWPLVI
+1409 ALVGEWPLVV

-1434 GWRVMRAPFAEYL
+1434 GYRAMRAPFAEYL
-1447 LFAWEDGCDEGKHAK
+1447 LFVWEDGCDEARHGK

-1476 AKTVG
+1476 PRVVG
-1481 LPDNPAAPTDPDQE
+1481 LPDVPASQPESDRDQT
-1495 LILTDVQALAAGCE
+1495 LTLSDVQALAVGCE
-1509 AACANALGG
+1509 AACAHALGG
-1518 CDGTHE
+1518 CDGSHE
-1524 HAAVHAQLA
+1524 HAAAQPQLA
-1533 TGPLEVSTAVKAN
+1533 TEPLEVSAAVEAD
-1546 PLFGAEQRTLPQDEW
+1546 PLFGAEQRTLPQDQW
-1561 HALLDHLAGM
+1561 HAVLERLVGM
-1571 MQQVSDAL
+1571 MQQVADAL
-1579 GVSSP
+1579 GDMSAYAS
-1584 FSRDHAQL
+1584 DHSQL
-1592 RQLATDALGQFAG
+1592 RQIATDALGQFAG
-1605 ANARYRYAKTVQA
+1605 ANARYRYAKAVQS
-1618 GQTAA
+1618 GQRAD
-1623 GVVEVASLYENADIM
+1623 GVVAVASMYENADIM
-1638 LRLKGIPSK
+1638 LRLKSVPCQ

>member
-1 MYYVGIDIGASSV
+1 MYYMGIDIGASSV

-19 DAQGAVLRVVRRA
+19 DAGGTVLRVIRRA
-32 HEGSPLPCLR
+32 HKGSPLPCLR
-42 ALLDDLLA
+42 AMLA
-50 SNDLSGACGGVV
+50 ELADGSADRSLSLSAQACGGVV

-68 DMLRAVA
+68 DMLRALVPGL
-75 SDVRVLEDVPALVK
+75 RVLEEVPALVK

-98 RCVMG
+98 ASVIGM
-103 IGAQSGVFATGF
+103 GAQSGVFATGF
-115 AGGAA
+115 AHGSA

-214 LALAGGVLENAG
+214 VALAGGVLENAG

-236 LGEGELLASPDLVC
+236 LAEGELLADEKLVC

-256 ALAAAEGVG
+256 ALAAEGAG
-265 AAGACAELAAY
+265 GRDGERIAAGAGAGLHAA
-276 DGEYDAGRHPD
+276 GTGAASDA
-287 AQSAG
+287 SAG
-292 ACEGAAAGA
+292 LASLASLRSALEGTQAA
-301 RTACCSLDAL
+301 
-311 RAALGGAAGLQADD
+311 QADD
-325 LPRLPQLPQVDCTPS
+325 LPRLPQLPQVDCVPNC
-340 RGFAL
+340 GFAL
-345 APSPWNPQGAPARE
+345 APSPWNPQGSPARE
-359 GGVVPRSAAVDAL
+359 GGAVPRSAVVDAL
-372 PQGAP
+372 EQGAP

-389 STNLVLLSADG
+389 STNLVLASTDG

-412 NPKQAVREGLAS
+412 NPKQAVRDGLAS
-424 LAARVGDRAQ
+424 LAQRVGDRAC

-472 PQADTVFE
+472 SQVDTVFE

-491 AAGQVADF
+491 VAGQVADF

-524 PDYGPLALSVER
+524 PDYGSLALSAEHPVE
-536 PVDLGERCTVFVE
+536 LGERCTVFME

-560 TKAEVAAGLCL
+560 TKSEVAAGLCL

-580 VVNAKPVGSRIV
+580 VVNAKPVGQRIV

-601 AIVAAFRAYAGDSLT
+601 AIVAAFRAYAGESLT

-630 LLAAEAQGFMPVQ
+630 LLAAESQGVLEPVQ
-643 TGESADGT
+643 NGESADEQGEELDT
-651 HVANIAGGV
+651 
-660 KVSEA
+660 
-665 VPGAPNS
+665 GAMSNQ
-672 PETSGHWPSG
+672 
-682 HARAAEDE
+682 HA
-690 GGAPGTA
+690 P
-697 AASSSCVCRQANAPS
+697 RQANVRS
-712 NFRGWD
+712 NFKGWD
-718 LSGAVREM
+718 LSGASHETRHI
-726 RRVDPAEIAA
+726 DPAEIAA

-747 YLEGYD
+747 FLEGYD

-791 TDASSEETV
+791 TDASDEETV

-825 LDAGV
+825 LDMDV

-856 MQSIPAIVAQELD
+856 MQSIPAIVASELD

-934 LAALCPG
+934 LAGLKPG
-941 ERVIVIITRNYGI
+941 ERVIVLITRNYGI

-1044 LQIEMDEHYSKVGV
+1044 LHIEMDEHYSKVGV

-1081 TSARVVNTA
+1081 TSWRVVNSA
-1090 CEPLCAGELAGL
+1090 CEPLREGELAGL
-1102 PSFGPYGR
+1102 PSFGPYGP
-1110 LTAQWLRDQGIPVRE
+1110 LAAQWLRDQGIPVRE
-1125 LVPTPQ
+1125 LAPTPA

-1144 YYSFASLLGMS
+1144 YYSFASLLGVS
-1155 LAAAGEGGGGV
+1155 LAAAVDVGAAARLEGGAQACGEGAGAV
-1166 DGEAADGKAFAE
+1166 DGPYAERDAAAAAVASAE
-1178 GCAPACAGVVVESGS
+1178 GGW
-1193 APEAGGE
+1193 
-1200 IVAAE
+1200 
-1205 RAGERSIAFAAAEAN
+1205 
-1220 CGGFGAAGEVSD
+1220 
-1232 EVTDEGASA
+1232 
-1241 GQRVTQ
+1241 RVGQ

-1264 VIRSILDAKGHTDV
+1264 VIRSVLDAKGHGDV
-1278 RVIAPDVELLPCNL
+1278 RVVAPDVELLPCNVADL
-1292 EDPEG
+1292 EG
-1297 FFAHVLAGD
+1297 LFVHVLAGD
-1306 VIWAA
+1306 VVWAA
-1311 DPAARPALLKK
+1311 APAARPALQEAF
-1322 LAKPNLTLEDVL
+1322 AKPHLTLEDVL
-1334 AAARQVGAAQ
+1334 TAASAARESWQ
-1344 GDAVRV
+1344 DV
-1350 PIAGVAFDDSVA
+1350 PVAP
-1362 AAAME
+1362 
-1367 FASADVSSADAAT
+1367 
-1380 ASVSRGVL
+1380 
-1388 QERSKT
+1388 
-1394 TCGHSGDDASTRKTL
+1394 RKTL
-1409 ALVGEWPLVI
+1409 ALVGEWPLVV

-1434 GWRVMRAPFAEYL
+1434 GYRAMRAPFAEYL
-1447 LFAWEDGCDEGKHAK
+1447 LFVWEDGCDEARHGK

-1476 AKTVG
+1476 PRVVG
-1481 LPDNPAAPTDPDQE
+1481 LPDVPASQPESDRDQA
-1495 LILTDVQALAAGCE
+1495 LTLSDVQALAAGCE
-1509 AACANALGG
+1509 AACAHALGG
-1518 CDGTHE
+1518 CDGSHE
-1524 HAAVHAQLA
+1524 HAAAQPQLA
-1533 TGPLEVSTAVKAN
+1533 TGPLEVSTAVETD
-1546 PLFGAEQRTLPQDEW
+1546 PLFGVEQRTLPQDEW
-1561 HALLDHLAGM
+1561 RALLGRLAGM
-1571 MQQVSDAL
+1571 MQQVADAL
-1579 GVSSP
+1579 GDMSAYAS
-1584 FSRDHAQL
+1584 DHSQL
-1592 RQLATDALGQFAG
+1592 RQIATDVLGQFAG
-1605 ANARYRYAKTVQA
+1605 ANARYRYAKAVQA
-1618 GQTAA
+1618 GQRAD
-1623 GVVEVASLYENADIM
+1623 GVVAVASMYENVDIM
-1638 LRLKGIPSK
+1638 LRLKSVPCQ

>member
-1 MYYVGIDIGASSV
+1 MGIDIGASSV

-19 DAQGAVLRVVRRA
+19 DAGGTVLRVIRRA
-32 HEGSPLPCLR
+32 HKGSPLPCLR
-42 ALLDDLLA
+42 AMLA
-50 SNDLSGACGGVV
+50 ELADGSADRSLSLSAQACGGVV

-68 DMLRAVA
+68 DMLRALVPGL
-75 SDVRVLEDVPALVK
+75 RVLEEVPALVK

-98 RCVMG
+98 ASVIGM
-103 IGAQSGVFATGF
+103 GAQSGVFATGF
-115 AGGAA
+115 AHGSA

-214 LALAGGVLENAG
+214 VALAGGVLENAG

-236 LGEGELLASPDLVC
+236 LAEGELLADEKLVC

-256 ALAAAEGVG
+256 ALAAAEGAG
-265 AAGACAELAAY
+265 GRDGERIAAGAAS
-276 DGEYDAGRHPD
+276 DA
-287 AQSAG
+287 SAG
-292 ACEGAAAGA
+292 LASLASLRSALEGTQAA
-301 RTACCSLDAL
+301 
-311 RAALGGAAGLQADD
+311 QADD
-325 LPRLPQLPQVDCTPS
+325 LPRLPQLPQVDCVPNC
-340 RGFAL
+340 GFAL
-345 APSPWNPQGAPARE
+345 APSPWNPQGSPARE
-359 GGVVPRSAAVDAL
+359 GGAVPRSAVVDAL
-372 PQGAP
+372 EQGAP

-389 STNLVLLSADG
+389 STNLVLASTDG

-412 NPKQAVREGLAS
+412 NPKQAVRDGLAS
-424 LAARVGDRAQ
+424 LAQRVGDRAC

-472 PQADTVFE
+472 SQVDTVFE

-491 AAGQVADF
+491 VAGQVADF

-524 PDYGPLALSVER
+524 PDYGSLALSAEHPVE
-536 PVDLGERCTVFVE
+536 LGERCTVFME

-560 TKAEVAAGLCL
+560 TKSEVAAGLCL

-580 VVNAKPVGSRIV
+580 VVNAKPVGQRIV

-601 AIVAAFRAYAGDSLT
+601 AIVAAFRAYAGESLT

-630 LLAAEAQGFMPVQ
+630 LLAAESQGVLEPVQ
-643 TGESADGT
+643 NGESADEQGEELDT
-651 HVANIAGGV
+651 
-660 KVSEA
+660 
-665 VPGAPNS
+665 GAMSNQ
-672 PETSGHWPSG
+672 
-682 HARAAEDE
+682 HA
-690 GGAPGTA
+690 P
-697 AASSSCVCRQANAPS
+697 RQANVRS
-712 NFRGWD
+712 NFKGWD
-718 LSGAVREM
+718 LSGASHETRHI
-726 RRVDPAEIAA
+726 DPAEIAA

-747 YLEGYD
+747 FLEGYD

-791 TDASSEETV
+791 TDASDEETV

-825 LDAGV
+825 LDMDV

-856 MQSIPAIVAQELD
+856 MQSIPAIVASELD

-934 LAALCPG
+934 LAGLKPG
-941 ERVIVIITRNYGI
+941 ERVIVLITRNYGI

-1044 LQIEMDEHYSKVGV
+1044 LHIEMDEHYSKVGV

-1081 TSARVVNTA
+1081 TSWRVVNSA
-1090 CEPLCAGELAGL
+1090 CEPLREGELAGL
-1102 PSFGPYGR
+1102 PSFGPYGP
-1110 LTAQWLRDQGIPVRE
+1110 LAAQWLRDQGIPVRE
-1125 LVPTPQ
+1125 LAPTPA

-1144 YYSFASLLGMS
+1144 YYSFASLLGVS
-1155 LAAAGEGGGGV
+1155 LAAAVDVGAAARLEGGAQACGEGAGAV
-1166 DGEAADGKAFAE
+1166 DGPYAERDAAAAAVASAE
-1178 GCAPACAGVVVESGS
+1178 GGW
-1193 APEAGGE
+1193 
-1200 IVAAE
+1200 
-1205 RAGERSIAFAAAEAN
+1205 
-1220 CGGFGAAGEVSD
+1220 
-1232 EVTDEGASA
+1232 
-1241 GQRVTQ
+1241 RVGQ

-1264 VIRSILDAKGHTDV
+1264 VIRSVLDAKGHGDV
-1278 RVIAPDVELLPCNL
+1278 RVVAPDVELLPCNVADL
-1292 EDPEG
+1292 EG
-1297 FFAHVLAGD
+1297 LFVHVLAGD
-1306 VIWAA
+1306 VVWAA
-1311 DPAARPALLKK
+1311 APAARPALQEAF
-1322 LAKPNLTLEDVL
+1322 AKPHLTLEDVL
-1334 AAARQVGAAQ
+1334 
-1344 GDAVRV
+1344 
-1350 PIAGVAFDDSVA
+1350 
-1362 AAAME
+1362 
-1367 FASADVSSADAAT
+1367 T
-1380 ASVSRGVL
+1380 A
-1388 QERSKT
+1388 
-1394 TCGHSGDDASTRKTL
+1394 ASTARESWQDVPVAPRKTL
-1409 ALVGEWPLVI
+1409 ALVGEWPLVV

-1434 GWRVMRAPFAEYL
+1434 GYRAMRAPFAEYL
-1447 LFAWEDGCDEGKHAK
+1447 LFVWEDGCDEARHGK

-1476 AKTVG
+1476 PRVVG
-1481 LPDNPAAPTDPDQE
+1481 LPDVPASQPESDRDQA
-1495 LILTDVQALAAGCE
+1495 LTLSDVQALAAGCE
-1509 AACANALGG
+1509 AACAHALGG
-1518 CDGTHE
+1518 CDGSHE
-1524 HAAVHAQLA
+1524 HAAAQPQLA
-1533 TGPLEVSTAVKAN
+1533 TGPLEVSTAVETD
-1546 PLFGAEQRTLPQDEW
+1546 PLFGVEQRTLPQDEW
-1561 HALLDHLAGM
+1561 RALLGRLAGM
-1571 MQQVSDAL
+1571 MQQVADAL
-1579 GVSSP
+1579 GDMSAYAS
-1584 FSRDHAQL
+1584 DHSQL
-1592 RQLATDALGQFAG
+1592 RQIATDVLGQFAG
-1605 ANARYRYAKTVQA
+1605 ANARYRYAKAVQA
-1618 GQTAA
+1618 GQRAD
-1623 GVVEVASLYENADIM
+1623 GVVAVASMYENVDIM
-1638 LRLKGIPSK
+1638 LRLKSVPCQ

>member
-1 MYYVGIDIGASSV
+1 MGIDIGASSV

-19 DAQGAVLRVVRRA
+19 DAGDTVLRVIRRA
-32 HEGSPLPCLR
+32 HKGSPLPCLR
-42 ALLDDLLA
+42 AMLA
-50 SNDLSGACGGVV
+50 ELADGSADRSLSLSAQACGGVV

-68 DMLRAVA
+68 DMLRALVPGL
-75 SDVRVLEDVPALVK
+75 RVLEEVPALVK

-98 RCVMG
+98 ASVIGM
-103 IGAQSGVFATGF
+103 GAQSGVFAMGF
-115 AGGAA
+115 AHGSA

-214 LALAGGVLENAG
+214 VALAGGVLENAG

-236 LGEGELLASPDLVC
+236 LAEGELLADEKLVC

-256 ALAAAEGVG
+256 ALAAAEGAG
-265 AAGACAELAAY
+265 GRDGERIAAGDGAGLHAAGAGTAS
-276 DGEYDAGRHPD
+276 DA
-287 AQSAG
+287 SAG
-292 ACEGAAAGA
+292 LASLASLRSALEGTQAA
-301 RTACCSLDAL
+301 
-311 RAALGGAAGLQADD
+311 QADD
-325 LPRLPQLPQVDCTPS
+325 LPRLPRLPQVDCMPNC
-340 RGFAL
+340 GFAL
-345 APSPWNPQGAPARE
+345 APSPWNPQGSPARE
-359 GGVVPRSAAVDAL
+359 GGAVPRSAVVDAL
-372 PQGAP
+372 EQGAP

-389 STNLVLLSADG
+389 STNLVLVSTDG

-412 NPKQAVREGLAS
+412 NPKQAVRDGLAS
-424 LAARVGDRAQ
+424 LAQRVGDRAC

-472 PQADTVFE
+472 SQVDTVFE

-491 AAGQVADF
+491 VAGQVADF

-524 PDYGPLALSVER
+524 PDYGSLALSAEHPVE
-536 PVDLGERCTVFVE
+536 LGERCTVFME

-560 TKAEVAAGLCL
+560 TKSEVAAGLCL

-580 VVNAKPVGSRIV
+580 VVNAKPVGQRIV

-601 AIVAAFRAYAGDSLT
+601 AIAAAFRAYAGESLT

-630 LLAAEAQGFMPVQ
+630 LLAAESQGVLEPVQ
-643 TGESADGT
+643 NGESADEQGEELDT
-651 HVANIAGGV
+651 
-660 KVSEA
+660 
-665 VPGAPNS
+665 GAMSNQ
-672 PETSGHWPSG
+672 
-682 HARAAEDE
+682 HA
-690 GGAPGTA
+690 P
-697 AASSSCVCRQANAPS
+697 RQANVRS
-712 NFRGWD
+712 SFKGWD
-718 LSGAVREM
+718 LSGASHET
-726 RRVDPAEIAA
+726 RRIDPAEIAA

-747 YLEGYD
+747 FLEGYD

-791 TDASSEETV
+791 TDASDEETV

-825 LDAGV
+825 LDMDV

-856 MQSIPAIVAQELD
+856 MQSIPAIVASELD

-934 LAALCPG
+934 LAGLKPG
-941 ERVIVIITRNYGI
+941 ERVIVLITRNYGI

-1044 LQIEMDEHYSKVGV
+1044 LHIEMDEHYSKVGV

-1081 TSARVVNTA
+1081 TSRRVVNSA
-1090 CEPLCAGELAGL
+1090 CEPLREGELAGL
-1102 PSFGPYGR
+1102 PSFGPYGP
-1110 LTAQWLRDQGIPVRE
+1110 LAAQWLRDQGIPVRE
-1125 LVPTPQ
+1125 LVPTPA

-1144 YYSFASLLGMS
+1144 YYSFASLLGVS
-1155 LAAAGEGGGGV
+1155 LAAAVDVGAAACLEGGARACGEGAGAV
-1166 DGEAADGKAFAE
+1166 DGPYAERDVAAAAVASAE
-1178 GCAPACAGVVVESGS
+1178 GGW
-1193 APEAGGE
+1193 
-1200 IVAAE
+1200 
-1205 RAGERSIAFAAAEAN
+1205 
-1220 CGGFGAAGEVSD
+1220 
-1232 EVTDEGASA
+1232 
-1241 GQRVTQ
+1241 RVGQ

-1264 VIRSILDAKGHTDV
+1264 VIRSVLDAKGHGDV
-1278 RVIAPDVELLPCNL
+1278 RVVAPDVELLPCNVADL
-1292 EDPEG
+1292 EG
-1297 FFAHVLAGD
+1297 LFVHVLAGD
-1306 VIWAA
+1306 VVWAA
-1311 DPAARPALLKK
+1311 APAARPALQEAF
-1322 LAKPNLTLEDVL
+1322 AKPHLTLEDVL
-1334 AAARQVGAAQ
+1334 TAASAARESWQ
-1344 GDAVRV
+1344 DV
-1350 PIAGVAFDDSVA
+1350 PVAP
-1362 AAAME
+1362 
-1367 FASADVSSADAAT
+1367 
-1380 ASVSRGVL
+1380 
-1388 QERSKT
+1388 
-1394 TCGHSGDDASTRKTL
+1394 RKTL
-1409 ALVGEWPLVI
+1409 ALVGEWPLVV

-1434 GWRVMRAPFAEYL
+1434 GYRAMRAPFAEYL
-1447 LFAWEDGCDEGKHAK
+1447 LFVWEDGCDEARHGK

-1476 AKTVG
+1476 PRVVG
-1481 LPDNPAAPTDPDQE
+1481 LPDVPASQLESDRDQA
-1495 LILTDVQALAAGCE
+1495 LTLSDVQALAAGCE
-1509 AACANALGG
+1509 AACAHALGG
-1518 CDGTHE
+1518 CDGSHE
-1524 HAAVHAQLA
+1524 HAAAQPQLA
-1533 TGPLEVSTAVKAN
+1533 TGPLEVSTAVETD

-1561 HALLDHLAGM
+1561 RALLGRLAGM
-1571 MQQVSDAL
+1571 MQQVADAL
-1579 GVSSP
+1579 GDMSAYAS
-1584 FSRDHAQL
+1584 DHSQL
-1592 RQLATDALGQFAG
+1592 RQIATDVLGRFAG
-1605 ANARYRYAKTVQA
+1605 ANARYRYAKAVQA
-1618 GQTAA
+1618 GQRAD
-1623 GVVEVASLYENADIM
+1623 GVVAVASMYENVDIM
-1638 LRLKGIPSK
+1638 LRLKSVPCQ

>member
-1 MYYVGIDIGASSV
+1 MYYMGIDIGASSV

-19 DAQGAVLRVVRRA
+19 DAGGTVLRVIRRA
-32 HEGSPLPCLR
+32 HKGSPLPCLR
-42 ALLDDLLA
+42 AMLA
-50 SNDLSGACGGVV
+50 ELADGSADRSLSLSAQACGGVV

-68 DMLRAVA
+68 DMLRALVPGL
-75 SDVRVLEDVPALVK
+75 RVLEEVPALVK

-98 RCVMG
+98 ASVIGM
-103 IGAQSGVFATGF
+103 GAQSGVFATGF
-115 AGGAA
+115 AHGSA

-214 LALAGGVLENAG
+214 VALAGGVLENAG

-236 LGEGELLASPDLVC
+236 LAEGELLADEKLVC

-256 ALAAAEGVG
+256 ALAAAEGAG
-265 AAGACAELAAY
+265 GRDGERIAAGAAS
-276 DGEYDAGRHPD
+276 DA
-287 AQSAG
+287 SAG
-292 ACEGAAAGA
+292 LASLASLRSALEGTQAA
-301 RTACCSLDAL
+301 
-311 RAALGGAAGLQADD
+311 QADD
-325 LPRLPQLPQVDCTPS
+325 LPRLPQLPQVDCVPNC
-340 RGFAL
+340 GFAL
-345 APSPWNPQGAPARE
+345 APSPWNPQGSPARE
-359 GGVVPRSAAVDAL
+359 GGAVPRSAVVDAL
-372 PQGAP
+372 EQGAP

-389 STNLVLLSADG
+389 STNLVLASTDG

-412 NPKQAVREGLAS
+412 NPKQAVRDGLAS
-424 LAARVGDRAQ
+424 LAQRVGDRAC

-472 PQADTVFE
+472 SQVDTVFE

-491 AAGQVADF
+491 VAGQVADF

-524 PDYGPLALSVER
+524 PDYGSLALSAEHPVE
-536 PVDLGERCTVFVE
+536 LGERCTVFME

-560 TKAEVAAGLCL
+560 TKSEVAAGLCL

-580 VVNAKPVGSRIV
+580 VVNAKPVGQRIV

-601 AIVAAFRAYAGDSLT
+601 AIVAAFRAYAGESLT

-630 LLAAEAQGFMPVQ
+630 LLAAESQGVLEPVQ
-643 TGESADGT
+643 NGESADEQGEELDT
-651 HVANIAGGV
+651 
-660 KVSEA
+660 
-665 VPGAPNS
+665 GAMSNQ
-672 PETSGHWPSG
+672 
-682 HARAAEDE
+682 HA
-690 GGAPGTA
+690 P
-697 AASSSCVCRQANAPS
+697 RQANVRS
-712 NFRGWD
+712 NFKGWD
-718 LSGAVREM
+718 LSGASHETRHI
-726 RRVDPAEIAA
+726 DPAEIAA

-747 YLEGYD
+747 FLEGYD

-791 TDASSEETV
+791 TDASDEETV

-825 LDAGV
+825 LDMDV

-856 MQSIPAIVAQELD
+856 MQSIPAIVASELD

-934 LAALCPG
+934 LAGLKPG
-941 ERVIVIITRNYGI
+941 ERVIVLITRNYGI

-1044 LQIEMDEHYSKVGV
+1044 LHIEMDEHYSKVGV

-1081 TSARVVNTA
+1081 TSWRVVNSA
-1090 CEPLCAGELAGL
+1090 CEPLREGELAGL
-1102 PSFGPYGR
+1102 PSFGPYGP
-1110 LTAQWLRDQGIPVRE
+1110 LAAQWLRDQGIPVRE
-1125 LVPTPQ
+1125 LAPTPA

-1144 YYSFASLLGMS
+1144 YYSFASLLGVS
-1155 LAAAGEGGGGV
+1155 LAAAVDVGAAARLEGGAQACGEGAGAV
-1166 DGEAADGKAFAE
+1166 DGPYAERDAAAAAVASAE
-1178 GCAPACAGVVVESGS
+1178 GGW
-1193 APEAGGE
+1193 
-1200 IVAAE
+1200 
-1205 RAGERSIAFAAAEAN
+1205 
-1220 CGGFGAAGEVSD
+1220 
-1232 EVTDEGASA
+1232 
-1241 GQRVTQ
+1241 RVGQ

-1264 VIRSILDAKGHTDV
+1264 VIRSVLDAKGHGDV
-1278 RVIAPDVELLPCNL
+1278 RVVAPDVELLPCNVADL
-1292 EDPEG
+1292 EG
-1297 FFAHVLAGD
+1297 LFVHVLAGD
-1306 VIWAA
+1306 VVWAA
-1311 DPAARPALLKK
+1311 APAARPALQEAF
-1322 LAKPNLTLEDVL
+1322 AKPHLTLEDVL
-1334 AAARQVGAAQ
+1334 TAASAARESWQ
-1344 GDAVRV
+1344 DV
-1350 PIAGVAFDDSVA
+1350 PVAP
-1362 AAAME
+1362 
-1367 FASADVSSADAAT
+1367 
-1380 ASVSRGVL
+1380 
-1388 QERSKT
+1388 
-1394 TCGHSGDDASTRKTL
+1394 RKTL
-1409 ALVGEWPLVI
+1409 ALVGEWPLVV

-1434 GWRVMRAPFAEYL
+1434 GYRAMRAPFAEYL
-1447 LFAWEDGCDEGKHAK
+1447 LFVWEDGCDEARHGK

-1476 AKTVG
+1476 PRVVG
-1481 LPDNPAAPTDPDQE
+1481 LPDVPASQPESDRDQA
-1495 LILTDVQALAAGCE
+1495 LTLSDVQALAAGCE
-1509 AACANALGG
+1509 AACAHALGG
-1518 CDGTHE
+1518 CDGSHE
-1524 HAAVHAQLA
+1524 HAAAQPQLA
-1533 TGPLEVSTAVKAN
+1533 TGPLEVSTAVETD
-1546 PLFGAEQRTLPQDEW
+1546 PLFGVEQRTLPQDEW
-1561 HALLDHLAGM
+1561 RALLGRLAGM
-1571 MQQVSDAL
+1571 MQQVADAL
-1579 GVSSP
+1579 GDMSAYAS
-1584 FSRDHAQL
+1584 DHSQL
-1592 RQLATDALGQFAG
+1592 RQIATDALGQFAG
-1605 ANARYRYAKTVQA
+1605 ANARYRYAKAVQA
-1618 GQTAA
+1618 GQRAD
-1623 GVVEVASLYENADIM
+1623 GVVAVASMYENVDIM
-1638 LRLKGIPSK
+1638 LRLKSVPCQ

>member
-1 MYYVGIDIGASSV
+1 MGIDIGASSV

-19 DAQGAVLRVVRRA
+19 DAGCTVLRVIRRA
-32 HEGSPLPCLR
+32 HKGSPLPCLR
-42 ALLDDLLA
+42 AMLA
-50 SNDLSGACGGVV
+50 ELADGSADRSLPLSAQACSGVV

-68 DMLRAVA
+68 DMLRALVPGL
-75 SDVRVLEDVPALVK
+75 RVLEEVPALVK
-89 GVRALAPQA
+89 GVRALNPQA
-98 RCVMG
+98 ACIIGM
-103 IGAQSGVFATGF
+103 GAQSGVFVTGI
-115 AGGAA
+115 ADGVA

-141 QRLGLPLES
+141 QRLGLPLER

-156 RAQSV
+156 GAQSV

-214 LALAGGVLENAG
+214 VALAGGVLENAG

-236 LGEGELLASPDLVC
+236 LAEGELLADEKLVC

-256 ALAAAEGVG
+256 ALAAAEGAGGRDDERIAAGDG
-265 AAGACAELAAY
+265 AASGASAGLASLAAL
-276 DGEYDAGRHPD
+276 R
-287 AQSAG
+287 SAL
-292 ACEGAAAGA
+292 EGTQAA
-301 RTACCSLDAL
+301 
-311 RAALGGAAGLQADD
+311 QADD
-325 LPRLPQLPQVDCTPS
+325 LPRLPQLPQVDCTPNC
-340 RGFAL
+340 GFAL
-345 APSPWNPQGAPARE
+345 APSPWNPQGSPARE
-359 GGVVPRSAAVDAL
+359 GGAVPRSAVVDAL
-372 PQGAP
+372 EQGAP

-389 STNLVLLSADG
+389 STNLVLVSTDG

-412 NPKQAVREGLAS
+412 NPKQAVRDGLAS
-424 LAARVGDRAQ
+424 LAQRVGDRAC

-472 PQADTVFE
+472 SQVDTVFE

-491 AAGQVADF
+491 VAGQVADF

-524 PDYGPLALSVER
+524 PDYGSLALSAEHPVE
-536 PVDLGERCTVFVE
+536 LGERCTVFME

-560 TKAEVAAGLCL
+560 TKSEVAAGLCL

-580 VVNAKPVGSRIV
+580 VVNAKPVGQRIV

-601 AIVAAFRAYAGDSLT
+601 AIVAAFRAYAGESLT

-630 LLAAEAQGFMPVQ
+630 LLAAESQGVLEPVQ
-643 TGESADGT
+643 NGESAG
-651 HVANIAGGV
+651 VAHG
-660 KVSEA
+660 
-665 VPGAPNS
+665 
-672 PETSGHWPSG
+672 
-682 HARAAEDE
+682 
-690 GGAPGTA
+690 A
-697 AASSSCVCRQANAPS
+697 AAVSSSCVCRRENVLS
-712 NFRGWD
+712 NFKGWD
-718 LSGAVREM
+718 LLGVSHET
-726 RRVDPAEIAA
+726 RRIDPAEIAA

-747 YLEGYD
+747 FLEGYD

-791 TDASSEETV
+791 TDASDEETV

-825 LDAGV
+825 LDMDV

-856 MQSIPAIVAQELD
+856 MQSIPAIVASELD

-934 LAALCPG
+934 LAGLKPG
-941 ERVIVIITRNYGI
+941 ERVIVLITRNYGI

-1044 LQIEMDEHYSKVGV
+1044 LHIEMDEHYSKVGV

-1081 TSARVVNTA
+1081 TSRRVVNSA
-1090 CEPLCAGELAGL
+1090 CEPLREGELAGL
-1102 PSFGPYGR
+1102 PSFGPYGP
-1110 LTAQWLRDQGIPVRE
+1110 LAAQWLRDQGIPVRE
-1125 LVPTPQ
+1125 LVPTPA

-1144 YYSFASLLGMS
+1144 YYSFASLLGVS
-1155 LAAAGEGGGGV
+1155 LAAAVDVGAAACLEGGARACGEGAGAV
-1166 DGEAADGKAFAE
+1166 DGPYAERDAAAAAVASAE
-1178 GCAPACAGVVVESGS
+1178 GGW
-1193 APEAGGE
+1193 
-1200 IVAAE
+1200 
-1205 RAGERSIAFAAAEAN
+1205 
-1220 CGGFGAAGEVSD
+1220 
-1232 EVTDEGASA
+1232 
-1241 GQRVTQ
+1241 RVGQ

-1264 VIRSILDAKGHTDV
+1264 VIRSVLDAKGHGDV
-1278 RVIAPDVELLPCNL
+1278 RVVAPDVELLPCNVADL
-1292 EDPEG
+1292 EG
-1297 FFAHVLAGD
+1297 LFVHVLAGD
-1306 VIWAA
+1306 VVWAA
-1311 DPAARPALLKK
+1311 APAARPALQEAF
-1322 LAKPNLTLEDVL
+1322 AKPHLTLEDVL
-1334 AAARQVGAAQ
+1334 TAASAARESWQ
-1344 GDAVRV
+1344 DV
-1350 PIAGVAFDDSVA
+1350 PVAP
-1362 AAAME
+1362 
-1367 FASADVSSADAAT
+1367 
-1380 ASVSRGVL
+1380 
-1388 QERSKT
+1388 
-1394 TCGHSGDDASTRKTL
+1394 RKTL
-1409 ALVGEWPLVI
+1409 ALVGEWPLVV

-1434 GWRVMRAPFAEYL
+1434 GYRAMRAPFAEYL
-1447 LFAWEDGCDEGKHAK
+1447 LFVWEDGCDEARHGK

-1476 AKTVG
+1476 PRVVG
-1481 LPDNPAAPTDPDQE
+1481 LPDVPASQPESDRDQA
-1495 LILTDVQALAAGCE
+1495 LTLSDVQALAAGCE
-1509 AACANALGG
+1509 ATCAHALGG
-1518 CDGTHE
+1518 CDGSHE
-1524 HAAVHAQLA
+1524 HAAAQPQLA
-1533 TGPLEVSTAVKAN
+1533 TGPLEVSAAVETD

-1561 HALLDHLAGM
+1561 RALLGRLAGM
-1571 MQQVSDAL
+1571 MQQVADAL
-1579 GVSSP
+1579 GDVSAYAS
-1584 FSRDHAQL
+1584 DHSQL
-1592 RQLATDALGQFAG
+1592 RQIATDVLGQFAG
-1605 ANARYRYAKTVQA
+1605 ANARYRYAKAVQA
-1618 GQTAA
+1618 GQRAD
-1623 GVVEVASLYENADIM
+1623 GVVAVASMYENADIM
-1638 LRLKGIPSK
+1638 LRLKSVPCQ